1 MERFEQTHKF
11 KLIYVFSMPYD
22 THKGMLKVGETTLNT
37 DKKPNEL
44 VPNCHDLNQAAKA
57 RIDSYTKTASM
68 TYKLEYTE
76 LARYM
81 DCGEPFT
88 LSDKDVHKVLM
99 NSGVHKVQPNG
110 ATGEE
115 WFATD
120 LETVKAAIKAV
131 KNGKSTLSSADVIRE
146 TPYERIDF
154 REEQIDAI
162 EKTIKTFKKDDEM
175 LWYAKMRFG
184 KTLTALEVIRR
195 SQYRRVIIV
204 THRPVVDDG
213 WSEDFK
219 KVFFP
224 GNSEH
229 EYHYERKT
237 KDSAYTFDE
246 KTDYEND
253 LKIRKLDKDGTYFVY
268 FASIQDLR
276 GSQKVGGNFN
286 KNNAVFSLDWDL
298 IVIDEAHEGT
308 QTELGDNVV
317 KALKKD
323 KTKVLALSGT
333 PFNLLSKFGEDNVYT
348 WDYVM
353 EQKKKT
359 EWDLTHQGDHNPYA
373 DLPKMHIFTYDLGE
387 KLKKYVSDEYDTKAF
402 NFKEFFKVWYKGPNG
417 NRELPKNATEGKF
430 VHENDIKAFLDLMVR
445 EDTDSGYPY
454 STQEYRDMFRHTLWM
469 VPGVK
474 EAKAL
479 SELLRNH
486 PVFKNFG
493 IANVAGEGDRYEE
506 EHSKDALELV
516 RDTIKNYDYSITLS
530 CGKLTTGVTVKEW
543 TAVLMLSGSYSTAAA
558 QYMQTIFRV
567 QSAGTI
573 DGKQKTDCYVFDF
586 APDRTLKV
594 LTETV
599 HLSRKPGKSQQK
611 HREAM
616 SEFLNYCPVIAISG
630 SRTRTYSVESMMEQI
645 KQIYAERAVNSGF
658 EDESLYNDELLKL
671 DEIDASKFNELKNI
685 IGASKASKKKKDVVV
700 NGQGLTDEQV
710 EHIDDPEPPKE
721 KEPLT
726 KEELEER
733 KKKKQ
738 AKEAR
743 KKAIDILRGVSIR
756 MPLMI
761 YGANVPIYEDIDIE
775 DFVKIVDDE
784 SWKEFMPSGVTK
796 EIFKEFTKYYD
807 RDVFIAAGKRIRRLA
822 AAADKETPTR
832 RVIQIA
838 EIFRHFKN
846 PDKETVLTPWRVVNM
861 HMSET
866 LGGWCFYNEKFE
878 EDTQEEKHRLEEPRF
893 VDRGE
898 VTKTVFA
905 ENAKILEINSKTG
918 LYPLY
923 VAYSFYKQRMEGMSD
938 DDWTP
943 EKCQYFWNEV
953 IRDNVYV
960 ICKTPMAKSITLRTL
975 CGYSDIKCNAH
986 YFDDLVNML
995 KNKPEQFK
1003 KRVLKGSYW
1012 KKDVKEMK
1020 FDAVVGNPP
1029 YQDSVSVNN
1038 RQGAIYHYFYDIASE
1053 LSDRY
1058 SLISPARFLF
1068 NAGLTPKEWNK
1079 KMLNDSNFKVVR
1091 YESDATQIFPNTE
1104 IKGGVVITYR
1114 DKNIEFG
1121 AIEKFIPDKYLQS
1134 IVSHFKQDEEHN
1146 ISSIM
1151 YGGRSDLKFNDLFL
1165 ADYPQSVD
1173 DRLKAIQAEHP
1184 KVTKLGPNEEYELK
1198 SPTLDILSYAFV
1210 ETKPEN
1216 ADEYYKILGLIS
1228 GKRVYRYIPKKYMV
1242 PRYPS
1247 NNNLDGYKVFITKAS
1262 GNGSVGEKLS
1272 KPVVASPNTSAT
1284 PTFISIGNFKTEEEA
1299 VNVEKYIRTKFAR
1312 ILLSVLKITQDIVP
1326 SKWAY
1331 VPMQDFTSKSD
1342 IDWSKSVHDIDL
1354 QLYEKYGLNQ
1364 SEIDYIEDTAESMD
1378 PNVLSE
1384 YESLLA
1390 LSYNEVVKY
1399 LLKKYGAA
1407 KQSYFKDI
1415 ACTIKNPKVTR
1426 TNEGLYCH
1434 HIDEDKAIMLSN
1446 DKFAANNPYEYQK
1459 ADRLVYCNLLEHLLL
1474 HVKIA
1479 ENPNPDANENELPG
1493 IGGAINF
1500 ICKDLNDIYSGKE
1513 FTEDWRKNVAEKVKD
1528 SFDDYIAILRYLW
1541 NVVEKNPIYKAI
1553 ITKEMLCVG
1562 WDGKV
1567 NKEVMAALLDGE

>member
-1 MERFEQTHKF
+1 MEKFEQTYSY
-11 KLIYVFSMPYD
+11 KLIYVFSMPYE
-22 THKGMLKVGETTLNT
+22 THKGMLKVGEATLKT
-37 DKKPNEL
+37 DIMPNEL
-44 VPNCHDLNQAAKA
+44 VPNCHTLNQAAKA

-68 TYKLEYTE
+68 SYKLEYTE
-76 LARYM
+76 LALKTEFGYS
-81 DCGEPFT
+81 FT
-88 LSDKDVHKVLM
+88 FKDKDVHKVLM

-120 LETVKAAIKAV
+120 IETVKAAIKSV
-131 KNGKSTLSSADVIRE
+131 KNGKSTLSSSDFVRE
-146 TPYERIDF
+146 TRQETIDF
-154 REEQIDAI
+154 REEQINAI
-162 EKTIKTFKKDDEM
+162 EKTLKTFKKDDEM

-184 KTLTALEVIRR
+184 KTFSALEVIRR
-195 SQYRRVIIV
+195 SQYRRVIIA

-219 KVFFP
+219 KIFFP

-246 KTDYEND
+246 KTDAEND

-268 FASIQDLR
+268 FASVQDLR
-276 GSQKVGGNFN
+276 GSKIVGGKFN
-286 KNNAVFSLDWDL
+286 KNNAVFALDWDL
-298 IVIDEAHEGT
+298 IIIDEAHEGT

-323 KTKVLALSGT
+323 HTKVLALSGT
-333 PFNLLSKFGEDNVYT
+333 PFNLLDKFGEDNVYT

-402 NFKEFFKVWYKGPNG
+402 NFREFFRVWYKGPNG
-417 NRELPKNATEGKF
+417 NRELPKNAVEGKF
-430 VHENDIKAFLDLMVR
+430 VHENDVNAFLNLMVR

-474 EAKAL
+474 EAQAL

-486 PVFKNFG
+486 PVFKHFG
-493 IANVAGEGDRYEE
+493 IANVAGKGDRYEE
-506 EHSKDALELV
+506 EHSGDALELV
-516 RDTIKNYDYSITLS
+516 RDTIKNYAHSITLS

-611 HREAM
+611 RREAM
-616 SEFLNYCPVIAISG
+616 TEFLNYCPVIAISG
-630 SRTRTYSVESMMEQI
+630 SKTRTYSVESMMEQI

-671 DEIDASKFNELKNI
+671 DEIDASKFNELKDI

-710 EHIDDPEPPKE
+710 EHIDDPEPPTPPKD
-721 KEPLT
+721 LT
-726 KEELEER
+726 KEEQEER

-761 YGANVPIYEDIDIE
+761 YGADVPIEEDIDI
-775 DFVKIVDDE
+775 DSFVDIIDDE
-784 SWKEFMPSGVTK
+784 SWKEFMPTGVSK
-796 EIFKEFTKYYD
+796 KIFTEFTKYYD

-822 AAADKETPTR
+822 AAADRETPTR

-866 LGGWCFYNEKFE
+866 LGGWCFYNDKFE
-878 EDTQEEKHRLEEPRF
+878 EDTQEKKHRLEEPRF
-893 VDRGE
+893 VDHGE
-898 VTKTVFA
+898 VTEAVFA
-905 ENAKILEINSKTG
+905 KNSKILEINSKTG

-923 VAYSFYKQRMEGMSD
+923 VAYSFYKQRMDGMSD

-943 EKCQYFWNEV
+943 EECQYFWNEV

-960 ICKTPMAKSITLRTL
+960 ICKTPMAKSITRRTL
-975 CGYSDIKCNAH
+975 CGYSDVKCNAH

-1003 KRVLKGSYW
+1003 KRVMKGSYW

-1029 YQDSVSVNN
+1029 YQEETDAT
-1038 RQGAIYHYFYDIASE
+1038 RKPPIYNYFYDMAFELAPIAT
-1053 LSDRY
+1053 LVT
-1058 SLISPARFLF
+1058 PARFLF
-1068 NAGLTPKEWNK
+1068 DAGQTSKEWNR
-1079 KMLNDSNFKVVR
+1079 KMLSDEHFKVIR
-1091 YESDATQIFPNTE
+1091 YFENSKDVFDTVD
-1104 IKGGVVITYR
+1104 IKGGVAITYH
-1114 DKNIEFG
+1114 DSNTNFG
-1121 AIEKFIPDKYLQS
+1121 AIDIFTAYSELNEIISKVKHMCEPTMDTIISARGTYRTT
-1134 IVSHFKQDEEHN
+1134 N
-1146 ISSIM
+1146 I
-1151 YGGRSDLKFNDLFL
+1151 FN
-1165 ADYPQSVD
+1165 ADYPD
-1173 DRLKAIQAEHP
+1173 AIERLGKGTGNMLVSNFFEKVPEAIA
-1184 KVTKLGPNEEYELK
+1184 NETNEPCLR
-1198 SPTLDILSYAFV
+1198 ILCRV
-1210 ETKPEN
+1210 
-1216 ADEYYKILGLIS
+1216 G
-1228 GKRVYRYIPKKYMV
+1228 GKRSICNILKKYIQ
-1242 PRYPS
+1242 P
-1247 NNNLDGYKVFITKAS
+1247 NKFIDKY
-1262 GNGSVGEKLS
+1262 N
-1272 KPVVASPNTSAT
+1272 VASPEANSNGRFGERLTVGELLSPEEGAT
-1284 PTFISIGNFKTEEEA
+1284 DTFISLGAFD
-1299 VNVEKYIRTKFAR
+1299 TKFEALALQKYMKTKFFR
-1312 ILLSVLKITQDIVP
+1312 ALLGVKKVTQHCP
-1326 SKWAY
+1326 
-1331 VPMQDFTSKSD
+1331 PMVWEMIPCQEFSENSD
-1342 IDWSKSVHDIDL
+1342 IDWSKSIHEIDL
-1354 QLYEKYGLNQ
+1354 LLYKKYGL
-1364 SEIDYIEDTAESMD
+1364 SDEEIAFIESKVKPMDGTSYYESMLKTNYQD
-1378 PNVLSE
+1378 IVS
-1384 YESLLA
+1384 A
-1390 LSYNEVVKY
+1390 
-1399 LLKKYGAA
+1399 LLKKYGSA
-1407 KQSYFKDI
+1407 KHNYFKDT
-1415 ACTIKNPKVTR
+1415 ACKIKNPLVTR
-1426 TNEGLYCH
+1426 TNEGLFCH
-1434 HIDEDKAIMLSN
+1434 HIDEDKAIMLCN
-1446 DKFAANNPYEYQK
+1446 DKFAVNNPFEYQK

-1479 ENPNPDANENELPG
+1479 ENPSPDANENELPG

-1500 ICKDLNDIYSGKE
+1500 ICKDLNDIYSGKKFSDE
-1513 FTEDWRKNVAEKVKD
+1513 WRKNVADKVKD
-1528 SFDDYIAILRYLW
+1528 NFDDYIIILRYLW
-1541 NVVEKNPIYKAI
+1541 NIVEKNPVYKAI

-1567 NKEVMAALLDGE
+1567 VKEVMNALNANE

>member
-1 MERFEQTHKF
+1 MEKFEQTYSY
-11 KLIYVFSMPYD
+11 KLIYVFSMPYE
-22 THKGMLKVGETTLNT
+22 THKGMLKVGEATLKT
-37 DKKPNEL
+37 DIMPNEL
-44 VPNCHDLNQAAKA
+44 VPNCHTLNQAAKA

-68 TYKLEYTE
+68 SYKLEYTE
-76 LARYM
+76 LALKTEFGYS
-81 DCGEPFT
+81 FT
-88 LSDKDVHKVLM
+88 FKDKDVHKVLM

-120 LETVKAAIKAV
+120 IETVKAAIKSV
-131 KNGKSTLSSADVIRE
+131 KNGKSTLSSSDFVRE
-146 TPYERIDF
+146 TRQETIDF
-154 REEQIDAI
+154 REEQINAI
-162 EKTIKTFKKDDEM
+162 EKTLKTFKKDDEM

-184 KTLTALEVIRR
+184 KTLSALEVIRR
-195 SQYRRVIIV
+195 SQYRRVIIA

-219 KVFFP
+219 KIFFP

-246 KTDYEND
+246 KTDAEND
-253 LKIRKLDKDGTYFVY
+253 LKIRKMDKDGTYFVY
-268 FASIQDLR
+268 FASVQDLR
-276 GSQKVGGNFN
+276 GSKIVGGKFN
-286 KNNAVFSLDWDL
+286 KNNAVFALDWDL
-298 IVIDEAHEGT
+298 IIIDEAHEGT

-323 KTKVLALSGT
+323 HTKVLALSGT
-333 PFNLLSKFGEDNVYT
+333 PFNLLDKFGEDNVYT

-402 NFKEFFKVWYKGPNG
+402 NFREFFRVWYKGPNG
-417 NRELPKNATEGKF
+417 NRELPKNAVEGKF
-430 VHENDIKAFLDLMVR
+430 VHENDVNAFLNLMVR

-474 EAKAL
+474 EAQAL

-486 PVFKNFG
+486 PVFKHFG
-493 IANVAGEGDRYEE
+493 IANVAGKGDRYEE
-506 EHSKDALELV
+506 EHSGDALELV
-516 RDTIKNYDYSITLS
+516 RDTIKNYDHSITLS

-611 HREAM
+611 RREAM
-616 SEFLNYCPVIAISG
+616 TEFLNYCPVIAISG
-630 SRTRTYSVESMMEQI
+630 SKTRTYSVESMMEQI

-671 DEIDASKFNELKNI
+671 DEIDASKFNELKDI

-700 NGQGLTDEQV
+700 NGQGLTDEQI
-710 EHIDDPEPPKE
+710 EHIDDPEPPTPPKD
-721 KEPLT
+721 LT
-726 KEELEER
+726 KEEQEER

-761 YGANVPIYEDIDIE
+761 YGADVPMEEDIDINS
-775 DFVKIVDDE
+775 FVDIIDDE
-784 SWKEFMPSGVTK
+784 SWKEFMPTGVSK
-796 EIFKEFTKYYD
+796 KIFTEFTKYYD

-822 AAADKETPTR
+822 AAADRETPTR

-866 LGGWCFYNEKFE
+866 LGGWCFYNDKFE
-878 EDTQEEKHRLEEPRF
+878 EDTQEKKHRLEEPRF
-893 VDRGE
+893 VDHGE
-898 VTKTVFA
+898 VTEAVFA
-905 ENAKILEINSKTG
+905 KNSKILEINSKTG

-923 VAYSFYKQRMEGMSD
+923 VAYSFYKQRMDGMSD

-943 EKCQYFWNEV
+943 EECQYFWNEV

-960 ICKTPMAKSITLRTL
+960 ICKTPMAKSITRRTL
-975 CGYSDIKCNAH
+975 CGYSDVKCNAH

-1003 KRVLKGSYW
+1003 KRVMKGSYW

-1029 YQDSVSVNN
+1029 YQEETDAT
-1038 RQGAIYHYFYDIASE
+1038 RKPPIYNYFYDMAFELAPIAT
-1053 LSDRY
+1053 LVT
-1058 SLISPARFLF
+1058 PARFLF
-1068 NAGLTPKEWNK
+1068 DAGQTSKEWNR
-1079 KMLNDSNFKVVR
+1079 KMLSDEHFKVIR
-1091 YESDATQIFPNTE
+1091 YFENSKDVFDTVD
-1104 IKGGVVITYR
+1104 IKGGVAITYH
-1114 DKNIEFG
+1114 DSNTNFG
-1121 AIEKFIPDKYLQS
+1121 AIDIFTAYSELNEIISKVKHMCEPTMDTIISARGTYRTT
-1134 IVSHFKQDEEHN
+1134 N
-1146 ISSIM
+1146 I
-1151 YGGRSDLKFNDLFL
+1151 FN
-1165 ADYPQSVD
+1165 ADYPD
-1173 DRLKAIQAEHP
+1173 AIERLGKGTGNMLVSNFFEKVPEAIA
-1184 KVTKLGPNEEYELK
+1184 NETNEPCLR
-1198 SPTLDILSYAFV
+1198 ILCRV
-1210 ETKPEN
+1210 
-1216 ADEYYKILGLIS
+1216 G
-1228 GKRVYRYIPKKYMV
+1228 GKRSICNILKKYIQ
-1242 PRYPS
+1242 P
-1247 NNNLDGYKVFITKAS
+1247 NKFIDKY
-1262 GNGSVGEKLS
+1262 N
-1272 KPVVASPNTSAT
+1272 VASPEANSNGRFGERLTVGELLSPEEGAT
-1284 PTFISIGNFKTEEEA
+1284 DTFISLGAFD
-1299 VNVEKYIRTKFAR
+1299 TKFEALALQKYMKTKFFR
-1312 ILLSVLKITQDIVP
+1312 ALLGVKKVTQHCP
-1326 SKWAY
+1326 
-1331 VPMQDFTSKSD
+1331 PMVWEMIPCQEFSENSD
-1342 IDWSKSVHDIDL
+1342 IDWSKSIHEIDL
-1354 QLYEKYGLNQ
+1354 LLYKKYGL
-1364 SEIDYIEDTAESMD
+1364 SDEEIAFIESKVKPMDGTSYYESMLKTNYQD
-1378 PNVLSE
+1378 IVS
-1384 YESLLA
+1384 A
-1390 LSYNEVVKY
+1390 
-1399 LLKKYGAA
+1399 LLKKYGSA
-1407 KQSYFKDI
+1407 KHNYFKDT
-1415 ACTIKNPKVTR
+1415 ACKIKNPLVTR
-1426 TNEGLYCH
+1426 TNEGLFCH
-1434 HIDEDKAIMLSN
+1434 HIDEDKAIMLCN
-1446 DKFAANNPYEYQK
+1446 DKFAVNNPFEYQK

-1479 ENPNPDANENELPG
+1479 ENPSPDANENELPG

-1500 ICKDLNDIYSGKE
+1500 ICKDLNDIYSGKKFSDE
-1513 FTEDWRKNVAEKVKD
+1513 WRKNVADKVKD
-1528 SFDDYIAILRYLW
+1528 NFDDYIIILRYLW
-1541 NVVEKNPIYKAI
+1541 NIVEKNPVYKAI

-1567 NKEVMAALLDGE
+1567 VKEVMNALNANE

>member
-1 MERFEQTHKF
+1 MEKFEQTYSY
-11 KLIYVFSMPYD
+11 KLIYVFSMPYE
-22 THKGMLKVGETTLNT
+22 THKGMLKVGEATLKT
-37 DKKPNEL
+37 DIMPNEL
-44 VPNCHDLNQAAKA
+44 VPNCRTLNQAAKA

-68 TYKLEYTE
+68 SYKLEYTE
-76 LARYM
+76 LALKTEFGYS
-81 DCGEPFT
+81 FT
-88 LSDKDVHKVLM
+88 FKDKDVHKVLM

-120 LETVKAAIKAV
+120 IETVKAAIKSV
-131 KNGKSTLSSADVIRE
+131 KNGKSTLSSSDFVRE
-146 TPYERIDF
+146 TRQETIDF
-154 REEQIDAI
+154 REEQINAI
-162 EKTIKTFKKDDEM
+162 EKTLKTFKKDDEM

-184 KTLTALEVIRR
+184 KTLSALEVIRR
-195 SQYRRVIIV
+195 SQYRRVIIA

-219 KVFFP
+219 KIFFP

-246 KTDYEND
+246 KTDAEND

-268 FASIQDLR
+268 FASVQDLR
-276 GSQKVGGNFN
+276 GSKIVGGKFN
-286 KNNAVFSLDWDL
+286 KNNAVFALDWDL
-298 IVIDEAHEGT
+298 IIIDEAHEGT

-323 KTKVLALSGT
+323 HTKVLALSGT
-333 PFNLLSKFGEDNVYT
+333 PFNLLDKFGEDNVYT

-402 NFKEFFKVWYKGPNG
+402 NFREFFRVWYKGPNG
-417 NRELPKNATEGKF
+417 NRELPKNAVEGKF
-430 VHENDIKAFLDLMVR
+430 VHENDVNAFLNLMVR

-474 EAKAL
+474 EAQAL

-486 PVFKNFG
+486 PVFKHFG
-493 IANVAGEGDRYEE
+493 IANVAGKGDRYEE
-506 EHSKDALELV
+506 EHSGDALELV
-516 RDTIKNYDYSITLS
+516 RDTIKNYDHSITLS
-530 CGKLTTGVTVKEW
+530 CGKLTTGETVKEW

-611 HREAM
+611 RREAM
-616 SEFLNYCPVIAISG
+616 TEFLNYCPVIAISG
-630 SRTRTYSVESMMEQI
+630 SKTRTYSVESMMEQI

-671 DEIDASKFNELKNI
+671 DEIDASKFNELKDI

-710 EHIDDPEPPKE
+710 EHIDDPEPPTPPKD
-721 KEPLT
+721 LT
-726 KEELEER
+726 KEEQEER

-761 YGANVPIYEDIDIE
+761 YGADVPIEEDIDINS
-775 DFVKIVDDE
+775 FVDIIDDE
-784 SWKEFMPSGVTK
+784 SWKEFMPTGVSK
-796 EIFKEFTKYYD
+796 KIFTEFTKYYD

-822 AAADKETPTR
+822 AAADRETPTR

-866 LGGWCFYNEKFE
+866 LGGWCFYNDKFE
-878 EDTQEEKHRLEEPRF
+878 EDTQEKKHRLEEPRF
-893 VDRGE
+893 VDHGE
-898 VTKTVFA
+898 VTEAVFA
-905 ENAKILEINSKTG
+905 KNSKILEINSKTG

-923 VAYSFYKQRMEGMSD
+923 VAYSFYKQRMDGMSD

-943 EKCQYFWNEV
+943 EECQYFWNEV

-960 ICKTPMAKSITLRTL
+960 ICKTPMAKSITRRTL
-975 CGYSDIKCNAH
+975 CGYSDVKCNAH

-1003 KRVLKGSYW
+1003 KRVMKGSYW

-1029 YQDSVSVNN
+1029 YQEETDAT
-1038 RQGAIYHYFYDIASE
+1038 RKPPIYNYFYDMAFELAPIAT
-1053 LSDRY
+1053 LVT
-1058 SLISPARFLF
+1058 PARFLF
-1068 NAGLTPKEWNK
+1068 DAGQTSKEWNR
-1079 KMLNDSNFKVVR
+1079 KMLSDEHFKVIR
-1091 YESDATQIFPNTE
+1091 YFENSKDVFDTVD
-1104 IKGGVVITYR
+1104 IKGGVAITYH
-1114 DKNIEFG
+1114 DSNTNFG
-1121 AIEKFIPDKYLQS
+1121 AIDIFTAYSELNEIISKVKHMCEPTMDTIISARGTYRTT
-1134 IVSHFKQDEEHN
+1134 N
-1146 ISSIM
+1146 I
-1151 YGGRSDLKFNDLFL
+1151 FN
-1165 ADYPQSVD
+1165 ADYPD
-1173 DRLKAIQAEHP
+1173 AIERLGKGTGNMLVSNFFEKVPEAIA
-1184 KVTKLGPNEEYELK
+1184 NETNEPCLR
-1198 SPTLDILSYAFV
+1198 ILCRV
-1210 ETKPEN
+1210 
-1216 ADEYYKILGLIS
+1216 G
-1228 GKRVYRYIPKKYMV
+1228 GKRSICNILKKYIQ
-1242 PRYPS
+1242 P
-1247 NNNLDGYKVFITKAS
+1247 NKFIDKY
-1262 GNGSVGEKLS
+1262 N
-1272 KPVVASPNTSAT
+1272 VASPEANSNGRFGERLTVGELLSPEEGAT
-1284 PTFISIGNFKTEEEA
+1284 DTFISLGAFD
-1299 VNVEKYIRTKFAR
+1299 TKFEALALQKYMKTKFFR
-1312 ILLSVLKITQDIVP
+1312 ALLGVKKVTQHCP
-1326 SKWAY
+1326 
-1331 VPMQDFTSKSD
+1331 PMVWEMIPCQEFSENSD
-1342 IDWSKSVHDIDL
+1342 IDWSKSIHEIDL
-1354 QLYEKYGLNQ
+1354 LLYKKYGL
-1364 SEIDYIEDTAESMD
+1364 SDEEIAFIESKVKPMDGTSYYESMLKTNYQD
-1378 PNVLSE
+1378 IVS
-1384 YESLLA
+1384 A
-1390 LSYNEVVKY
+1390 
-1399 LLKKYGAA
+1399 LLKKYGSA
-1407 KQSYFKDI
+1407 KHNYFKDT
-1415 ACTIKNPKVTR
+1415 ACKIKNPLVTR
-1426 TNEGLYCH
+1426 TNEGLFCH
-1434 HIDEDKAIMLSN
+1434 HIDEDKAIMLCN
-1446 DKFAANNPYEYQK
+1446 DKFAVNNPFEYQK

-1479 ENPNPDANENELPG
+1479 ENPSPDANENELPG

-1500 ICKDLNDIYSGKE
+1500 ICKDLNDIYSGKKFSDE
-1513 FTEDWRKNVAEKVKD
+1513 WRKNVADKVKD
-1528 SFDDYIAILRYLW
+1528 NFDDYIIILRYLW
-1541 NVVEKNPIYKAI
+1541 NIVEKNPVYKAI

-1567 NKEVMAALLDGE
+1567 VKEVMNALNANE

>member
-1 MERFEQTHKF
+1 MEKFEQTYSY
-11 KLIYVFSMPYD
+11 KLIYVFSMPYE
-22 THKGMLKVGETTLNT
+22 THKGMLKVGEATLKT
-37 DKKPNEL
+37 DIMPNEL
-44 VPNCHDLNQAAKA
+44 VPNCHTLNQAAKA

-68 TYKLEYTE
+68 SYKLEYTE
-76 LARYM
+76 LALKTEFGYS
-81 DCGEPFT
+81 FT
-88 LSDKDVHKVLM
+88 FKDKDVHKVLM

-120 LETVKAAIKAV
+120 IETVKAAIKSV
-131 KNGKSTLSSADVIRE
+131 KNGKSTLSSSDFVRE
-146 TPYERIDF
+146 TRQETIDF
-154 REEQIDAI
+154 REEQINAI
-162 EKTIKTFKKDDEM
+162 EKTLKTFKKDDEM

-184 KTLTALEVIRR
+184 KTLSALEVIRR
-195 SQYRRVIIV
+195 SQYRRVIIA

-219 KVFFP
+219 KIFFP

-246 KTDYEND
+246 KTDAEND

-268 FASIQDLR
+268 FASVQDLR
-276 GSQKVGGNFN
+276 GSKIVGGKFN
-286 KNNAVFSLDWDL
+286 KNNAVFALDWDL
-298 IVIDEAHEGT
+298 IIIDEAHEGT

-323 KTKVLALSGT
+323 HTKVLALSGT
-333 PFNLLSKFGEDNVYT
+333 PFNLLDKFGEDNVYT

-402 NFKEFFKVWYKGPNG
+402 NFREFFRVWYKGPNG
-417 NRELPKNATEGKF
+417 NRELPKNAVEGKF
-430 VHENDIKAFLDLMVR
+430 VHENDVNAFLNLMVR

-474 EAKAL
+474 EAQAL

-486 PVFKNFG
+486 PVFKHFG
-493 IANVAGEGDRYEE
+493 IANVAGKGDRYEE
-506 EHSKDALELV
+506 EHSGDALELV
-516 RDTIKNYDYSITLS
+516 RDTIKNYDHSITLS

-611 HREAM
+611 RREAM
-616 SEFLNYCPVIAISG
+616 TEFLNYCPVIAISG
-630 SRTRTYSVESMMEQI
+630 SKTRTYSVESMMEQI

-671 DEIDASKFNELKNI
+671 DEIDASKFNELKDI

-710 EHIDDPEPPKE
+710 EHIDDPEPPTPPKD
-721 KEPLT
+721 LT
-726 KEELEER
+726 KEEQEER

-761 YGANVPIYEDIDIE
+761 YGADVPIEEDIHIDSFVDI
-775 DFVKIVDDE
+775 IGDE
-784 SWKEFMPSGVTK
+784 SWKEFMPTGVSK
-796 EIFKEFTKYYD
+796 KIFTEFTKYYD

-822 AAADKETPTR
+822 AAADRETPTR

-866 LGGWCFYNEKFE
+866 LGGWCFYNDKFE
-878 EDTQEEKHRLEEPRF
+878 EDTQEKKHRLEEPRF
-893 VDRGE
+893 VDHGE
-898 VTKTVFA
+898 VTEAVFA
-905 ENAKILEINSKTG
+905 KNSKILEINSKTG

-923 VAYSFYKQRMEGMSD
+923 VAYSFYKQRMDGMSD

-943 EKCQYFWNEV
+943 EECQYFWNEV

-960 ICKTPMAKSITLRTL
+960 ICKTPMAKSITRRTL
-975 CGYSDIKCNAH
+975 CGYSDVKCNAH

-1003 KRVLKGSYW
+1003 KRVMKGSYW

-1029 YQDSVSVNN
+1029 YQEETDAT
-1038 RQGAIYHYFYDIASE
+1038 RKPPIYNYFYDMAFELAPIAT
-1053 LSDRY
+1053 LVT
-1058 SLISPARFLF
+1058 PARFLF
-1068 NAGLTPKEWNK
+1068 DAGQTSKEWNR
-1079 KMLNDSNFKVVR
+1079 KMLSDEHFKVIR
-1091 YESDATQIFPNTE
+1091 YFENSKDVFDTVD
-1104 IKGGVVITYR
+1104 IKGGVAITYH
-1114 DKNIEFG
+1114 DSNTNFG
-1121 AIEKFIPDKYLQS
+1121 AIDIFTAYSELNEIISKVKHMCEPTMDTIISARGTYRTT
-1134 IVSHFKQDEEHN
+1134 N
-1146 ISSIM
+1146 I
-1151 YGGRSDLKFNDLFL
+1151 FN
-1165 ADYPQSVD
+1165 ADYPD
-1173 DRLKAIQAEHP
+1173 AIERLGKGTGNMLVSNFFEKVPEAIA
-1184 KVTKLGPNEEYELK
+1184 NETNEPCLR
-1198 SPTLDILSYAFV
+1198 ILCRV
-1210 ETKPEN
+1210 
-1216 ADEYYKILGLIS
+1216 G
-1228 GKRVYRYIPKKYMV
+1228 GKRSICNILKKYIQ
-1242 PRYPS
+1242 P
-1247 NNNLDGYKVFITKAS
+1247 NKFIDKY
-1262 GNGSVGEKLS
+1262 N
-1272 KPVVASPNTSAT
+1272 VASPEANSNGRFGERLTVGELLSPEEGAT
-1284 PTFISIGNFKTEEEA
+1284 DTFISLGAFD
-1299 VNVEKYIRTKFAR
+1299 TKFEALALQKYMKTKFFR
-1312 ILLSVLKITQDIVP
+1312 ALLGVKKVTQHCP
-1326 SKWAY
+1326 
-1331 VPMQDFTSKSD
+1331 PMVWEMIPCQEFSENSD
-1342 IDWSKSVHDIDL
+1342 IDWSKSIHEIDL
-1354 QLYEKYGLNQ
+1354 LLYKKYGL
-1364 SEIDYIEDTAESMD
+1364 SDEEIAFIESKVKPMDGTSYYESMLKTNYQD
-1378 PNVLSE
+1378 IVS
-1384 YESLLA
+1384 A
-1390 LSYNEVVKY
+1390 
-1399 LLKKYGAA
+1399 LLKKYGSA
-1407 KQSYFKDI
+1407 KHNYFKDT
-1415 ACTIKNPKVTR
+1415 ACKIKNPLVTR
-1426 TNEGLYCH
+1426 TNEGLFCH
-1434 HIDEDKAIMLSN
+1434 HIDEDKAIMLCN
-1446 DKFAANNPYEYQK
+1446 DKFAVNNPFEYQK

-1479 ENPNPDANENELPG
+1479 ENPSPDANENELPG

-1500 ICKDLNDIYSGKE
+1500 ICKDLNDIYSGKKFSDE
-1513 FTEDWRKNVAEKVKD
+1513 WRKNVADKVKD
-1528 SFDDYIAILRYLW
+1528 NFDDYIIILRYLW
-1541 NVVEKNPIYKAI
+1541 NIVEKNPVYKAI

-1567 NKEVMAALLDGE
+1567 VKEVMNALNANE

>member
-1 MERFEQTHKF
+1 MEKFEQTYSY
-11 KLIYVFSMPYD
+11 KLIYVFSMPYE
-22 THKGMLKVGETTLNT
+22 THKGMLKVGEATLKT
-37 DKKPNEL
+37 DIMPNEL
-44 VPNCHDLNQAAKA
+44 VPNCHTLNQAAKA

-68 TYKLEYTE
+68 SYKLEYTE
-76 LARYM
+76 LALKTEFGYS
-81 DCGEPFT
+81 FT
-88 LSDKDVHKVLM
+88 FKDKDVHKVLM

-120 LETVKAAIKAV
+120 IETVKAAIKSV
-131 KNGKSTLSSADVIRE
+131 KNGKSTLSSSDFVRE
-146 TPYERIDF
+146 TRQETIDF
-154 REEQIDAI
+154 REEQINAI
-162 EKTIKTFKKDDEM
+162 EKTLKTFKKDDEM

-184 KTLTALEVIRR
+184 KTLSALEVIRR
-195 SQYRRVIIV
+195 SQYRRVIIA

-219 KVFFP
+219 KIFFP

-246 KTDYEND
+246 KTDAEND

-268 FASIQDLR
+268 FASVQDLR
-276 GSQKVGGNFN
+276 GSKIVGGKFN
-286 KNNAVFSLDWDL
+286 KNNAVFALDWDL
-298 IVIDEAHEGT
+298 IIIDEAHEGT

-323 KTKVLALSGT
+323 HTKVLALSGT
-333 PFNLLSKFGEDNVYT
+333 PFNLLDKFGEDNVYT

-402 NFKEFFKVWYKGPNG
+402 NFREFFRVWYKGPNG
-417 NRELPKNATEGKF
+417 NRELPKNAVEGKF
-430 VHENDIKAFLDLMVR
+430 VHENDVNAFLNLMVR

-474 EAKAL
+474 EAQAL

-486 PVFKNFG
+486 PVFKHFG
-493 IANVAGEGDRYEE
+493 IANVAGKGDRYEE
-506 EHSKDALELV
+506 EHSGDALELV
-516 RDTIKNYDYSITLS
+516 RDTIKNYDHSITLS

-611 HREAM
+611 RREAM
-616 SEFLNYCPVIAISG
+616 TEFLNYCPVIAISG
-630 SRTRTYSVESMMEQI
+630 SKTRTYSVESMMEQI

-671 DEIDASKFNELKNI
+671 DEIDASKFNELKDI

-710 EHIDDPEPPKE
+710 EHIDDPEPPTPPKD
-721 KEPLT
+721 LT
-726 KEELEER
+726 KEEQEER

-761 YGANVPIYEDIDIE
+761 YGADVPIEEDIDINS
-775 DFVKIVDDE
+775 FVDIIDDE
-784 SWKEFMPSGVTK
+784 SWKEFMPTGVSK
-796 EIFKEFTKYYD
+796 KIFTEFTKYYD

-822 AAADKETPTR
+822 AAADRETPTR

-866 LGGWCFYNEKFE
+866 LGGWCFYNDKFE
-878 EDTQEEKHRLEEPRF
+878 EDTQEKKHRLEEPRF
-893 VDRGE
+893 VDHGE
-898 VTKTVFA
+898 VTEAVFA
-905 ENAKILEINSKTG
+905 KNSKILEINSKTG

-923 VAYSFYKQRMEGMSD
+923 VAYSFYKQRMDGMSD

-943 EKCQYFWNEV
+943 EECQYFWNEV

-960 ICKTPMAKSITLRTL
+960 ICKTPMAKSITRRTL
-975 CGYSDIKCNAH
+975 CGYSDVKCNAH

-1003 KRVLKGSYW
+1003 KRVMKGSYW

-1029 YQDSVSVNN
+1029 YQEETDAT
-1038 RQGAIYHYFYDIASE
+1038 RKPPIYNYFYDMAFELAPIAT
-1053 LSDRY
+1053 LVT
-1058 SLISPARFLF
+1058 PARFLF
-1068 NAGLTPKEWNK
+1068 DAGQTSKEWNR
-1079 KMLNDSNFKVVR
+1079 KMLSDEHFKVIR
-1091 YESDATQIFPNTE
+1091 YFENSKDVFDTVD
-1104 IKGGVVITYR
+1104 IKGGVAITYH
-1114 DKNIEFG
+1114 DSNTNFG
-1121 AIEKFIPDKYLQS
+1121 AIDIFTAYSELNEIISKVKHMCEPTMDTIISARGTYRTT
-1134 IVSHFKQDEEHN
+1134 N
-1146 ISSIM
+1146 I
-1151 YGGRSDLKFNDLFL
+1151 FN
-1165 ADYPQSVD
+1165 ADYPD
-1173 DRLKAIQAEHP
+1173 AIERLGKGTGNMLVSNFFEKVPEAIA
-1184 KVTKLGPNEEYELK
+1184 NETNEPCLR
-1198 SPTLDILSYAFV
+1198 ILCRV
-1210 ETKPEN
+1210 
-1216 ADEYYKILGLIS
+1216 G
-1228 GKRVYRYIPKKYMV
+1228 GKRSICNILKKYIQ
-1242 PRYPS
+1242 P
-1247 NNNLDGYKVFITKAS
+1247 NKFIDKY
-1262 GNGSVGEKLS
+1262 N
-1272 KPVVASPNTSAT
+1272 VASPEANSNGRFGERLTVGELLSPEEGAT
-1284 PTFISIGNFKTEEEA
+1284 DTFISLGAFD
-1299 VNVEKYIRTKFAR
+1299 TKFEALALQKYMKTKFFR
-1312 ILLSVLKITQDIVP
+1312 ALLGVKKVTQHCP
-1326 SKWAY
+1326 
-1331 VPMQDFTSKSD
+1331 PMVWEMIPCQEFSENSD
-1342 IDWSKSVHDIDL
+1342 IDWSKSIHEIDL
-1354 QLYEKYGLNQ
+1354 LLYKKYGL
-1364 SEIDYIEDTAESMD
+1364 SDEEIAFIESKVKPMDGTSYYESMLKKNYQD
-1378 PNVLSE
+1378 IVS
-1384 YESLLA
+1384 A
-1390 LSYNEVVKY
+1390 
-1399 LLKKYGAA
+1399 LLKKYGSA
-1407 KQSYFKDI
+1407 KHNYFKDT
-1415 ACTIKNPKVTR
+1415 ACKIKNPLVTR
-1426 TNEGLYCH
+1426 TNEGLFCH
-1434 HIDEDKAIMLSN
+1434 HIDEDKAIMLCN
-1446 DKFAANNPYEYQK
+1446 DKFAVNNLFEYQK

-1479 ENPNPDANENELPG
+1479 ENPSPDANENELPG

-1500 ICKDLNDIYSGKE
+1500 ICKDLNDIYSGKKFSDE
-1513 FTEDWRKNVAEKVKD
+1513 WRKNVADKVKD
-1528 SFDDYIAILRYLW
+1528 NFDDYIIILRYLW
-1541 NVVEKNPIYKAI
+1541 NIVEKNPVYKAI

-1567 NKEVMAALLDGE
+1567 VKEVMNALNANE

>member
-1 MERFEQTHKF
+1 MEKFEQTYSY
-11 KLIYVFSMPYD
+11 KLIYVFSMPYE
-22 THKGMLKVGETTLNT
+22 THKGMLKVGEATLKT
-37 DKKPNEL
+37 DIMPNEL
-44 VPNCHDLNQAAKA
+44 VPNCHTLNQAAKA

-68 TYKLEYTE
+68 SYKLEYTE
-76 LARYM
+76 LALKTEFGYS
-81 DCGEPFT
+81 FT
-88 LSDKDVHKVLM
+88 FKDKDVHKVLM

-120 LETVKAAIKAV
+120 IETVKAAIKSV
-131 KNGKSTLSSADVIRE
+131 KNGKSTLSSSDFVRE
-146 TPYERIDF
+146 TRQETIDF
-154 REEQIDAI
+154 REEQINAI
-162 EKTIKTFKKDDEM
+162 EKTLKTFKKDDEM

-184 KTLTALEVIRR
+184 KTLSALEVIRR
-195 SQYRRVIIV
+195 SQYRRVIIA

-219 KVFFP
+219 KIFFP

-246 KTDYEND
+246 KTDAEND

-268 FASIQDLR
+268 FASVQDLR
-276 GSQKVGGNFN
+276 GSKIVGGKFN
-286 KNNAVFSLDWDL
+286 KNNAVFALDWDL
-298 IVIDEAHEGT
+298 IIIDEAHEGT

-323 KTKVLALSGT
+323 HTKVLALSGT
-333 PFNLLSKFGEDNVYT
+333 PFNLLDKFGEDNVYT

-402 NFKEFFKVWYKGPNG
+402 NFREFFRVWYKGPNG
-417 NRELPKNATEGKF
+417 NRELPKNAVEGKF
-430 VHENDIKAFLDLMVR
+430 VHENDVNAFLNLMVR

-474 EAKAL
+474 EAQAL

-486 PVFKNFG
+486 PVFKHFG
-493 IANVAGEGDRYEE
+493 IANVAGKGDRYEE
-506 EHSKDALELV
+506 EHSGDALELV
-516 RDTIKNYDYSITLS
+516 RDTIKNYDHSITLS

-611 HREAM
+611 RREAM
-616 SEFLNYCPVIAISG
+616 TEFLNYCPGIAISG
-630 SRTRTYSVESMMEQI
+630 SKTRTYSVESMMEQI

-671 DEIDASKFNELKNI
+671 DEIDASKFNELKDI

-710 EHIDDPEPPKE
+710 EHIDDPEPPTPPKD
-721 KEPLT
+721 LT
-726 KEELEER
+726 KEEQEER

-761 YGANVPIYEDIDIE
+761 YGADVPIEEDIDINR
-775 DFVKIVDDE
+775 FVDIIDDE
-784 SWKEFMPSGVTK
+784 SWKEFMPTGVSK
-796 EIFKEFTKYYD
+796 KIFTEFTKYYD

-822 AAADKETPTR
+822 AAADRETPTR

-866 LGGWCFYNEKFE
+866 LGGWCFYNDKFE
-878 EDTQEEKHRLEEPRF
+878 EDTQEKKHRLEEPRF
-893 VDRGE
+893 VDHGE
-898 VTKTVFA
+898 VTEAVFA
-905 ENAKILEINSKTG
+905 KNSKILEINSKTG

-923 VAYSFYKQRMEGMSD
+923 VAYSFYKQRMDGMSD

-943 EKCQYFWNEV
+943 EECQYFWNEV

-960 ICKTPMAKSITLRTL
+960 ICKTPMAKSITRRTL
-975 CGYSDIKCNAH
+975 CGYSDVKCNAH

-1003 KRVLKGSYW
+1003 KRVMKGSYW

-1029 YQDSVSVNN
+1029 YQEETDAT
-1038 RQGAIYHYFYDIASE
+1038 RKPPIYNYFYDMAFELAPIAT
-1053 LSDRY
+1053 LVT
-1058 SLISPARFLF
+1058 PARFLF
-1068 NAGLTPKEWNK
+1068 DAGQTSKEWNR
-1079 KMLNDSNFKVVR
+1079 KMLSDEHFKVIR
-1091 YESDATQIFPNTE
+1091 YFENSKDVFDTVD
-1104 IKGGVVITYR
+1104 IKGGVAITYH
-1114 DKNIEFG
+1114 DSNTNFG
-1121 AIEKFIPDKYLQS
+1121 AIDIFTAYSELNEIISKVKHMCEPTMDTIISARGTYRTT
-1134 IVSHFKQDEEHN
+1134 N
-1146 ISSIM
+1146 I
-1151 YGGRSDLKFNDLFL
+1151 FN
-1165 ADYPQSVD
+1165 ADYPD
-1173 DRLKAIQAEHP
+1173 AIERLGKGTGNMLVSNFFEKVPEAIA
-1184 KVTKLGPNEEYELK
+1184 NETNEPCLR
-1198 SPTLDILSYAFV
+1198 ILCRV
-1210 ETKPEN
+1210 
-1216 ADEYYKILGLIS
+1216 G
-1228 GKRVYRYIPKKYMV
+1228 GKRSICNILKKYIQ
-1242 PRYPS
+1242 P
-1247 NNNLDGYKVFITKAS
+1247 NKFIDKY
-1262 GNGSVGEKLS
+1262 N
-1272 KPVVASPNTSAT
+1272 VASPEANSNGRFGERLTVGELLSPEEGAT
-1284 PTFISIGNFKTEEEA
+1284 DTFISLGAFD
-1299 VNVEKYIRTKFAR
+1299 TKFEALALQKYMKTKFFR
-1312 ILLSVLKITQDIVP
+1312 ALLGVKKVTQHCP
-1326 SKWAY
+1326 
-1331 VPMQDFTSKSD
+1331 PMVWEMIPCQEFSENSD
-1342 IDWSKSVHDIDL
+1342 IDWSKSIHEIDL
-1354 QLYEKYGLNQ
+1354 LLYKKYGL
-1364 SEIDYIEDTAESMD
+1364 SDEEIAFIESKVKPMDGTSYYESMLKTNYQD
-1378 PNVLSE
+1378 IVS
-1384 YESLLA
+1384 A
-1390 LSYNEVVKY
+1390 
-1399 LLKKYGAA
+1399 LLKKYGSA
-1407 KQSYFKDI
+1407 KHNYFKDT
-1415 ACTIKNPKVTR
+1415 ACKIKNPLVTR
-1426 TNEGLYCH
+1426 TNEGLFCH
-1434 HIDEDKAIMLSN
+1434 HIDEDKAIMLCN
-1446 DKFAANNPYEYQK
+1446 DKFAVNNPLVYQK

-1479 ENPNPDANENELPG
+1479 ENPSPDANENELPG

-1500 ICKDLNDIYSGKE
+1500 ICKDLNDIYSGKKFSDE
-1513 FTEDWRKNVAEKVKD
+1513 WRKNVADKVKD
-1528 SFDDYIAILRYLW
+1528 NFDDYIIILRYLW
-1541 NVVEKNPIYKAI
+1541 NIVEKNPVYKAI

-1567 NKEVMAALLDGE
+1567 VKEVMNALNANE

>member
-1 MERFEQTHKF
+1 MEKFEQTYSY
-11 KLIYVFSMPYD
+11 KLIYVFSMPYE
-22 THKGMLKVGETTLNT
+22 THKGMLKVVEATLKT
-37 DKKPNEL
+37 DIMPNEL
-44 VPNCHDLNQAAKA
+44 VPNCHTLNQAAKA

-68 TYKLEYTE
+68 SYKLEYTE
-76 LARYM
+76 LALKTEFGYS
-81 DCGEPFT
+81 FT
-88 LSDKDVHKVLM
+88 FKDKDVHKVLM

-120 LETVKAAIKAV
+120 IETVKAAIKSV
-131 KNGKSTLSSADVIRE
+131 KNGKSTLSSSDFVRE
-146 TPYERIDF
+146 TRQETIDF
-154 REEQIDAI
+154 REEQINAI
-162 EKTIKTFKKDDEM
+162 EKTLKTFKKDDEM

-184 KTLTALEVIRR
+184 KTLSALEVIRR
-195 SQYRRVIIV
+195 SQYRRVIIA

-219 KVFFP
+219 KIFFP

-246 KTDYEND
+246 KTDAEND

-268 FASIQDLR
+268 FASVQDLR
-276 GSQKVGGNFN
+276 GSKIVGGKFN
-286 KNNAVFSLDWDL
+286 KNNAVFALDWDL
-298 IVIDEAHEGT
+298 IIIDEAHEGT

-323 KTKVLALSGT
+323 HTKVLALSGT
-333 PFNLLSKFGEDNVYT
+333 PFNLLDKFGEDNVYT

-402 NFKEFFKVWYKGPNG
+402 NFREFFRVWYKGPNG
-417 NRELPKNATEGKF
+417 NRELPKNAVEGKF
-430 VHENDIKAFLDLMVR
+430 VHENDVNAFLNLMVR

-474 EAKAL
+474 EAQAL

-486 PVFKNFG
+486 PVFKHFG
-493 IANVAGEGDRYEE
+493 IANVAGKGDRYEE
-506 EHSKDALELV
+506 EHSGDALELV
-516 RDTIKNYDYSITLS
+516 RDTIKNYDHSITLS

-611 HREAM
+611 RREAM
-616 SEFLNYCPVIAISG
+616 TEFLNYCPVIAISG
-630 SRTRTYSVESMMEQI
+630 SKTRTYSVESMMEQI

-671 DEIDASKFNELKNI
+671 DEIDASKFNELKDI

-710 EHIDDPEPPKE
+710 EHIDDPEPPTPPKD
-721 KEPLT
+721 LT
-726 KEELEER
+726 KEEQEER

-761 YGANVPIYEDIDIE
+761 YGADVPIEEDIDINS
-775 DFVKIVDDE
+775 FVDIIDDE
-784 SWKEFMPSGVTK
+784 SWKEFMPTGVSK
-796 EIFKEFTKYYD
+796 KIFTEFTKYYD

-822 AAADKETPTR
+822 AAADRETPTR

-866 LGGWCFYNEKFE
+866 LGGWCFYNDKFE
-878 EDTQEEKHRLEEPRF
+878 EDTQEKKHRLEEPRF
-893 VDRGE
+893 VDHGE
-898 VTKTVFA
+898 VTEAVFA
-905 ENAKILEINSKTG
+905 KNSKILEINSKTG

-923 VAYSFYKQRMEGMSD
+923 VAYSFYKQRMDGMSD

-943 EKCQYFWNEV
+943 EECQYFWNEV

-960 ICKTPMAKSITLRTL
+960 ICKTPMAKSITRRTL
-975 CGYSDIKCNAH
+975 CGYSDVKCNAH

-1003 KRVLKGSYW
+1003 KRVMKGSYW

-1029 YQDSVSVNN
+1029 YQEETDAT
-1038 RQGAIYHYFYDIASE
+1038 RKPPIYNYFYDMAFELAPIAT
-1053 LSDRY
+1053 LVT
-1058 SLISPARFLF
+1058 PARFLF
-1068 NAGLTPKEWNK
+1068 DAGQTSKEWNR
-1079 KMLNDSNFKVVR
+1079 KMLSDEHFKVIR
-1091 YESDATQIFPNTE
+1091 YFENSKDVFDTVD
-1104 IKGGVVITYR
+1104 IKGGVAITYH
-1114 DKNIEFG
+1114 DSNTNFG
-1121 AIEKFIPDKYLQS
+1121 AIDIFTAYSELNEIISKVKHMCEPTMDTIISARGTYRTT
-1134 IVSHFKQDEEHN
+1134 N
-1146 ISSIM
+1146 I
-1151 YGGRSDLKFNDLFL
+1151 FN
-1165 ADYPQSVD
+1165 ADYPD
-1173 DRLKAIQAEHP
+1173 AIERLGKGTGNMLVSNFFEKVPEAIA
-1184 KVTKLGPNEEYELK
+1184 NETNEPCLR
-1198 SPTLDILSYAFV
+1198 ILCRV
-1210 ETKPEN
+1210 
-1216 ADEYYKILGLIS
+1216 G
-1228 GKRVYRYIPKKYMV
+1228 GKRSICNILKKYIQ
-1242 PRYPS
+1242 P
-1247 NNNLDGYKVFITKAS
+1247 NKFIDKY
-1262 GNGSVGEKLS
+1262 N
-1272 KPVVASPNTSAT
+1272 VASPEANSNGRFGERLTVGELLSPEEGAT
-1284 PTFISIGNFKTEEEA
+1284 DTFISLGAFD
-1299 VNVEKYIRTKFAR
+1299 TKFEALALQKYMKTKFFR
-1312 ILLSVLKITQDIVP
+1312 ALLGVKKVTQHCP
-1326 SKWAY
+1326 
-1331 VPMQDFTSKSD
+1331 PMVWEMIPCQEFSENSD
-1342 IDWSKSVHDIDL
+1342 IDWSKSIHEIDL
-1354 QLYEKYGLNQ
+1354 LLYKKYGL
-1364 SEIDYIEDTAESMD
+1364 SDEEIAFIESKVKPMDGTSYYESMLKTNYQD
-1378 PNVLSE
+1378 IVS
-1384 YESLLA
+1384 A
-1390 LSYNEVVKY
+1390 
-1399 LLKKYGAA
+1399 LLKKYGSA
-1407 KQSYFKDI
+1407 KHNYFKDT
-1415 ACTIKNPKVTR
+1415 ACKIKNPLVTR
-1426 TNEGLYCH
+1426 TNEGLFCH
-1434 HIDEDKAIMLSN
+1434 HIDEDKAIMLCN
-1446 DKFAANNPYEYQK
+1446 DKFAVNNPFEYQK

-1479 ENPNPDANENELPG
+1479 ENPSPDANENELPG

-1500 ICKDLNDIYSGKE
+1500 ICKDLNDIYSGKKFSDE
-1513 FTEDWRKNVAEKVKD
+1513 WRKNVADKVKD
-1528 SFDDYIAILRYLW
+1528 NFDDYIIILRYLW
-1541 NVVEKNPIYKAI
+1541 NIVEKNPVYKAI

-1567 NKEVMAALLDGE
+1567 VKEVMNALNANE

>member
-1 MERFEQTHKF
+1 MERFEQTLAY

-22 THKGMLKVGETTLNT
+22 DHKGLLKVGEATLKSN
-37 DKKPNEL
+37 KQPNDIL
-44 VPNCHDLNQAAKA
+44 PNSRDLNQAAHA
-57 RIDSYTKTASM
+57 RIKQEVGTASVRY
-68 TYKLEYTE
+68 TLLHTE
-76 LARYM
+76 LAVRTVGNYLAA
-81 DCGEPFT
+81 F
-88 LSDKDVHKVLM
+88 SDKDVQKVLM
-99 NSGVHKVQPNG
+99 NSGIHKVQPNG
-110 ATGEE
+110 KTGAE
-115 WFATD
+115 WFATNI
-120 LETVKAAIKAV
+120 ETAKAAIKAL
-131 KNGKSTLSSADVIRE
+131 KEGKSSLSSADIAKNTPHE
-146 TPYERIDF
+146 TIEF
-154 REEQIDAI
+154 REEQIDAVN
-162 EKTIKTFKKDDEM
+162 KTLRTFKKDDEM

-195 SQYRRVIIV
+195 NQYRRVIIV

-213 WSEDFK
+213 WSDDFK
-219 KVFFP
+219 KVFFH

-229 EYHYERKT
+229 DYYYERKT

-246 KTDYEND
+246 KTDSEND
-253 LKIRKLDKDGTYFVY
+253 LKIRNHDKNGDHFIY
-268 FASIQDLR
+268 FASMQDLR
-276 GSQKVGGNFN
+276 GSQIVGGNFN
-286 KNNAVFSLDWDL
+286 KNNAVFALDWDL

-308 QTELGDNVV
+308 QTKLGDNVV
-317 KALKKD
+317 KALKKEH
-323 KTKVLALSGT
+323 TKVLALSGT
-333 PFNLLSKFGEDNVYT
+333 PFNLLDKFGEDNVYT

-359 EWDLTHQGDHNPYA
+359 EWDLAHYGDHNPYA
-373 DLPKMHIFTYDLGE
+373 DLPQMHIYTYDLGE
-387 KLKKYVSDEYDTKAF
+387 KLKKYISDDYGTKAF
-402 NFKEFFKVWYKGPNG
+402 NFREFFRVWYKGPNG
-417 NRELPKNATEGKF
+417 NRELPKKAVEGKF
-430 VHENDIKAFLDLMVR
+430 VHENDVNAFLDLMVT
-445 EDTDSGYPY
+445 EDANSGYPY

-479 SELLRNH
+479 SELLRSH
-486 PVFKNFG
+486 HVFKNFG
-493 IANVAGEGDRYEE
+493 IANVAGEGDKYEE
-506 EHSKDALELV
+506 EHLNDALELV
-516 RDTIKNYDYSITLS
+516 RKTIEENDYSITLS

-567 QSAGTI
+567 QSAGAI

-611 HREAM
+611 RREAM
-616 SEFLNYCPVIAISG
+616 TEFLNYCPVIAIAG
-630 SRTRTYSVESMMEQI
+630 SRTKTYSVESMMEQI

-671 DEIDASKFNELKNI
+671 NEIDASKFNELKDI

-700 NGQGLTDEQV
+700 NGQGLTDEQI
-710 EHIDDPEPPKE
+710 EHLDDPEPATP
-721 KEPLT
+721 PT
-726 KEELEER
+726 SSTPEELEDR

-761 YGANVPIYEDIDIE
+761 YGADVPIDEDIDI
-775 DFVKIVDDE
+775 DSFVDIVDDE
-784 SWKEFMPSGVTK
+784 SWKEFMPTGVSK
-796 EIFKEFTKYYD
+796 KIFTEFTKYYD

-822 AAADKETPTR
+822 AAADRETPTR

-866 LGGWCFYNEKFE
+866 LGGWCFFNENFE
-878 EDTQEEKHRLEEPRF
+878 DDTQEEKHRLEEPRF

-898 VTKTVFA
+898 VTNTVFA

-938 DDWTP
+938 DDWAP
-943 EKCQYFWNEV
+943 EECQYFWNEV

-960 ICKTPMAKSITLRTL
+960 ICKTPMAKSITRRTL
-975 CGYSDIKCNAH
+975 CGYSDVKCNAH

-1029 YQDSVSVNN
+1029 YQEESNGDSNAKKS
-1038 RQGAIYHYFYDIASE
+1038 IYNYFIDSGEE
-1053 LSDRY
+1053 LADRVT
-1058 SLISPARFLF
+1058 LIHPARFLF
-1068 NAGLTPKEWNK
+1068 NAGDTPKAWNEK
-1079 KMLNDSNFKVVR
+1079 KLNDIHYQVIK
-1091 YESDATQIFPNTE
+1091 YWSDSSDIFPTVD
-1104 IKGGVVITYR
+1104 IKGGVAVTYWDKRKEFKPIKLFTAFDELHSILEKVEKLNEDSLSSIITNRGTYKYSNLAYTEQPDEMMKTADRRIAPSSFERMPKLFTEEKPNDKHEYVQILGNIKNERCYRWFRKDYISPVDNLEKYKVIVP
-1114 DKNIEFG
+1114 KANGSG
-1121 AIEKFIPDKYLQS
+1121 AIGE
-1134 IVSHFKQDEEHN
+1134 V
-1146 ISSIM
+1146 
-1151 YGGRSDLKFNDLFL
+1151 
-1165 ADYPQSVD
+1165 
-1173 DRLKAIQAEHP
+1173 
-1184 KVTKLGPNEEYELK
+1184 
-1198 SPTLDILSYAFV
+1198 LSTPLIGTPLIGYT
-1210 ETKPEN
+1210 ET
-1216 ADEYYKILGLIS
+1216 Y
-1228 GKRVYRYIPKKYMV
+1228 
-1242 PRYPS
+1242 
-1247 NNNLDGYKVFITKAS
+1247 
-1262 GNGSVGEKLS
+1262 
-1272 KPVVASPNTSAT
+1272 
-1284 PTFISIGNFKTEEEA
+1284 ISIGSTDSFSEA
-1299 VNVEKYIRTKFAR
+1299 EAILKYVKTKFAR
-1312 ILLSVLKITQDIVP
+1312 TMLGILKVTQNNP
-1326 SKWAY
+1326 KETWQY
-1331 VPMQDFTSKSD
+1331 VPMQDFTDNSD
-1342 IDWSKSVHDIDL
+1342 IDWSKSVHEIDL
-1354 QLYEKYGLNQ
+1354 QLYKKYGL
-1364 SEIDYIEDTAESMD
+1364 SDEEIAFIESKVKPMDGTSYYESM
-1378 PNVLSE
+1378 LKM
-1384 YESLLA
+1384 
-1390 LSYNEVVKY
+1390 SYQDIVSA
-1399 LLKKYGAA
+1399 LLKKYGSA
-1407 KQSYFKDI
+1407 KHNYFKDT
-1415 ACTIKNPKVTR
+1415 ACKAKNPLVTR
-1426 TNEGLYCH
+1426 TNEGLFCH
-1434 HIDEDKAIMLSN
+1434 HIDEDKAIMLCN
-1446 DKFAANNPYEYQK
+1446 DKFAVNNPFEYQK

-1513 FTEDWRKNVAEKVKD
+1513 FADEWRKNVANKVKD
-1528 SFDDYIAILRYLW
+1528 NFDDYIIILRYLW
-1541 NVVEKNPIYKAI
+1541 NIVEKNPVYKAI

-1567 NKEVMAALLDGE
+1567 VKEVMNALNDGE

>member
-1 MERFEQTHKF
+1 MERFEQTLAY

-22 THKGMLKVGETTLNT
+22 DHKGLLKVGEATLKSN
-37 DKKPNEL
+37 KQPNDIL
-44 VPNCHDLNQAAKA
+44 PNSRDLNQAAHA
-57 RIDSYTKTASM
+57 RIKQEVGTASVRY
-68 TYKLEYTE
+68 TLLHTE
-76 LARYM
+76 LAVRTVGNYLAA
-81 DCGEPFT
+81 F
-88 LSDKDVHKVLM
+88 SDKDVQKVLM
-99 NSGVHKVQPNG
+99 NSGIHKVQPNG
-110 ATGEE
+110 KTGAE
-115 WFATD
+115 WFATNI
-120 LETVKAAIKAV
+120 ETAKAAIKAL
-131 KNGKSTLSSADVIRE
+131 KEGKSSLSSADIAKITPHE
-146 TPYERIDF
+146 TIEF
-154 REEQIDAI
+154 REEQIDAVN
-162 EKTIKTFKKDDEM
+162 KTLKAFKKDDEM

-195 SQYRRVIIV
+195 NQYRRVIIV

-213 WSEDFK
+213 WSDDFK

-229 EYHYERKT
+229 DYFYERKT
-237 KDSAYTFDE
+237 KDSAYIFDE

-253 LKIRKLDKDGTYFVY
+253 LKIRNHDKNGDHFIY
-268 FASIQDLR
+268 FASMQDLR
-276 GSQKVGGNFN
+276 GSQIVGGNFN
-286 KNNAVFSLDWDL
+286 KNNAVFALDWDL

-317 KALKKD
+317 KALKKEH
-323 KTKVLALSGT
+323 TKVLALSGT
-333 PFNLLSKFGEDNVYT
+333 PFNLLDKFGEENVYT

-353 EQKKKT
+353 EQKKKS
-359 EWDLTHQGDHNPYA
+359 EWDLVHYGDHNPYA
-373 DLPKMHIFTYDLGE
+373 DLPQMHIYTYDLGE
-387 KLKKYVSDEYDTKAF
+387 KLKKYISDDYGTKAF
-402 NFKEFFKVWYKGPNG
+402 NFREFFRVWYKGPNG
-417 NRELPKNATEGKF
+417 NRELPKNAVEGKF
-430 VHENDIKAFLDLMVR
+430 VHENDVNAFFDLMVT
-445 EDTDSGYPY
+445 EDANSGYPY

-479 SELLRNH
+479 SELLRSH

-493 IANVAGEGDRYEE
+493 IANVAGEGDKYEE
-506 EHSKDALELV
+506 EHSNDALELV
-516 RDTIKNYDYSITLS
+516 RDTIKNYDHSITLS

-611 HREAM
+611 RREAM
-616 SEFLNYCPVIAISG
+616 TEFLNYCPVIAIAG
-630 SRTRTYSVESMMEQI
+630 SKTKTYSVESMMEQI

-671 DEIDASKFNELKNI
+671 NEIDASKFNELKDI

-700 NGQGLTDEQV
+700 NGQGLTDEQI
-710 EHIDDPEPPKE
+710 EHLDDPEPATP
-721 KEPLT
+721 PT
-726 KEELEER
+726 PSTPEELEGR

-761 YGANVPIYEDIDIE
+761 YGADVPIDEDIDI
-775 DFVKIVDDE
+775 DSFVDIVDDE
-784 SWKEFMPSGVTK
+784 SWKEFMPTGVTK
-796 EIFKEFTKYYD
+796 EIFSEFTKYYD

-822 AAADKETPTR
+822 ASADRETPTR
-832 RVIQIA
+832 RVVQIA

-866 LGGWCFYNEKFE
+866 LGGWCFFNENFE
-878 EDTQEEKHRLEEPRF
+878 DDTQEEKHRLEEPRF

-898 VTKTVFA
+898 VTKTVFS

-938 DDWTP
+938 DDWAP
-943 EKCQYFWNEV
+943 EECQYFWNEV

-960 ICKTPMAKSITLRTL
+960 ICKTPMAKSITRRTL
-975 CGYSDIKCNAH
+975 CGYSDVKCNAH

-1029 YQDSVSVNN
+1029 YQEETGGSS
-1038 RQGAIYHYFYDIASE
+1038 RQATPIYN
-1053 LSDRY
+1053 
-1058 SLISPARFLF
+1058 LF
-1068 NAGLTPKEWNK
+1068 VEEA
-1079 KMLNDSNFKVVR
+1079 KMLNPRFISMIMPSRWFAGGMKTLDEFRDEMIHDKRIVSIKDFVNAKDCFPSSSISGGVCFFLFDEMYSGNCAFTNVFNGVESTKIRPLDEFDTLIRYNDAVDIVHKLHYHNFIPFDNIISPLMPFGLPTNYRGRSKPSPKDNLNLYASNGLT
-1091 YESDATQIFPNTE
+1091 YISQNEI
-1104 IKGGVVITYR
+1104 IKGSEYIGKYKVLMSKMSAEHAGEP
-1114 DKNIEFG
+1114 DKNGMFSVFTKTMKVLEPNEVCTHSYFLIGCFDTKSE
-1121 AIEKFIPDKYLQS
+1121 AEAVLKYLKTRF
-1134 IVSHFKQDEEHN
+1134 V
-1146 ISSIM
+1146 
-1151 YGGRSDLKFNDLFL
+1151 RFL
-1165 ADYPQSVD
+1165 VM
-1173 DRLKAIQAEHP
+1173 I
-1184 KVTKLGPNEEYELK
+1184 
-1198 SPTLDILSYAFV
+1198 TLTAV
-1210 ETKPEN
+1210 N
-1216 ADEYYKILGLIS
+1216 
-1228 GKRVYRYIPKKYMV
+1228 
-1242 PRYPS
+1242 
-1247 NNNLDGYKVFITKAS
+1247 
-1262 GNGSVGEKLS
+1262 LS
-1272 KPVVASPNTSAT
+1272 KLVFFN
-1284 PTFISIGNFKTEEEA
+1284 
-1299 VNVEKYIRTKFAR
+1299 
-1312 ILLSVLKITQDIVP
+1312 
-1326 SKWAY
+1326 
-1331 VPMQDFTSKSD
+1331 VPMQNFSEDSD
-1342 IDWSKSVHDIDL
+1342 IDWSRNVTDIES
-1354 QLYEKYGLNQ
+1354 QLYEKYELTDN
-1364 SEIDYIEDTAESMD
+1364 EIELINSMIKPMDATSYYESM
-1378 PNVLSE
+1378 LKM
-1384 YESLLA
+1384 
-1390 LSYNEVVKY
+1390 SYQDIVSA
-1399 LLKKYGAA
+1399 LLKKYGSA
-1407 KQSYFKDI
+1407 KHNYFKDT
-1415 ACTIKNPKVTR
+1415 ACKAKNPLVTR
-1426 TNEGLYCH
+1426 TNEGLFCH
-1434 HIDEDKAIMLSN
+1434 HIDEDKAIMLCN
-1446 DKFAANNPYEYQK
+1446 DKFAVNNHFEYQK

-1513 FTEDWRKNVAEKVKD
+1513 FADEWRKNVANKVKD
-1528 SFDDYIAILRYLW
+1528 NFDDYIIILRYLW
-1541 NVVEKNPIYKAI
+1541 NIVEKNPIYKLI
-1553 ITKEMLCVG
+1553 ITKDMLFLNSA
-1562 WDGKV
+1562 DKV
-1567 NKEVMAALLDGE
+1567 VEIVKTSFNDGE

>member
-1 MERFEQTHKF
+1 MEKFEQTYSY
-11 KLIYVFSMPYD
+11 KLIYVFSMPYE
-22 THKGMLKVGETTLNT
+22 THKGMLKVGEATLKT
-37 DKKPNEL
+37 DIMPNEL
-44 VPNCHDLNQAAKA
+44 VPNCHTLNQAAKA

-68 TYKLEYTE
+68 SYKLEYTE
-76 LARYM
+76 LALKTEFGYS
-81 DCGEPFT
+81 FT
-88 LSDKDVHKVLM
+88 FKDKDVHKVLM

-120 LETVKAAIKAV
+120 IETVKAAIKSV
-131 KNGKSTLSSADVIRE
+131 KNGKSTLSSSDFVRE
-146 TPYERIDF
+146 TRQETIDF
-154 REEQIDAI
+154 REEQINAI
-162 EKTIKTFKKDDEM
+162 EKTLKTFKKDDEM

-184 KTLTALEVIRR
+184 KTLSALEVIRR
-195 SQYRRVIIV
+195 SQYRRVIIA

-219 KVFFP
+219 KIFFP

-229 EYHYERKT
+229 EYQYERKT

-246 KTDYEND
+246 KTDAEND

-268 FASIQDLR
+268 FASVQDLR
-276 GSQKVGGNFN
+276 GSKIVGGKFN
-286 KNNAVFSLDWDL
+286 KNNAVFALDWDL
-298 IVIDEAHEGT
+298 IIIDEAHEGT

-323 KTKVLALSGT
+323 HTKVLALSGT
-333 PFNLLSKFGEDNVYT
+333 PFNLLDKFGEDNVYT

-402 NFKEFFKVWYKGPNG
+402 NFREFFRVWYKGPNG
-417 NRELPKNATEGKF
+417 NRELPKNAVEGKF
-430 VHENDIKAFLDLMVR
+430 VHENDVNAFLNLMVR

-474 EAKAL
+474 EAQAL

-486 PVFKNFG
+486 PVFKHFG
-493 IANVAGEGDRYEE
+493 IANVAGKGDRYEE
-506 EHSKDALELV
+506 EHSGDALELV
-516 RDTIKNYDYSITLS
+516 RDTIKNYDHSITLS

-611 HREAM
+611 RREAM
-616 SEFLNYCPVIAISG
+616 TEFLNYCPVIAISG
-630 SRTRTYSVESMMEQI
+630 SKTRTYSVESMMEQI

-671 DEIDASKFNELKNI
+671 DEIDASKFNELKDI

-710 EHIDDPEPPKE
+710 EHIDDPEPPTPPKD
-721 KEPLT
+721 LT
-726 KEELEER
+726 KEEQEER

-761 YGANVPIYEDIDIE
+761 YGADVPIEEDIDINS
-775 DFVKIVDDE
+775 FVDIIDDE
-784 SWKEFMPSGVTK
+784 SWKEFMPTGVSK
-796 EIFKEFTKYYD
+796 KIFTEFTKYYD

-822 AAADKETPTR
+822 AAADRETPTR

-866 LGGWCFYNEKFE
+866 LGGWCFYNDKFE
-878 EDTQEEKHRLEEPRF
+878 EDTQEKKHRLEEPRF
-893 VDRGE
+893 VDHGE
-898 VTKTVFA
+898 VTEAVFA
-905 ENAKILEINSKTG
+905 KNSKILEINSKTG

-923 VAYSFYKQRMEGMSD
+923 VAYSFYKQRMDGMSD

-943 EKCQYFWNEV
+943 EECQYFWNEV

-960 ICKTPMAKSITLRTL
+960 ICKTPMAKSITRRTL
-975 CGYSDIKCNAH
+975 CGYSDVKCNAH

-1003 KRVLKGSYW
+1003 KRVMKGSYW

-1029 YQDSVSVNN
+1029 YQEETDAT
-1038 RQGAIYHYFYDIASE
+1038 RKPPIYNYFYDMAFELAPIAT
-1053 LSDRY
+1053 LVT
-1058 SLISPARFLF
+1058 PARFLF
-1068 NAGLTPKEWNK
+1068 DAGQTSKEWNR
-1079 KMLNDSNFKVVR
+1079 KMLSDEHFKVIR
-1091 YESDATQIFPNTE
+1091 YFENSKDVFDTVD
-1104 IKGGVVITYR
+1104 IKGGVAITYH
-1114 DKNIEFG
+1114 DSNTNFG
-1121 AIEKFIPDKYLQS
+1121 AIDIFTAYSELNEIISKVKHMCEPTMDTIISARGTYRTT
-1134 IVSHFKQDEEHN
+1134 N
-1146 ISSIM
+1146 I
-1151 YGGRSDLKFNDLFL
+1151 FN
-1165 ADYPQSVD
+1165 ADYPD
-1173 DRLKAIQAEHP
+1173 AIERLGKGTGNMLVSNFFEKVPEAIA
-1184 KVTKLGPNEEYELK
+1184 NETNEPCLR
-1198 SPTLDILSYAFV
+1198 ILCRV
-1210 ETKPEN
+1210 
-1216 ADEYYKILGLIS
+1216 G
-1228 GKRVYRYIPKKYMV
+1228 GKRSICNILKKYIQ
-1242 PRYPS
+1242 P
-1247 NNNLDGYKVFITKAS
+1247 NKFIDKY
-1262 GNGSVGEKLS
+1262 N
-1272 KPVVASPNTSAT
+1272 VASPEANSNGRFGERLTVGELLSPEEGAT
-1284 PTFISIGNFKTEEEA
+1284 DTFISLGAFD
-1299 VNVEKYIRTKFAR
+1299 TKFEALALQKYMKTKFFR
-1312 ILLSVLKITQDIVP
+1312 ALLGVKKVTQHCP
-1326 SKWAY
+1326 
-1331 VPMQDFTSKSD
+1331 PMVWEMIPCQEFSENSD
-1342 IDWSKSVHDIDL
+1342 IDWSKSIHEIDL
-1354 QLYEKYGLNQ
+1354 LLYKKYGL
-1364 SEIDYIEDTAESMD
+1364 SDEEIAFIESKVKPMDGTSYYESMLKTNYQD
-1378 PNVLSE
+1378 IVS
-1384 YESLLA
+1384 A
-1390 LSYNEVVKY
+1390 
-1399 LLKKYGAA
+1399 LLKKYGSA
-1407 KQSYFKDI
+1407 KHNYFKDT
-1415 ACTIKNPKVTR
+1415 ACKIKNPLVTR
-1426 TNEGLYCH
+1426 TNEGLFCH
-1434 HIDEDKAIMLSN
+1434 HIDEDKAIMLCN
-1446 DKFAANNPYEYQK
+1446 DKFAVNNPFEYQK

-1479 ENPNPDANENELPG
+1479 ENPSPDANENELPG

-1500 ICKDLNDIYSGKE
+1500 ICKDLNDIYSGKKFSDE
-1513 FTEDWRKNVAEKVKD
+1513 WRKNVADKVKD
-1528 SFDDYIAILRYLW
+1528 NFDDYIIILRYLW
-1541 NVVEKNPIYKAI
+1541 NIVEKNPVYKAI

-1567 NKEVMAALLDGE
+1567 VKEVMNALNANE

>member
-1 MERFEQTHKF
+1 MEKFEQTYSY
-11 KLIYVFSMPYD
+11 KLIYVFSMPYE
-22 THKGMLKVGETTLNT
+22 THKGMLKVGEATLKT
-37 DKKPNEL
+37 DIMPNEL
-44 VPNCHDLNQAAKA
+44 VPNCHTLNQAAKA

-68 TYKLEYTE
+68 SYKLEYTE
-76 LARYM
+76 LALKTEFGYS
-81 DCGEPFT
+81 FT
-88 LSDKDVHKVLM
+88 FKDKDVHKVLM

-120 LETVKAAIKAV
+120 IETVKAAIKSV
-131 KNGKSTLSSADVIRE
+131 KNGKSTLSSSDFVRKTRQE
-146 TPYERIDF
+146 TIDF
-154 REEQIDAI
+154 REEQINAI
-162 EKTIKTFKKDDEM
+162 EKTLKTFKKDDEM

-184 KTLTALEVIRR
+184 KTLSALEVIRR
-195 SQYRRVIIV
+195 SQYRRVIIA

-219 KVFFP
+219 KIFFP

-246 KTDYEND
+246 KTDAEND

-268 FASIQDLR
+268 FASVQDLR
-276 GSQKVGGNFN
+276 GSKIVGGKFN
-286 KNNAVFSLDWDL
+286 KNNAVFALDWDL
-298 IVIDEAHEGT
+298 IIIDEAHEGT

-323 KTKVLALSGT
+323 HTKVLALSGT
-333 PFNLLSKFGEDNVYT
+333 PFNLLDKFGEDNVYT

-402 NFKEFFKVWYKGPNG
+402 NFREFFRVWYKGPNG
-417 NRELPKNATEGKF
+417 NRELPKNAVEGKF
-430 VHENDIKAFLDLMVR
+430 VHENDVNAFLNLMVR

-474 EAKAL
+474 EAQAL

-486 PVFKNFG
+486 PVFKHFG
-493 IANVAGEGDRYEE
+493 IANVAGKGDRYEE
-506 EHSKDALELV
+506 EHSGDALELV
-516 RDTIKNYDYSITLS
+516 RDTIKNYDHSITLS

-611 HREAM
+611 RREAM
-616 SEFLNYCPVIAISG
+616 TEFLNYCPVIAISG
-630 SRTRTYSVESMMEQI
+630 SKTRTYSVESMMEQI

-671 DEIDASKFNELKNI
+671 DEIDASKFNELKDI

-710 EHIDDPEPPKE
+710 EHIDDPEPPTPPKD
-721 KEPLT
+721 LT
-726 KEELEER
+726 KEEQEER

-761 YGANVPIYEDIDIE
+761 YGADVPIEEDIDINS
-775 DFVKIVDDE
+775 FVDIIDDE
-784 SWKEFMPSGVTK
+784 SWKEFMPTGVSK
-796 EIFKEFTKYYD
+796 KIFTEFTKYYD

-822 AAADKETPTR
+822 AAADRETPTR

-866 LGGWCFYNEKFE
+866 LGGWCFYNDKFE
-878 EDTQEEKHRLEEPRF
+878 EDTQEKKHRLEEPRF
-893 VDRGE
+893 VDHGE
-898 VTKTVFA
+898 VTEAVFA
-905 ENAKILEINSKTG
+905 KNSKILEINSKTG

-923 VAYSFYKQRMEGMSD
+923 VAYSFYKQRMDGMSD

-943 EKCQYFWNEV
+943 EECQYFWNEV

-960 ICKTPMAKSITLRTL
+960 ICKTPMAKSITRRTL
-975 CGYSDIKCNAH
+975 CGYSDVKCNAH

-1003 KRVLKGSYW
+1003 KRVMKGSYW

-1029 YQDSVSVNN
+1029 YQEETDAT
-1038 RQGAIYHYFYDIASE
+1038 RKPPIYNYFYDMAFELAPIAT
-1053 LSDRY
+1053 LVT
-1058 SLISPARFLF
+1058 PARFLF
-1068 NAGLTPKEWNK
+1068 DAGQTSKEWNR
-1079 KMLNDSNFKVVR
+1079 KMLSDEHFKVIR
-1091 YESDATQIFPNTE
+1091 YFENSKDVFDTVD
-1104 IKGGVVITYR
+1104 IKGGVAITYH
-1114 DKNIEFG
+1114 DSNTNFG
-1121 AIEKFIPDKYLQS
+1121 AIDIFTAYSELNEIISKVKHMCEPTMDTIISARGTYRTT
-1134 IVSHFKQDEEHN
+1134 N
-1146 ISSIM
+1146 I
-1151 YGGRSDLKFNDLFL
+1151 FN
-1165 ADYPQSVD
+1165 ADYPD
-1173 DRLKAIQAEHP
+1173 AIERLGKGTGNMLVSNFFEKVPEAIA
-1184 KVTKLGPNEEYELK
+1184 NETNEPCLR
-1198 SPTLDILSYAFV
+1198 ILCRV
-1210 ETKPEN
+1210 
-1216 ADEYYKILGLIS
+1216 G
-1228 GKRVYRYIPKKYMV
+1228 GKRSICNILKKYIQ
-1242 PRYPS
+1242 P
-1247 NNNLDGYKVFITKAS
+1247 NKFIDKY
-1262 GNGSVGEKLS
+1262 N
-1272 KPVVASPNTSAT
+1272 VASPEANSNGRFGERLTVGELLSPEEGAT
-1284 PTFISIGNFKTEEEA
+1284 DTFISLGAFD
-1299 VNVEKYIRTKFAR
+1299 TKFEALALQKYMKTKFFR
-1312 ILLSVLKITQDIVP
+1312 ALLGVKKVTQHCP
-1326 SKWAY
+1326 
-1331 VPMQDFTSKSD
+1331 PMVWEMIPCQEFSENSD
-1342 IDWSKSVHDIDL
+1342 IDWSKSIHEIDL
-1354 QLYEKYGLNQ
+1354 LLYKKYGL
-1364 SEIDYIEDTAESMD
+1364 SDEEIAFIESKVKPMDGTSYYESMLKTNYQD
-1378 PNVLSE
+1378 IVS
-1384 YESLLA
+1384 A
-1390 LSYNEVVKY
+1390 
-1399 LLKKYGAA
+1399 LLKKYGSA
-1407 KQSYFKDI
+1407 KHNYFKDT
-1415 ACTIKNPKVTR
+1415 ACKIKNPLVTR
-1426 TNEGLYCH
+1426 TNEGLFCH
-1434 HIDEDKAIMLSN
+1434 HIDEDKAIMLCN
-1446 DKFAANNPYEYQK
+1446 DKFAVNNPFEYQK

-1479 ENPNPDANENELPG
+1479 ENPSPDANENELPG

-1500 ICKDLNDIYSGKE
+1500 ICKDLNDIYSGKKFSDE
-1513 FTEDWRKNVAEKVKD
+1513 WRKDVADKVKD
-1528 SFDDYIAILRYLW
+1528 NFDDYIIILRYLW
-1541 NVVEKNPIYKAI
+1541 NIVEKNPVYKAI

-1567 NKEVMAALLDGE
+1567 VKEVMNALNANE

>member
-1 MERFEQTHKF
+1 MEKFEQTYSY
-11 KLIYVFSMPYD
+11 KLIYVFSMPYE
-22 THKGMLKVGETTLNT
+22 THKGMLKVGEATLKT
-37 DKKPNEL
+37 DIMPNEL
-44 VPNCHDLNQAAKA
+44 VPNCHTLNQAAKA

-68 TYKLEYTE
+68 SYKLEYTE
-76 LARYM
+76 LALKTEFGYS
-81 DCGEPFT
+81 FT
-88 LSDKDVHKVLM
+88 FKDKDVHKVLM

-120 LETVKAAIKAV
+120 IETVKAAIKSV
-131 KNGKSTLSSADVIRE
+131 KNGKSTLSSSDFVRE
-146 TPYERIDF
+146 TRQETIDF
-154 REEQIDAI
+154 REEQINAI
-162 EKTIKTFKKDDEM
+162 EKTLKTFKKDDEM

-184 KTLTALEVIRR
+184 KTLSALEVIRR
-195 SQYRRVIIV
+195 SQYRRVIIA

-219 KVFFP
+219 KIFFP

-246 KTDYEND
+246 KTDAEND

-268 FASIQDLR
+268 FASVQDLR
-276 GSQKVGGNFN
+276 GSKIVGGKFN
-286 KNNAVFSLDWDL
+286 KNNAVFALDWDL
-298 IVIDEAHEGT
+298 IIIDEAHEGT

-323 KTKVLALSGT
+323 HTKVLALSGT
-333 PFNLLSKFGEDNVYT
+333 PFNLLDKFGEDNVYT

-402 NFKEFFKVWYKGPNG
+402 NFREFFRVWYKGPNG
-417 NRELPKNATEGKF
+417 NRELPKNAVEGKF
-430 VHENDIKAFLDLMVR
+430 VHENDVNAFLNLMVR

-474 EAKAL
+474 EAQAL

-486 PVFKNFG
+486 PVFKHFG
-493 IANVAGEGDRYEE
+493 IANVAGKGDRYEE
-506 EHSKDALELV
+506 EHSGDALELV
-516 RDTIKNYDYSITLS
+516 RDTIKNYDHSITLS

-611 HREAM
+611 RREAM
-616 SEFLNYCPVIAISG
+616 TEFLNYCPVIAISG
-630 SRTRTYSVESMMEQI
+630 SKTRTYSVESMMEQI

-671 DEIDASKFNELKNI
+671 DEIDASKFNELKDI

-710 EHIDDPEPPKE
+710 EHIDDPEPPTPPKD
-721 KEPLT
+721 LT
-726 KEELEER
+726 KEEQEER

-743 KKAIDILRGVSIR
+743 KKAIDILRGVSVR

-761 YGANVPIYEDIDIE
+761 YGADVPIEEDIDINS
-775 DFVKIVDDE
+775 FVDIIDDE
-784 SWKEFMPSGVTK
+784 SWKEFMPTGVSK
-796 EIFKEFTKYYD
+796 KIFTEFTKYYD

-822 AAADKETPTR
+822 AAADRETPTR

-866 LGGWCFYNEKFE
+866 LGGWCFYNDKFE
-878 EDTQEEKHRLEEPRF
+878 EDTQEKKHRLEEPRF
-893 VDRGE
+893 VDHGE
-898 VTKTVFA
+898 VTEAVFA
-905 ENAKILEINSKTG
+905 KNSKILEINSKTG

-923 VAYSFYKQRMEGMSD
+923 VAYSFYKQRMDGMSD

-943 EKCQYFWNEV
+943 EECQYFWNEV

-960 ICKTPMAKSITLRTL
+960 ICKTPMAKSITRRTL
-975 CGYSDIKCNAH
+975 CGYSDVKCNAH

-1003 KRVLKGSYW
+1003 KRVMKGSYW

-1029 YQDSVSVNN
+1029 YQEETDAT
-1038 RQGAIYHYFYDIASE
+1038 RKPPIYNYFYDMAFELAPIAT
-1053 LSDRY
+1053 LVT
-1058 SLISPARFLF
+1058 PARFLF
-1068 NAGLTPKEWNK
+1068 DAGQTSKEWNR
-1079 KMLNDSNFKVVR
+1079 KMLSDEHFKVIR
-1091 YESDATQIFPNTE
+1091 YFENSKDVFDTVD
-1104 IKGGVVITYR
+1104 IKGGVAITYH
-1114 DKNIEFG
+1114 DSNTNFG
-1121 AIEKFIPDKYLQS
+1121 AIDIFTAYSELNEIISKVKHMCEPTMDTIISARGTYRTT
-1134 IVSHFKQDEEHN
+1134 N
-1146 ISSIM
+1146 I
-1151 YGGRSDLKFNDLFL
+1151 FN
-1165 ADYPQSVD
+1165 ADYPD
-1173 DRLKAIQAEHP
+1173 AIERLGKGTGNMLVSNFFEKVPEAIA
-1184 KVTKLGPNEEYELK
+1184 NETNEPCLR
-1198 SPTLDILSYAFV
+1198 ILCRV
-1210 ETKPEN
+1210 
-1216 ADEYYKILGLIS
+1216 G
-1228 GKRVYRYIPKKYMV
+1228 GKRSICNILKKYIQ
-1242 PRYPS
+1242 P
-1247 NNNLDGYKVFITKAS
+1247 NKFIDKY
-1262 GNGSVGEKLS
+1262 N
-1272 KPVVASPNTSAT
+1272 VASPEANSNGRFGERLTVGELLSPEEGAT
-1284 PTFISIGNFKTEEEA
+1284 DTFISLGAFD
-1299 VNVEKYIRTKFAR
+1299 TKFEALALQKYMKTKFFR
-1312 ILLSVLKITQDIVP
+1312 ALLGVKKVTQHCP
-1326 SKWAY
+1326 
-1331 VPMQDFTSKSD
+1331 PMVWEMIPCQEFSENSD
-1342 IDWSKSVHDIDL
+1342 IDWSKSIHEIDL
-1354 QLYEKYGLNQ
+1354 LLYKKYGL
-1364 SEIDYIEDTAESMD
+1364 SDEEIAFIESKVKPMDGTSYYESMLKTNYQD
-1378 PNVLSE
+1378 IVS
-1384 YESLLA
+1384 A
-1390 LSYNEVVKY
+1390 
-1399 LLKKYGAA
+1399 LLKKYGSA
-1407 KQSYFKDI
+1407 KHNYFKDT
-1415 ACTIKNPKVTR
+1415 ACKIKNPLVTR
-1426 TNEGLYCH
+1426 TNEGLFCH
-1434 HIDEDKAIMLSN
+1434 HIDEDKAIMLCN
-1446 DKFAANNPYEYQK
+1446 DKFAVNNPFEYQK

-1479 ENPNPDANENELPG
+1479 ENPSPDANENELPG

-1500 ICKDLNDIYSGKE
+1500 ICKDLNDIYSGKKFSDE
-1513 FTEDWRKNVAEKVKD
+1513 WRKNVADKVKD
-1528 SFDDYIAILRYLW
+1528 NFDDYIIILRYLW
-1541 NVVEKNPIYKAI
+1541 NIVEKNPVYKAI

-1567 NKEVMAALLDGE
+1567 VKEVMNALNANE

>member
-1 MERFEQTHKF
+1 MEKFEQTYSY
-11 KLIYVFSMPYD
+11 KLIYVFSMPYE
-22 THKGMLKVGETTLNT
+22 THKGMLKVGETTLKT
-37 DKKPNEL
+37 DIMPNEL
-44 VPNCHDLNQAAKA
+44 VPNCHTLNQAAKA

-68 TYKLEYTE
+68 SYKLEYTE
-76 LARYM
+76 LALKTEFGYS
-81 DCGEPFT
+81 FT
-88 LSDKDVHKVLM
+88 FKDKDVHKVLM

-120 LETVKAAIKAV
+120 IETVKAAIKSV
-131 KNGKSTLSSADVIRE
+131 KNGKSTLSSSDFVRE
-146 TPYERIDF
+146 TRQETIDF
-154 REEQIDAI
+154 REEQINAI
-162 EKTIKTFKKDDEM
+162 EKTLKTFKKDDEM

-184 KTLTALEVIRR
+184 KTLSALEVIRR
-195 SQYRRVIIV
+195 SQYRRVIIA

-219 KVFFP
+219 KIFFP

-246 KTDYEND
+246 KTDAEND

-268 FASIQDLR
+268 FASVQDLR
-276 GSQKVGGNFN
+276 GSKIVGGKFN
-286 KNNAVFSLDWDL
+286 KNNAVFALDWDL
-298 IVIDEAHEGT
+298 IIIDEAHEGT

-323 KTKVLALSGT
+323 HTKVLALSGT
-333 PFNLLSKFGEDNVYT
+333 PFNLLDKFGEDNVYT

-402 NFKEFFKVWYKGPNG
+402 NFREFFRVWYKGPNG
-417 NRELPKNATEGKF
+417 NRELPKNAVEGKF
-430 VHENDIKAFLDLMVR
+430 VHENDVNAFLNLMVR

-474 EAKAL
+474 EAQAL

-486 PVFKNFG
+486 PVFKHFG
-493 IANVAGEGDRYEE
+493 IANVAGKGDRYEE
-506 EHSKDALELV
+506 EHSGDALELV
-516 RDTIKNYDYSITLS
+516 RDTIKNYDHSITLS

-611 HREAM
+611 RREAM
-616 SEFLNYCPVIAISG
+616 TEFLNYCPVIAISG
-630 SRTRTYSVESMMEQI
+630 SKTRTYSVESMMEQI

-671 DEIDASKFNELKNI
+671 DEIDASKFNELKDI

-710 EHIDDPEPPKE
+710 EHIDDPEPPTPPKD
-721 KEPLT
+721 LT
-726 KEELEER
+726 KEEQEER

-761 YGANVPIYEDIDIE
+761 YGADVPIEEDIDI
-775 DFVKIVDDE
+775 DSFVDIIDDE
-784 SWKEFMPSGVTK
+784 SWKEFMPTGVSK
-796 EIFKEFTKYYD
+796 KIFTEFTKYYD

-822 AAADKETPTR
+822 AAADRETPTR

-866 LGGWCFYNEKFE
+866 LGGWCFYNDKFE
-878 EDTQEEKHRLEEPRF
+878 EDTQEKKHRLEEPRF
-893 VDRGE
+893 VDHGE
-898 VTKTVFA
+898 VTEAVFA
-905 ENAKILEINSKTG
+905 KNSKILEINSKTG

-923 VAYSFYKQRMEGMSD
+923 VAYSFYKQRMDGMSD

-943 EKCQYFWNEV
+943 EECQYFWNEV

-960 ICKTPMAKSITLRTL
+960 ICKTPMAKSITRRTL
-975 CGYSDIKCNAH
+975 CGYSDVKCNAH

-1003 KRVLKGSYW
+1003 KRVMKGSYW

-1029 YQDSVSVNN
+1029 YQEETDAT
-1038 RQGAIYHYFYDIASE
+1038 RKPPIYNYFYDMAFELAPIAT
-1053 LSDRY
+1053 LVT
-1058 SLISPARFLF
+1058 PARFLF
-1068 NAGLTPKEWNK
+1068 DAGQTSKEWNR
-1079 KMLNDSNFKVVR
+1079 KMLSDEHFKVIR
-1091 YESDATQIFPNTE
+1091 YFENSKDVFDTVD
-1104 IKGGVVITYR
+1104 IKGGVAITYH
-1114 DKNIEFG
+1114 DSNTNFG
-1121 AIEKFIPDKYLQS
+1121 AIDIFTAYSELNKIISKVKHMCEPTMDTIISARGTYRTT
-1134 IVSHFKQDEEHN
+1134 N
-1146 ISSIM
+1146 I
-1151 YGGRSDLKFNDLFL
+1151 FN
-1165 ADYPQSVD
+1165 ADYPD
-1173 DRLKAIQAEHP
+1173 AIERLGKGTGNMLVSNFFEKVPEAIA
-1184 KVTKLGPNEEYELK
+1184 NETNEPCLR
-1198 SPTLDILSYAFV
+1198 ILCRV
-1210 ETKPEN
+1210 
-1216 ADEYYKILGLIS
+1216 G
-1228 GKRVYRYIPKKYMV
+1228 GKRSICNILKKYIQ
-1242 PRYPS
+1242 P
-1247 NNNLDGYKVFITKAS
+1247 NKFIDKY
-1262 GNGSVGEKLS
+1262 N
-1272 KPVVASPNTSAT
+1272 VASPEANSNGRFGERLTVGELLSPEEGAT
-1284 PTFISIGNFKTEEEA
+1284 DTFISLGAFD
-1299 VNVEKYIRTKFAR
+1299 TKFEALALQKYMKTKFFR
-1312 ILLSVLKITQDIVP
+1312 ALLGVKKVTQHCP
-1326 SKWAY
+1326 
-1331 VPMQDFTSKSD
+1331 PMVWEMIPCQEFSENSD
-1342 IDWSKSVHDIDL
+1342 IDWSKSIHEIDL
-1354 QLYEKYGLNQ
+1354 LLYKKYGL
-1364 SEIDYIEDTAESMD
+1364 SDEEIAFIESKVKPMDGTSYYESMLKTNYQD
-1378 PNVLSE
+1378 IVS
-1384 YESLLA
+1384 A
-1390 LSYNEVVKY
+1390 
-1399 LLKKYGAA
+1399 LLKKYGSA
-1407 KQSYFKDI
+1407 KHNYFKDT
-1415 ACTIKNPKVTR
+1415 ACKIKNPLVTR
-1426 TNEGLYCH
+1426 TNEGLFCH
-1434 HIDEDKAIMLSN
+1434 HIDEDKAIMLCN
-1446 DKFAANNPYEYQK
+1446 DKFAVNNPFEYQK

-1479 ENPNPDANENELPG
+1479 ENPSPDANENELPG

-1500 ICKDLNDIYSGKE
+1500 ICKDLNDIYSGKKFSDE
-1513 FTEDWRKNVAEKVKD
+1513 WRKNVADKVKD
-1528 SFDDYIAILRYLW
+1528 NFDDYIIILRYLW
-1541 NVVEKNPIYKAI
+1541 NIVEKNPVYKAI

-1567 NKEVMAALLDGE
+1567 VKEVMNALNANE

>member
-1 MERFEQTHKF
+1 MEKFEQTYSY
-11 KLIYVFSMPYD
+11 KLIYVFSMPYE
-22 THKGMLKVGETTLNT
+22 THKGMLKVGEATLKT
-37 DKKPNEL
+37 DIMPNEL
-44 VPNCHDLNQAAKA
+44 VPNCRTLNQAAKA

-68 TYKLEYTE
+68 SYKLEYTE
-76 LARYM
+76 LALKTEFGYS
-81 DCGEPFT
+81 FT
-88 LSDKDVHKVLM
+88 FKDKDVHKVLM

-120 LETVKAAIKAV
+120 IETVKAAIKSV
-131 KNGKSTLSSADVIRE
+131 KNGKSTLSSSDFVRE
-146 TPYERIDF
+146 TRQETIDF

-162 EKTIKTFKKDDEM
+162 EKTLKTFKKDDEM

-184 KTLTALEVIRR
+184 KTLSALEVIRR
-195 SQYRRVIIV
+195 SQYRRVIIA

-219 KVFFP
+219 KIFFP

-246 KTDYEND
+246 KTDAEND

-268 FASIQDLR
+268 FASVQDLR
-276 GSQKVGGNFN
+276 GSKIVGGKFN
-286 KNNAVFSLDWDL
+286 KNNAVFALDWDL
-298 IVIDEAHEGT
+298 IIIDEAHEGT

-323 KTKVLALSGT
+323 HTKVLALSGT
-333 PFNLLSKFGEDNVYT
+333 PFNLLDKFGEDNVYT

-402 NFKEFFKVWYKGPNG
+402 NFREFFRVWYKGPNG
-417 NRELPKNATEGKF
+417 NRELPKNAVEGKF
-430 VHENDIKAFLDLMVR
+430 VHENDVNTFLNLMVR

-474 EAKAL
+474 EAQAL

-486 PVFKNFG
+486 PVFKHFG

-506 EHSKDALELV
+506 EHSGDALELV
-516 RDTIKNYDYSITLS
+516 RDTIKNYNHSITLS

-611 HREAM
+611 RREAM
-616 SEFLNYCPVIAISG
+616 TEFLNYCPVIAISG
-630 SRTRTYSVESMMEQI
+630 SKTRTYSVESMMEQI

-658 EDESLYNDELLKL
+658 EDESLYNDKLLKL
-671 DEIDASKFNELKNI
+671 DEIDASKFNELKDI
-685 IGASKASKKKKDVVV
+685 IGASKASKKKEDVVV

-710 EHIDDPEPPKE
+710 EHIDDPEPPTPPKD
-721 KEPLT
+721 LT
-726 KEELEER
+726 KEEQEER

-761 YGANVPIYEDIDIE
+761 YGADVPIDEDIDI
-775 DFVKIVDDE
+775 DSFVDIVDDE
-784 SWKEFMPSGVTK
+784 SWKEFMPAGVTK
-796 EIFKEFTKYYD
+796 EIFSEFTKYYD

-822 AAADKETPTR
+822 AAADRETPTR

-866 LGGWCFYNEKFE
+866 LGGWCFYNDKFE
-878 EDTQEEKHRLEEPRF
+878 EDTQEKKHRLEEPRF
-893 VDRGE
+893 VDHGE
-898 VTKTVFA
+898 VTKTVFS

-943 EKCQYFWNEV
+943 EECQYFWNEV

-960 ICKTPMAKSITLRTL
+960 ICETPMAKSITRRTL
-975 CGYSDIKCNAH
+975 CGYSDVNCNAH

-1029 YQDSVSVNN
+1029 YQEETDAT
-1038 RQGAIYHYFYDIASE
+1038 RKPPIYNYFYDMAFELAPIAT
-1053 LSDRY
+1053 LVT
-1058 SLISPARFLF
+1058 PARFLF
-1068 NAGLTPKEWNK
+1068 DAGQTPKEWNR
-1079 KMLNDSNFKVVR
+1079 KMLSDNHFKVIHYFENSKDVF
-1091 YESDATQIFPNTE
+1091 DTVD
-1104 IKGGVVITYR
+1104 IKGGVAITYHN
-1114 DKNIEFG
+1114 KNKDFG
-1121 AIEKFIPDKYLQS
+1121 KINIFTAYPRLTDIVQKVIKSKNGATGLNQIIASQGLYRFSDYFFKKNPYALDYIGNGTGNK
-1134 IVSHFKQDEEHN
+1134 IVSSVMEKLPDIFIDNVSSKDNYIRILGRIKNQRVWKWIKREYIIENEYLDSYNLFVPEANNTGKFGETLTAPSYGIPGDATADTYLSAGVFKTKIETEN
-1146 ISSIM
+1146 LNKYM
-1151 YGGRSDLKFNDLFL
+1151 KTKFFRALL
-1165 ADYPQSVD
+1165 GV
-1173 DRLKAIQAEHP
+1173 K
-1184 KVTKLGPNEEYELK
+1184 KVTQHCPPMVWEM
-1198 SPTLDILSYAFV
+1198 
-1210 ETKPEN
+1210 
-1216 ADEYYKILGLIS
+1216 
-1228 GKRVYRYIPKKYMV
+1228 IPC
-1242 PRYPS
+1242 
-1247 NNNLDGYKVFITKAS
+1247 
-1262 GNGSVGEKLS
+1262 
-1272 KPVVASPNTSAT
+1272 
-1284 PTFISIGNFKTEEEA
+1284 
-1299 VNVEKYIRTKFAR
+1299 
-1312 ILLSVLKITQDIVP
+1312 
-1326 SKWAY
+1326 
-1331 VPMQDFTSKSD
+1331 QDFTEDSD
-1342 IDWSKSVHDIDL
+1342 IDWSKSVHEIDL
-1354 QLYEKYGLNQ
+1354 QLYKKYGL
-1364 SEIDYIEDTAESMD
+1364 SDEEIAFIESKVKPMDGTSYYESM
-1378 PNVLSE
+1378 LKM
-1384 YESLLA
+1384 
-1390 LSYNEVVKY
+1390 SYQDIVSA
-1399 LLKKYGAA
+1399 LLKKYGSA
-1407 KQSYFKDI
+1407 KHNYFKDT
-1415 ACTIKNPKVTR
+1415 ACKTKNSLVTR
-1426 TNEGLYCH
+1426 TNEGLFCH
-1434 HIDEDKAIMLSN
+1434 HIDEDKAIMLCN
-1446 DKFAANNPYEYQK
+1446 DKFAVNNPIEYQK

-1479 ENPNPDANENELPG
+1479 ENPSPDANENELPG
-1493 IGGAINF
+1493 IGGAIDF

-1513 FTEDWRKNVAEKVKD
+1513 FSDEWRKNVADKVKD
-1528 SFDDYIAILRYLW
+1528 NFDDYIIILRYLW
-1541 NVVEKNPIYKAI
+1541 NIVEKNPVYKAI

-1567 NKEVMAALLDGE
+1567 VKEVMNALNANE

>member
-1 MERFEQTHKF
+1 MEKFEQTYSY
-11 KLIYVFSMPYD
+11 KLIYVFSMPYE
-22 THKGMLKVGETTLNT
+22 THKGMLKVGEATLKT
-37 DKKPNEL
+37 DIMPNEL
-44 VPNCHDLNQAAKA
+44 VPNCHTLNQAAKA

-68 TYKLEYTE
+68 SYKLEYTE
-76 LARYM
+76 LALKTEFGYS
-81 DCGEPFT
+81 FT
-88 LSDKDVHKVLM
+88 FKDKDVHKVLM

-120 LETVKAAIKAV
+120 IETVKAAIKSV
-131 KNGKSTLSSADVIRE
+131 KNGKSTLSSSDFVRE
-146 TPYERIDF
+146 TRQETIDF
-154 REEQIDAI
+154 REEQINAI
-162 EKTIKTFKKDDEM
+162 EKTLKTFKKDDEM

-184 KTLTALEVIRR
+184 KTLSALEVIRR
-195 SQYRRVIIV
+195 SQYRRVIIA

-219 KVFFP
+219 KIFFP

-246 KTDYEND
+246 KTDAEND
-253 LKIRKLDKDGTYFVY
+253 LKICKLDKDGTYFVY
-268 FASIQDLR
+268 FASVQDLR
-276 GSQKVGGNFN
+276 GSKIVGGKFN
-286 KNNAVFSLDWDL
+286 KNNAVFALDWDL
-298 IVIDEAHEGT
+298 IIIDEAHEGT

-323 KTKVLALSGT
+323 HTKVLALSGT
-333 PFNLLSKFGEDNVYT
+333 PFNLLDKFGEDNVYT

-402 NFKEFFKVWYKGPNG
+402 NFREFFRVWYKGPNG
-417 NRELPKNATEGKF
+417 NRELPKNAVEGKF
-430 VHENDIKAFLDLMVR
+430 VHENDVNAFLNLMVR

-474 EAKAL
+474 EAQAL

-486 PVFKNFG
+486 PVFKHFG
-493 IANVAGEGDRYEE
+493 IANVAGKGDRYEE
-506 EHSKDALELV
+506 EHSGDALELV
-516 RDTIKNYDYSITLS
+516 RDTIKNYDHSITLS

-611 HREAM
+611 RREAM
-616 SEFLNYCPVIAISG
+616 TEFLNYCPVIAISG
-630 SRTRTYSVESMMEQI
+630 SKTRTYSVESMMEQI

-671 DEIDASKFNELKNI
+671 DEIDASKFNELKDI

-710 EHIDDPEPPKE
+710 EHIDDPEPPTPPKD
-721 KEPLT
+721 LT
-726 KEELEER
+726 KEEQEER

-761 YGANVPIYEDIDIE
+761 YGADVPIEEDIDINS
-775 DFVKIVDDE
+775 FVDIIDDE
-784 SWKEFMPSGVTK
+784 SWKEFMPTGVSK
-796 EIFKEFTKYYD
+796 KIFTEFTKYYD

-822 AAADKETPTR
+822 AAADRETPTR

-866 LGGWCFYNEKFE
+866 LGGWCFYNDKFE
-878 EDTQEEKHRLEEPRF
+878 EDTQEKKHRLEEPRF
-893 VDRGE
+893 VDHGE
-898 VTKTVFA
+898 VTEAVFA
-905 ENAKILEINSKTG
+905 KNSKILEINSKTG

-923 VAYSFYKQRMEGMSD
+923 VAYSFYKQRMDGMSD

-943 EKCQYFWNEV
+943 EECQYFWNEV

-960 ICKTPMAKSITLRTL
+960 ICKTPMAKSITRRTL
-975 CGYSDIKCNAH
+975 CGYSDVKCNAH

-1003 KRVLKGSYW
+1003 KRVMKGSYW

-1029 YQDSVSVNN
+1029 YQEETDAT
-1038 RQGAIYHYFYDIASE
+1038 RKPPIYNYFYDMAFELAPIAT
-1053 LSDRY
+1053 LVT
-1058 SLISPARFLF
+1058 PARFLF
-1068 NAGLTPKEWNK
+1068 DAGQTSKEWNR
-1079 KMLNDSNFKVVR
+1079 KMLSDEHFKVIR
-1091 YESDATQIFPNTE
+1091 YFENSKDVFDTVD
-1104 IKGGVVITYR
+1104 IKGGVAITYH
-1114 DKNIEFG
+1114 DSNTNFG
-1121 AIEKFIPDKYLQS
+1121 AIDIFTAYSELNEIISKVKHMCEPTMDTIISARGTYRTT
-1134 IVSHFKQDEEHN
+1134 N
-1146 ISSIM
+1146 I
-1151 YGGRSDLKFNDLFL
+1151 FN
-1165 ADYPQSVD
+1165 ADYPD
-1173 DRLKAIQAEHP
+1173 AIERLGKGTGNMLVSNFFEKVPEAIA
-1184 KVTKLGPNEEYELK
+1184 NETNEPCLR
-1198 SPTLDILSYAFV
+1198 ILCRV
-1210 ETKPEN
+1210 
-1216 ADEYYKILGLIS
+1216 G
-1228 GKRVYRYIPKKYMV
+1228 GKRSICNILKKYIQ
-1242 PRYPS
+1242 P
-1247 NNNLDGYKVFITKAS
+1247 NKFIDKY
-1262 GNGSVGEKLS
+1262 N
-1272 KPVVASPNTSAT
+1272 VASPEANSNGRFGERLTVGELLSPEEGAT
-1284 PTFISIGNFKTEEEA
+1284 DTFISLGAFD
-1299 VNVEKYIRTKFAR
+1299 TKFEALALQKYMKTKFFR
-1312 ILLSVLKITQDIVP
+1312 ALLGVKKVTQHCP
-1326 SKWAY
+1326 
-1331 VPMQDFTSKSD
+1331 PMVWEMIPCQEFSENSD
-1342 IDWSKSVHDIDL
+1342 IDWSKSIHEIDL
-1354 QLYEKYGLNQ
+1354 LLYKKYGL
-1364 SEIDYIEDTAESMD
+1364 SDEEIAFIESKVKPMDGTSYYESMLKTNYQD
-1378 PNVLSE
+1378 IVS
-1384 YESLLA
+1384 A
-1390 LSYNEVVKY
+1390 
-1399 LLKKYGAA
+1399 LLKKYGSA
-1407 KQSYFKDI
+1407 KHNYFKDT
-1415 ACTIKNPKVTR
+1415 ACKIKNPLVTR
-1426 TNEGLYCH
+1426 TNEGLFCH
-1434 HIDEDKAIMLSN
+1434 HIDEDKAIMLCN
-1446 DKFAANNPYEYQK
+1446 DKFAVNNPFEYQK

-1479 ENPNPDANENELPG
+1479 ENPSPDANENELPG

-1500 ICKDLNDIYSGKE
+1500 ICKDLNDIYSGKKFSDE
-1513 FTEDWRKNVAEKVKD
+1513 WRKNVADKVKD
-1528 SFDDYIAILRYLW
+1528 NFDDYIIILRYLW
-1541 NVVEKNPIYKAI
+1541 NIVEKNPVYKAI

-1567 NKEVMAALLDGE
+1567 VKEVMNALNANE

>member
-1 MERFEQTHKF
+1 MEKFEQTYSY
-11 KLIYVFSMPYD
+11 KLIYVFSMPYE
-22 THKGMLKVGETTLNT
+22 THKGMLKVGEATLKT
-37 DKKPNEL
+37 DIMPNEL
-44 VPNCHDLNQAAKA
+44 VPNCHTLNQAAKA

-68 TYKLEYTE
+68 SYKLEYTE
-76 LARYM
+76 LALKTEFGYS
-81 DCGEPFT
+81 FT
-88 LSDKDVHKVLM
+88 FKDKDVHKVLM

-120 LETVKAAIKAV
+120 IETVKAAIKSV
-131 KNGKSTLSSADVIRE
+131 KNGKSTLSSSDFVRE
-146 TPYERIDF
+146 TRQETIDF
-154 REEQIDAI
+154 REEQINAI
-162 EKTIKTFKKDDEM
+162 EKTLKTFKKDDEM

-184 KTLTALEVIRR
+184 KTLSALEVIRR
-195 SQYRRVIIV
+195 SQYRRVIIA

-219 KVFFP
+219 KIFFP

-246 KTDYEND
+246 KTDAEND

-268 FASIQDLR
+268 FAAVQDLR
-276 GSQKVGGNFN
+276 GSKIVGGKFN
-286 KNNAVFSLDWDL
+286 KNNAVFALDWDL
-298 IVIDEAHEGT
+298 IIIDEAHEGT

-323 KTKVLALSGT
+323 HTKVLALSGT
-333 PFNLLSKFGEDNVYT
+333 PFNLLDKFGEDNVYT

-402 NFKEFFKVWYKGPNG
+402 NFREFFRVWYKGPNG
-417 NRELPKNATEGKF
+417 NRELPKNAVEGKF
-430 VHENDIKAFLDLMVR
+430 VHENDVNAFLNLMVR

-474 EAKAL
+474 EAQAL

-486 PVFKNFG
+486 PVFKHFG
-493 IANVAGEGDRYEE
+493 IANVAGKGDRYEE
-506 EHSKDALELV
+506 EHSGDALELV
-516 RDTIKNYDYSITLS
+516 RDTIKNYDHSITLS

-611 HREAM
+611 RREAM
-616 SEFLNYCPVIAISG
+616 TEFLNYCPVIAISG
-630 SRTRTYSVESMMEQI
+630 SKTRTYSVESMMEQI

-671 DEIDASKFNELKNI
+671 DEIDASKFNELKDI

-710 EHIDDPEPPKE
+710 EHIDDPEPPTPPKD
-721 KEPLT
+721 LT
-726 KEELEER
+726 KEEQEER

-761 YGANVPIYEDIDIE
+761 YGADVPIEEDIDINS
-775 DFVKIVDDE
+775 FVDIIDDE
-784 SWKEFMPSGVTK
+784 SWKEFMPTGVSK
-796 EIFKEFTKYYD
+796 KIFTEFTKYYD

-822 AAADKETPTR
+822 AAADRETPTR

-866 LGGWCFYNEKFE
+866 LGGWCFYNDKFE
-878 EDTQEEKHRLEEPRF
+878 EDTQEKKHRLEEPRF
-893 VDRGE
+893 VDHGE
-898 VTKTVFA
+898 VTEAVFA
-905 ENAKILEINSKTG
+905 KNSKILEINSKTG

-923 VAYSFYKQRMEGMSD
+923 VAYSFYKQRMDGMSD

-943 EKCQYFWNEV
+943 EECQYFWNEV

-960 ICKTPMAKSITLRTL
+960 ICKTPMAKSITRRTL
-975 CGYSDIKCNAH
+975 CGYSDVKCNAH

-1003 KRVLKGSYW
+1003 KRVMKGSYW

-1029 YQDSVSVNN
+1029 YQEETDAT
-1038 RQGAIYHYFYDIASE
+1038 RKPPIYNYFYDMAFELAPIAT
-1053 LSDRY
+1053 LVT
-1058 SLISPARFLF
+1058 PARFLF
-1068 NAGLTPKEWNK
+1068 DAGQTSKEWNR
-1079 KMLNDSNFKVVR
+1079 KMLSDEHFKVIR
-1091 YESDATQIFPNTE
+1091 YFENSKDVFDTVD
-1104 IKGGVVITYR
+1104 IKGGVAITYH
-1114 DKNIEFG
+1114 DSNTNFG
-1121 AIEKFIPDKYLQS
+1121 AIDIFTAYSELNEIISKVKHMCEPTMDTIISARGTYRTT
-1134 IVSHFKQDEEHN
+1134 N
-1146 ISSIM
+1146 I
-1151 YGGRSDLKFNDLFL
+1151 FN
-1165 ADYPQSVD
+1165 ADYPD
-1173 DRLKAIQAEHP
+1173 AIERLGKGTGNMLVSNFFEKVPEAIA
-1184 KVTKLGPNEEYELK
+1184 NETNEPCLR
-1198 SPTLDILSYAFV
+1198 ILCRV
-1210 ETKPEN
+1210 
-1216 ADEYYKILGLIS
+1216 G
-1228 GKRVYRYIPKKYMV
+1228 GKRSICNILKKYIQ
-1242 PRYPS
+1242 P
-1247 NNNLDGYKVFITKAS
+1247 NKFIDKY
-1262 GNGSVGEKLS
+1262 N
-1272 KPVVASPNTSAT
+1272 VASPEANSNGRFGERLTVGELLSPEEGAT
-1284 PTFISIGNFKTEEEA
+1284 DTFISLGAFD
-1299 VNVEKYIRTKFAR
+1299 TKFEALALQKYMKTKFFR
-1312 ILLSVLKITQDIVP
+1312 ALLGVKKVTQHCP
-1326 SKWAY
+1326 
-1331 VPMQDFTSKSD
+1331 PMVWEMIPCQEFSENSD
-1342 IDWSKSVHDIDL
+1342 IDWSKSIHEIDL
-1354 QLYEKYGLNQ
+1354 LLYKKYGL
-1364 SEIDYIEDTAESMD
+1364 SDEEIAFIESKVKPMDGTSYYESMLKTNYQD
-1378 PNVLSE
+1378 IVS
-1384 YESLLA
+1384 A
-1390 LSYNEVVKY
+1390 
-1399 LLKKYGAA
+1399 LLKKYGSA
-1407 KQSYFKDI
+1407 KHNYFKDT
-1415 ACTIKNPKVTR
+1415 ACKIKNPLVTR
-1426 TNEGLYCH
+1426 TNEGLFCH
-1434 HIDEDKAIMLSN
+1434 HIDEDKAIMLCN
-1446 DKFAANNPYEYQK
+1446 DKFAVNNPFEYQK

-1479 ENPNPDANENELPG
+1479 ENPSPDANENELPG

-1500 ICKDLNDIYSGKE
+1500 ICKDLNDIYSGKKFSDE
-1513 FTEDWRKNVAEKVKD
+1513 WRKNVADKVKD
-1528 SFDDYIAILRYLW
+1528 NFDDYIIILRYLW
-1541 NVVEKNPIYKAI
+1541 NIVEKNPVYKAI

-1567 NKEVMAALLDGE
+1567 VKEVMNALNANE

>member
-1 MERFEQTHKF
+1 MEKFEQTYSY
-11 KLIYVFSMPYD
+11 KLIYVFSMPYE
-22 THKGMLKVGETTLNT
+22 THKGMLKVGEATLKT
-37 DKKPNEL
+37 DIMPNEL
-44 VPNCHDLNQAAKA
+44 VPNCHTLNQAAKA

-68 TYKLEYTE
+68 SYKLEYTE
-76 LARYM
+76 LALKTEFGYS
-81 DCGEPFT
+81 FT
-88 LSDKDVHKVLM
+88 FKDKDVHKVLM

-120 LETVKAAIKAV
+120 IETVKAAIKSV
-131 KNGKSTLSSADVIRE
+131 KNGKSTLSSSDFVRE
-146 TPYERIDF
+146 TRQETIDF
-154 REEQIDAI
+154 REEQINAI
-162 EKTIKTFKKDDEM
+162 EKTLKTFKKDDEM

-184 KTLTALEVIRR
+184 KTLSALEVIRR
-195 SQYRRVIIV
+195 SQYRRVIIA

-219 KVFFP
+219 KIFFP

-246 KTDYEND
+246 KTDAEND

-268 FASIQDLR
+268 FASVQDLR
-276 GSQKVGGNFN
+276 GSKIVGGKFN
-286 KNNAVFSLDWDL
+286 KNNAVFALDWDL
-298 IVIDEAHEGT
+298 IIIDEAHEGT

-323 KTKVLALSGT
+323 HTKVLALSGT
-333 PFNLLSKFGEDNVYT
+333 PFNLLDKFGEDNVYT

-402 NFKEFFKVWYKGPNG
+402 NFREFFRVWYKGPNG
-417 NRELPKNATEGKF
+417 NRELPKNAVEGKF
-430 VHENDIKAFLDLMVR
+430 VHENDVNAFLNLMVR

-474 EAKAL
+474 EAQAL

-486 PVFKNFG
+486 PVFKHFG
-493 IANVAGEGDRYEE
+493 IANVAGKGDRYEE
-506 EHSKDALELV
+506 EHSGDALELV
-516 RDTIKNYDYSITLS
+516 RDTIKNYDHSITLS

-611 HREAM
+611 RREAM
-616 SEFLNYCPVIAISG
+616 TEFLNYCPVIAISG
-630 SRTRTYSVESMMEQI
+630 SKTRTYSVESMMEQI

-671 DEIDASKFNELKNI
+671 DEIDASKFNELKDI

-710 EHIDDPEPPKE
+710 EHIDDPEPPTPPKD
-721 KEPLT
+721 LT
-726 KEELEER
+726 KEEQEER

-761 YGANVPIYEDIDIE
+761 YGADVPIEEDIDINS
-775 DFVKIVDDE
+775 FVDIIDDE
-784 SWKEFMPSGVTK
+784 SWKEFMPTGVSK
-796 EIFKEFTKYYD
+796 KIFTEFTKYYD

-822 AAADKETPTR
+822 AAADRETPTR

-866 LGGWCFYNEKFE
+866 LGGWCFYNDKFE
-878 EDTQEEKHRLEEPRF
+878 EDTQEKKNRLEEPRF
-893 VDRGE
+893 VDHGE
-898 VTKTVFA
+898 VTEAVFA
-905 ENAKILEINSKTG
+905 KNSKILEINSKTG

-923 VAYSFYKQRMEGMSD
+923 VAYSFYKQRMDGMSD

-943 EKCQYFWNEV
+943 EECQYFWNEV

-960 ICKTPMAKSITLRTL
+960 ICKTPMAKSITRRTL
-975 CGYSDIKCNAH
+975 CGYSDVKCNAH

-1003 KRVLKGSYW
+1003 KRVMKGSYW

-1029 YQDSVSVNN
+1029 YQEETDAT
-1038 RQGAIYHYFYDIASE
+1038 RKPPIYNYFYDMAFELAPIAT
-1053 LSDRY
+1053 LVT
-1058 SLISPARFLF
+1058 PARFLF
-1068 NAGLTPKEWNK
+1068 DAGQTSKEWNR
-1079 KMLNDSNFKVVR
+1079 KMLSDEHFKVIR
-1091 YESDATQIFPNTE
+1091 YFENSKDVFDTVD
-1104 IKGGVVITYR
+1104 IKGGVAITYH
-1114 DKNIEFG
+1114 DSNTNFG
-1121 AIEKFIPDKYLQS
+1121 AIDIFTAYSELNEIISKVKHMCEPTMDTIISARGTYRTT
-1134 IVSHFKQDEEHN
+1134 N
-1146 ISSIM
+1146 I
-1151 YGGRSDLKFNDLFL
+1151 FN
-1165 ADYPQSVD
+1165 ADYPD
-1173 DRLKAIQAEHP
+1173 AIERLGKGTGNMLVSNFFEKVPEAIA
-1184 KVTKLGPNEEYELK
+1184 NETNEPCLR
-1198 SPTLDILSYAFV
+1198 ILCRV
-1210 ETKPEN
+1210 
-1216 ADEYYKILGLIS
+1216 G
-1228 GKRVYRYIPKKYMV
+1228 GKRSICNILKKYIQ
-1242 PRYPS
+1242 P
-1247 NNNLDGYKVFITKAS
+1247 NKFIDKY
-1262 GNGSVGEKLS
+1262 N
-1272 KPVVASPNTSAT
+1272 VASPEANSNGRFGERLTVGELLSPEEGAT
-1284 PTFISIGNFKTEEEA
+1284 DTFISLGAFD
-1299 VNVEKYIRTKFAR
+1299 TKFEALALQKYMKTKFFR
-1312 ILLSVLKITQDIVP
+1312 ALLGVKKVTQHCP
-1326 SKWAY
+1326 
-1331 VPMQDFTSKSD
+1331 PMVWEMIPCQEFSENSD
-1342 IDWSKSVHDIDL
+1342 IDWSKSIHEIDL
-1354 QLYEKYGLNQ
+1354 LLYKKYGL
-1364 SEIDYIEDTAESMD
+1364 SDEEIAFIESKVKPMDGTSYYESMLKTNYQD
-1378 PNVLSE
+1378 IVS
-1384 YESLLA
+1384 A
-1390 LSYNEVVKY
+1390 
-1399 LLKKYGAA
+1399 LLKKYGSA
-1407 KQSYFKDI
+1407 KHNYFKDT
-1415 ACTIKNPKVTR
+1415 ACKIKNPLVTR
-1426 TNEGLYCH
+1426 TNEGLFCH
-1434 HIDEDKAIMLSN
+1434 HIDEDKAIMLCN
-1446 DKFAANNPYEYQK
+1446 DKFAVNNPFEYQK

-1479 ENPNPDANENELPG
+1479 ENPSPDANENELPG

-1500 ICKDLNDIYSGKE
+1500 ICKDLNDIYSGKKFSDE
-1513 FTEDWRKNVAEKVKD
+1513 WRKNVADKVKD
-1528 SFDDYIAILRYLW
+1528 NFDDYIIILRYLW
-1541 NVVEKNPIYKAI
+1541 NIVEKNPVYKAI

-1567 NKEVMAALLDGE
+1567 VKEVMNALNANE

>member
-1 MERFEQTHKF
+1 MEKFEQTYSY
-11 KLIYVFSMPYD
+11 KLIYVFSMPYE
-22 THKGMLKVGETTLNT
+22 THKGMLKVGEATLKT
-37 DKKPNEL
+37 DIMPNEL
-44 VPNCHDLNQAAKA
+44 VPNCHTLNQAAKA

-68 TYKLEYTE
+68 SYKLEYTE
-76 LARYM
+76 LALKTEFGYS
-81 DCGEPFT
+81 FT
-88 LSDKDVHKVLM
+88 FKDKDVHKVLM

-120 LETVKAAIKAV
+120 IETVKAAIKSV
-131 KNGKSTLSSADVIRE
+131 KNGKSTLSSSDFVRE
-146 TPYERIDF
+146 TRQETIDF
-154 REEQIDAI
+154 REEQINAI
-162 EKTIKTFKKDDEM
+162 EKTLKTFKKDDEM

-184 KTLTALEVIRR
+184 KTLSALEVIRR
-195 SQYRRVIIV
+195 SQYRRVIIA

-219 KVFFP
+219 KIFFP

-246 KTDYEND
+246 KTDAEND

-268 FASIQDLR
+268 FASVQDLR
-276 GSQKVGGNFN
+276 GSKIVGGKFN
-286 KNNAVFSLDWDL
+286 KNNAVFALDWDL
-298 IVIDEAHEGT
+298 IIIDEAHEGT

-323 KTKVLALSGT
+323 HTKVLALSGT
-333 PFNLLSKFGEDNVYT
+333 PFNLLDKFGEDNVYT

-402 NFKEFFKVWYKGPNG
+402 NFREFFRVWYKGPNG
-417 NRELPKNATEGKF
+417 NRELPKNAVEGKF
-430 VHENDIKAFLDLMVR
+430 VHENDVNAFLNLMVR

-474 EAKAL
+474 EAQAL

-486 PVFKNFG
+486 PVFKHFG
-493 IANVAGEGDRYEE
+493 IANVAGKGDRYEE
-506 EHSKDALELV
+506 EHSGDALELV
-516 RDTIKNYDYSITLS
+516 RDTIKNYDHSITLS

-611 HREAM
+611 RREAM
-616 SEFLNYCPVIAISG
+616 TEFLNYCPVIAISG
-630 SRTRTYSVESMMEQI
+630 SKARTYSVESMMEQI

-671 DEIDASKFNELKNI
+671 DEIDASKFNELKDI

-700 NGQGLTDEQV
+700 NGQGLTDEQI
-710 EHIDDPEPPKE
+710 EHIDDPEPPTPPKD
-721 KEPLT
+721 LT
-726 KEELEER
+726 KEEQEER

-761 YGANVPIYEDIDIE
+761 YGADVPMEEDIDINS
-775 DFVKIVDDE
+775 FVDIIDDE
-784 SWKEFMPSGVTK
+784 SWKEFMPTGVSK
-796 EIFKEFTKYYD
+796 KIFTEFTKYYD

-822 AAADKETPTR
+822 AAADRETPTK

-866 LGGWCFYNEKFE
+866 LGGWCFYNDKFE
-878 EDTQEEKHRLEEPRF
+878 EDTQEKKHRLEEPRF
-893 VDRGE
+893 VDHGE
-898 VTKTVFA
+898 VTEAVFA
-905 ENAKILEINSKTG
+905 KNSKILEINSKTG

-923 VAYSFYKQRMEGMSD
+923 VAYSFYKQRMDGMSD

-943 EKCQYFWNEV
+943 EECQYFWNEV

-960 ICKTPMAKSITLRTL
+960 ICKTPMAKSITRRTL
-975 CGYSDIKCNAH
+975 CGYSDVKCNAH

-1003 KRVLKGSYW
+1003 KRVMKGSYW

-1029 YQDSVSVNN
+1029 YQEETDAT
-1038 RQGAIYHYFYDIASE
+1038 RKPPIYNYFYDMAFELAPIAT
-1053 LSDRY
+1053 LVT
-1058 SLISPARFLF
+1058 PARFLF
-1068 NAGLTPKEWNK
+1068 DAGQTSKEWNR
-1079 KMLNDSNFKVVR
+1079 KMLSDEHFKVIR
-1091 YESDATQIFPNTE
+1091 YFENSKDVFDTVD
-1104 IKGGVVITYR
+1104 IKGGVAITYH
-1114 DKNIEFG
+1114 DSNTNFG
-1121 AIEKFIPDKYLQS
+1121 AIDIFTAYSELNEIISKVKHMCEPTMDTIISARGTYRTT
-1134 IVSHFKQDEEHN
+1134 N
-1146 ISSIM
+1146 I
-1151 YGGRSDLKFNDLFL
+1151 FN
-1165 ADYPQSVD
+1165 ADYPD
-1173 DRLKAIQAEHP
+1173 AIERLGKGTGNMLVSNFFEKVPEAIA
-1184 KVTKLGPNEEYELK
+1184 NETNEPCLR
-1198 SPTLDILSYAFV
+1198 ILCRV
-1210 ETKPEN
+1210 
-1216 ADEYYKILGLIS
+1216 G
-1228 GKRVYRYIPKKYMV
+1228 GKRSICNILKKYIQ
-1242 PRYPS
+1242 P
-1247 NNNLDGYKVFITKAS
+1247 NKFIDKY
-1262 GNGSVGEKLS
+1262 N
-1272 KPVVASPNTSAT
+1272 VASPEANSNGRFGERLTVGELLSPEEGAT
-1284 PTFISIGNFKTEEEA
+1284 DTFISLGAFD
-1299 VNVEKYIRTKFAR
+1299 TKFEALALQKYMKTKFFR
-1312 ILLSVLKITQDIVP
+1312 ALLGVKKVTQHCP
-1326 SKWAY
+1326 
-1331 VPMQDFTSKSD
+1331 PMVWEMIPCQEFSENSD
-1342 IDWSKSVHDIDL
+1342 IDWSKSIHEIDL
-1354 QLYEKYGLNQ
+1354 LLYKKYGL
-1364 SEIDYIEDTAESMD
+1364 SDEEIAFIESKVKPMDGTSYYESMLKTNYQD
-1378 PNVLSE
+1378 IVS
-1384 YESLLA
+1384 A
-1390 LSYNEVVKY
+1390 
-1399 LLKKYGAA
+1399 LLKKYGSA
-1407 KQSYFKDI
+1407 KHNYFKDT
-1415 ACTIKNPKVTR
+1415 ACKIKNPLVTR
-1426 TNEGLYCH
+1426 TNEGLFCH
-1434 HIDEDKAIMLSN
+1434 HIDEDKAIMLCN
-1446 DKFAANNPYEYQK
+1446 DKFAVNNPFEYQK

-1479 ENPNPDANENELPG
+1479 ENPSPDANENELPG

-1500 ICKDLNDIYSGKE
+1500 ICKDLNDIYSGKKFSDE
-1513 FTEDWRKNVAEKVKD
+1513 WRKNVADKVKD
-1528 SFDDYIAILRYLW
+1528 NFDDYIIILRYLW
-1541 NVVEKNPIYKAI
+1541 NIVEKNPVYKAI

-1567 NKEVMAALLDGE
+1567 VKEVMNALNANE

>member
-1 MERFEQTHKF
+1 MEKFEQTYSY
-11 KLIYVFSMPYD
+11 KLIYVFSMPYE
-22 THKGMLKVGETTLNT
+22 THKGMLKVGEATLKT
-37 DKKPNEL
+37 DIMPNEL
-44 VPNCHDLNQAAKA
+44 VPNCHTLNQAAKA

-68 TYKLEYTE
+68 SYKLEYTE
-76 LARYM
+76 LALKTEFGYS
-81 DCGEPFT
+81 FT
-88 LSDKDVHKVLM
+88 FKDKDVHKVLM

-120 LETVKAAIKAV
+120 IETVKAAIKSV
-131 KNGKSTLSSADVIRE
+131 KNGKSTLSSSDFVRE
-146 TPYERIDF
+146 TRQETIDF
-154 REEQIDAI
+154 REEQINAI
-162 EKTIKTFKKDDEM
+162 EKTLKTFKKDDEM

-184 KTLTALEVIRR
+184 KTLSALEVIRR
-195 SQYRRVIIV
+195 SQYRRVIIA

-219 KVFFP
+219 KIFFP

-246 KTDYEND
+246 KTDAEND

-268 FASIQDLR
+268 FASVQDLR
-276 GSQKVGGNFN
+276 GSKIVGGKFN
-286 KNNAVFSLDWDL
+286 KNNAVFALDWDL
-298 IVIDEAHEGT
+298 IIIDEAHEGT

-323 KTKVLALSGT
+323 HTKVLALSGT
-333 PFNLLSKFGEDNVYT
+333 PFNLLDKFGEDNVYT

-402 NFKEFFKVWYKGPNG
+402 NFREFFRVWYKGPNG
-417 NRELPKNATEGKF
+417 NRELPKNAVEGKF
-430 VHENDIKAFLDLMVR
+430 VHENDVNAFLNLMVR

-454 STQEYRDMFRHTLWM
+454 STQEYCDMFRHTLWM

-474 EAKAL
+474 EAQAL

-486 PVFKNFG
+486 PVFKHFG
-493 IANVAGEGDRYEE
+493 IANVAGKGDRYEE
-506 EHSKDALELV
+506 EHSGDALELV
-516 RDTIKNYDYSITLS
+516 RDTIKNYDHSITLS

-611 HREAM
+611 RREAM
-616 SEFLNYCPVIAISG
+616 TEFLNYCPVIAISG
-630 SRTRTYSVESMMEQI
+630 SKTRTYSVESMMEQI

-671 DEIDASKFNELKNI
+671 DEIDASKFNELKDI

-710 EHIDDPEPPKE
+710 EHIDDPEPPTPPKD
-721 KEPLT
+721 LT
-726 KEELEER
+726 KEEQEER

-761 YGANVPIYEDIDIE
+761 YGADVPIEEDIDINS
-775 DFVKIVDDE
+775 FVDIIDDE
-784 SWKEFMPSGVTK
+784 SWKEFMPTGVSK
-796 EIFKEFTKYYD
+796 KIFTEFTKYYD

-822 AAADKETPTR
+822 AAADRETPTR

-866 LGGWCFYNEKFE
+866 LGGWCFYNDKFE
-878 EDTQEEKHRLEEPRF
+878 EDTQEKKHRLEEPRF
-893 VDRGE
+893 VDHGE
-898 VTKTVFA
+898 VTEAVFA
-905 ENAKILEINSKTG
+905 KNSKILEINSKTG

-923 VAYSFYKQRMEGMSD
+923 VAYSFYKQRMDGMSD

-943 EKCQYFWNEV
+943 EECQYFWNEV

-960 ICKTPMAKSITLRTL
+960 ICKTPMAKSITRRTL
-975 CGYSDIKCNAH
+975 CGYSDVKCNAH

-1003 KRVLKGSYW
+1003 KRVMKGSYW

-1029 YQDSVSVNN
+1029 YQEETDAT
-1038 RQGAIYHYFYDIASE
+1038 RKPPIYNYFYDMAFELAPIAT
-1053 LSDRY
+1053 LVT
-1058 SLISPARFLF
+1058 PARFLF
-1068 NAGLTPKEWNK
+1068 DAGQTSKEWNR
-1079 KMLNDSNFKVVR
+1079 KMLSDEHFKVIR
-1091 YESDATQIFPNTE
+1091 YFENSKDVFDTVD
-1104 IKGGVVITYR
+1104 IKGGVAITYH
-1114 DKNIEFG
+1114 DSNTNFG
-1121 AIEKFIPDKYLQS
+1121 AIDIFTAYSELNEIISKVKHMCEPTMDTIISARGTYRTT
-1134 IVSHFKQDEEHN
+1134 N
-1146 ISSIM
+1146 I
-1151 YGGRSDLKFNDLFL
+1151 FN
-1165 ADYPQSVD
+1165 ADYPD
-1173 DRLKAIQAEHP
+1173 AIERLGKGTGNMLVSNFFEKVPEAIA
-1184 KVTKLGPNEEYELK
+1184 NETNEPCLR
-1198 SPTLDILSYAFV
+1198 ILCRV
-1210 ETKPEN
+1210 
-1216 ADEYYKILGLIS
+1216 G
-1228 GKRVYRYIPKKYMV
+1228 GKRSICNILKKYIQ
-1242 PRYPS
+1242 P
-1247 NNNLDGYKVFITKAS
+1247 NKFIDKY
-1262 GNGSVGEKLS
+1262 N
-1272 KPVVASPNTSAT
+1272 VASPEANSNGRFGERLTVGELLSPEEGAT
-1284 PTFISIGNFKTEEEA
+1284 DTFISLGAFD
-1299 VNVEKYIRTKFAR
+1299 TKFEA
-1312 ILLSVLKITQDIVP
+1312 
-1326 SKWAY
+1326 
-1331 VPMQDFTSKSD
+1331 
-1342 IDWSKSVHDIDL
+1342 
-1354 QLYEKYGLNQ
+1354 
-1364 SEIDYIEDTAESMD
+1364 
-1378 PNVLSE
+1378 
-1384 YESLLA
+1384 LA
-1390 LSYNEVVKY
+1390 LQN
-1399 LLKKYGAA
+1399 
-1407 KQSYFKDI
+1407 
-1415 ACTIKNPKVTR
+1415 T
-1426 TNEGLYCH
+1426 
-1434 HIDEDKAIMLSN
+1434 
-1446 DKFAANNPYEYQK
+1446 
-1459 ADRLVYCNLLEHLLL
+1459 
-1474 HVKIA
+1474 
-1479 ENPNPDANENELPG
+1479 
-1493 IGGAINF
+1493 
-1500 ICKDLNDIYSGKE
+1500 
-1513 FTEDWRKNVAEKVKD
+1513 
-1528 SFDDYIAILRYLW
+1528 
-1541 NVVEKNPIYKAI
+1541 
-1553 ITKEMLCVG
+1553 
-1562 WDGKV
+1562 
-1567 NKEVMAALLDGE
+1567 

>member
-1 MERFEQTHKF
+1 MEKFEQTYSY
-11 KLIYVFSMPYD
+11 KLIYVFSMPYE
-22 THKGMLKVGETTLNT
+22 THKGMLKVGEATLKT
-37 DKKPNEL
+37 DIMPNEL
-44 VPNCHDLNQAAKA
+44 VPNCHTLNQAAKA

-68 TYKLEYTE
+68 SYKLEYTE
-76 LARYM
+76 LALKTEFGYS
-81 DCGEPFT
+81 FT
-88 LSDKDVHKVLM
+88 FKDKDVHKVLM

-120 LETVKAAIKAV
+120 IETVKAAIKSV
-131 KNGKSTLSSADVIRE
+131 KNGKSTLSSSDFVRE
-146 TPYERIDF
+146 TRQETIDF
-154 REEQIDAI
+154 REEQINAI
-162 EKTIKTFKKDDEM
+162 EKTLKTFKKDDEM

-184 KTLTALEVIRR
+184 KTLSALEVIRR
-195 SQYRRVIIV
+195 SQYRRVIIA

-219 KVFFP
+219 KIFFP

-246 KTDYEND
+246 KTDAEND

-268 FASIQDLR
+268 FASVQDLR
-276 GSQKVGGNFN
+276 GSKIVGGKFN
-286 KNNAVFSLDWDL
+286 KNNAVFALDWDL
-298 IVIDEAHEGT
+298 IIIDEAHEGT

-323 KTKVLALSGT
+323 HTKVLALSGT
-333 PFNLLSKFGEDNVYT
+333 PFNLLDKFGEDNVYT

-402 NFKEFFKVWYKGPNG
+402 NFREFFRVWYKGPNG
-417 NRELPKNATEGKF
+417 NRELPKNAVEGKF
-430 VHENDIKAFLDLMVR
+430 VHENDVNAFLNLMVR

-474 EAKAL
+474 EAQAL

-486 PVFKNFG
+486 PVFKHFG
-493 IANVAGEGDRYEE
+493 IANVAGKGDRYEE
-506 EHSKDALELV
+506 EHSGDALELV
-516 RDTIKNYDYSITLS
+516 RDTIKNYDHSITLS

-611 HREAM
+611 RREAM
-616 SEFLNYCPVIAISG
+616 TEFLNYCPVIAISG
-630 SRTRTYSVESMMEQI
+630 SKTRTYSVESMMEQI

-671 DEIDASKFNELKNI
+671 DEIDASKFNELKDI

-710 EHIDDPEPPKE
+710 EHIDDPEPPTPPKD
-721 KEPLT
+721 LT
-726 KEELEER
+726 KEEQEER

-761 YGANVPIYEDIDIE
+761 YGADVPIEEDIDINS
-775 DFVKIVDDE
+775 FVDIIDDE
-784 SWKEFMPSGVTK
+784 SWKEFMPTGVSK
-796 EIFKEFTKYYD
+796 KIFTEFTKYYD

-822 AAADKETPTR
+822 AAADRETPTR

-866 LGGWCFYNEKFE
+866 LGGWCFYNDKFE
-878 EDTQEEKHRLEEPRF
+878 EDTQEKKHRLEEPRF
-893 VDRGE
+893 VDHGE
-898 VTKTVFA
+898 VTEAVFA
-905 ENAKILEINSKTG
+905 KNSKILEINSKTG

-923 VAYSFYKQRMEGMSD
+923 VAYSFYKQRMDGMSD

-943 EKCQYFWNEV
+943 EECQYFWNEV

-960 ICKTPMAKSITLRTL
+960 ICKTPMAKSITRRTL
-975 CGYSDIKCNAH
+975 CGYSDVKCNAH

-1003 KRVLKGSYW
+1003 KRVMKGSYW

-1029 YQDSVSVNN
+1029 YQEETDAT
-1038 RQGAIYHYFYDIASE
+1038 RKPPIYNYFYDMAFELAPIAT
-1053 LSDRY
+1053 LVT
-1058 SLISPARFLF
+1058 PARFLF
-1068 NAGLTPKEWNK
+1068 DAGQTSKEWNR
-1079 KMLNDSNFKVVR
+1079 KMLSDEHFKVIR
-1091 YESDATQIFPNTE
+1091 YFENSKDVFDTVD
-1104 IKGGVVITYR
+1104 IKGGVAITYH
-1114 DKNIEFG
+1114 DSNTNFG
-1121 AIEKFIPDKYLQS
+1121 AIDIFTAYSELNEIISKVKHMCEPTMDTIISARGTYRTT
-1134 IVSHFKQDEEHN
+1134 N
-1146 ISSIM
+1146 I
-1151 YGGRSDLKFNDLFL
+1151 FN
-1165 ADYPQSVD
+1165 ADYPD
-1173 DRLKAIQAEHP
+1173 AIERLGKGTGNMLVSNFFEKVPEAIA
-1184 KVTKLGPNEEYELK
+1184 NETNEPCLR
-1198 SPTLDILSYAFV
+1198 ILCRV
-1210 ETKPEN
+1210 
-1216 ADEYYKILGLIS
+1216 G
-1228 GKRVYRYIPKKYMV
+1228 GKRSICNILKKYIQ
-1242 PRYPS
+1242 P
-1247 NNNLDGYKVFITKAS
+1247 NKFIDKY
-1262 GNGSVGEKLS
+1262 N
-1272 KPVVASPNTSAT
+1272 VASPEANSNGRFGERLTVGELLSPEEGAT
-1284 PTFISIGNFKTEEEA
+1284 DTFISLGAFD
-1299 VNVEKYIRTKFAR
+1299 TKFEALALQKYMKTKFFR
-1312 ILLSVLKITQDIVP
+1312 ALLGVKKVTQHCP
-1326 SKWAY
+1326 
-1331 VPMQDFTSKSD
+1331 PMVWEMIPCQEFSENSD
-1342 IDWSKSVHDIDL
+1342 IDWSKSIHEIDL
-1354 QLYEKYGLNQ
+1354 LLYKKYGL
-1364 SEIDYIEDTAESMD
+1364 SDEEIAFIESKVKPMDGTSYYESMLKTNYQD
-1378 PNVLSE
+1378 IVS
-1384 YESLLA
+1384 A
-1390 LSYNEVVKY
+1390 
-1399 LLKKYGAA
+1399 LLKKYGSA
-1407 KQSYFKDI
+1407 KHNYFKDT
-1415 ACTIKNPKVTR
+1415 ACKIKNPLVTR
-1426 TNEGLYCH
+1426 TNEGLFCH
-1434 HIDEDKAIMLSN
+1434 HIDEDKAIMLCN
-1446 DKFAANNPYEYQK
+1446 DKFAVNNPFEYQK

-1479 ENPNPDANENELPG
+1479 ENPSPDANENELPG

-1500 ICKDLNDIYSGKE
+1500 ICKDLNDIYSGKKFSDE
-1513 FTEDWRKNVAEKVKD
+1513 WRKNVADKVKD
-1528 SFDDYIAILRYLW
+1528 NFDDYIIILRYLW
-1541 NVVEKNPIYKAI
+1541 NIVDKNPVYKAI

-1567 NKEVMAALLDGE
+1567 FKEVMNALNANE

>member
-1 MERFEQTHKF
+1 MERFEQTLAY

-22 THKGMLKVGETTLNT
+22 DHKGLLKVGEATLKSN
-37 DKKPNEL
+37 KQPNDIL
-44 VPNCHDLNQAAKA
+44 PNSRDLNQAAHA
-57 RIDSYTKTASM
+57 RIKQEVGTASVRY
-68 TYKLEYTE
+68 TLLHTE
-76 LARYM
+76 LAVRTVGNYLAA
-81 DCGEPFT
+81 F
-88 LSDKDVHKVLM
+88 SDKDVQKVLM
-99 NSGVHKVQPNG
+99 NSGIHKVQPNG
-110 ATGEE
+110 KTGAE
-115 WFATD
+115 WFATNI
-120 LETVKAAIKAV
+120 ETAKAAIKAL
-131 KNGKSTLSSADVIRE
+131 KEGKSSLSSADIAKNTPHE
-146 TPYERIDF
+146 TIEF
-154 REEQIDAI
+154 REEQIDAVN
-162 EKTIKTFKKDDEM
+162 KTLRTFKKDDEM

-195 SQYRRVIIV
+195 NQYRRVIIV

-213 WSEDFK
+213 WSDDFK
-219 KVFFP
+219 KVFFH

-229 EYHYERKT
+229 DYYYERKT

-246 KTDYEND
+246 KTDSEND
-253 LKIRKLDKDGTYFVY
+253 LKIRNHDKNGDHFIY
-268 FASIQDLR
+268 FASMQDLR
-276 GSQKVGGNFN
+276 GSQIVGGNFN
-286 KNNAVFSLDWDL
+286 KNNAVFALDWDL

-308 QTELGDNVV
+308 QTKLGDNVV
-317 KALKKD
+317 KALKKEH
-323 KTKVLALSGT
+323 TKVLALSGT
-333 PFNLLSKFGEDNVYT
+333 PFNLLDKFGEDNVYT

-359 EWDLTHQGDHNPYA
+359 EWDLAHYGDHNPYA
-373 DLPKMHIFTYDLGE
+373 DLPQMHIYTYDLGE
-387 KLKKYVSDEYDTKAF
+387 KLKKYISDDYGTKAF
-402 NFKEFFKVWYKGPNG
+402 NFREFFRVWYKGPNG
-417 NRELPKNATEGKF
+417 NRELPKNAVEGKF
-430 VHENDIKAFLDLMVR
+430 VHENDVNAFLDLMVT
-445 EDTDSGYPY
+445 EDANSGYPY

-479 SELLRNH
+479 SELLRSH
-486 PVFKNFG
+486 HVFKNFG
-493 IANVAGEGDRYEE
+493 IANVAGEGDKYEE
-506 EHSKDALELV
+506 EHLNDALELV
-516 RDTIKNYDYSITLS
+516 RKTIEENDYSITLS

-567 QSAGTI
+567 QSAGAI

-611 HREAM
+611 RREAM
-616 SEFLNYCPVIAISG
+616 TEFLNYCPVIAIAG
-630 SRTRTYSVESMMEQI
+630 SRTKTYSVESMMEQI

-671 DEIDASKFNELKNI
+671 NEIDASKFNELKDI

-700 NGQGLTDEQV
+700 NGQGLTDEQI
-710 EHIDDPEPPKE
+710 EHLDDPEPATP
-721 KEPLT
+721 PT
-726 KEELEER
+726 SSTPEELEDR

-761 YGANVPIYEDIDIE
+761 YGADVPIDEDIDI
-775 DFVKIVDDE
+775 DSFVDIVDDE
-784 SWKEFMPSGVTK
+784 SWKEFMPTGVSK
-796 EIFKEFTKYYD
+796 KIFTEFTKYYD

-822 AAADKETPTR
+822 AAADRETPTR

-866 LGGWCFYNEKFE
+866 LGGWCFFNENFE
-878 EDTQEEKHRLEEPRF
+878 DDTQEEKHRLEEPRF

-898 VTKTVFA
+898 VTNTVFA

-938 DDWTP
+938 DDWAP
-943 EKCQYFWNEV
+943 EECQYFWNEV

-960 ICKTPMAKSITLRTL
+960 ICKTPMAKSITRRTL
-975 CGYSDIKCNAH
+975 CGYSDVKCNAH

-1029 YQDSVSVNN
+1029 YQEESNGDSNAKKS
-1038 RQGAIYHYFYDIASE
+1038 IYNYFIDSGEE
-1053 LSDRY
+1053 LADRVT
-1058 SLISPARFLF
+1058 LIHPARFLF
-1068 NAGLTPKEWNK
+1068 NAGDTPKAWNEK
-1079 KMLNDSNFKVVR
+1079 KLNDIHYQVIK
-1091 YESDATQIFPNTE
+1091 YWSDSSDIFPTVD
-1104 IKGGVVITYR
+1104 IKGGVAVTYWDKRKEFKPIKLFTAFDELHSILEKVEKLNEDSLSSIITNRGTYKYSNLAYTEQPDEMMKTADRRIAPSSFERMPKLFTEEKPNDKHEYVQILGNIKNERCYRWFRKDYISPVDNLEKYKVIVP
-1114 DKNIEFG
+1114 KANGSG
-1121 AIEKFIPDKYLQS
+1121 AIGE
-1134 IVSHFKQDEEHN
+1134 V
-1146 ISSIM
+1146 
-1151 YGGRSDLKFNDLFL
+1151 
-1165 ADYPQSVD
+1165 
-1173 DRLKAIQAEHP
+1173 
-1184 KVTKLGPNEEYELK
+1184 
-1198 SPTLDILSYAFV
+1198 LSTPLIGTPLIGYT
-1210 ETKPEN
+1210 ET
-1216 ADEYYKILGLIS
+1216 Y
-1228 GKRVYRYIPKKYMV
+1228 
-1242 PRYPS
+1242 
-1247 NNNLDGYKVFITKAS
+1247 
-1262 GNGSVGEKLS
+1262 
-1272 KPVVASPNTSAT
+1272 
-1284 PTFISIGNFKTEEEA
+1284 ISIGSTDSFSEA
-1299 VNVEKYIRTKFAR
+1299 EAILKYVKTKFAR
-1312 ILLSVLKITQDIVP
+1312 TMLGILKVTQNNP
-1326 SKWAY
+1326 KETWQY
-1331 VPMQDFTSKSD
+1331 VPMQDFTDNSD
-1342 IDWSKSVHDIDL
+1342 IDWSKSVHEIDL
-1354 QLYEKYGLNQ
+1354 QLYKKYGL
-1364 SEIDYIEDTAESMD
+1364 SDEEIAFIESKVKPMDGTSYYESM
-1378 PNVLSE
+1378 LKM
-1384 YESLLA
+1384 
-1390 LSYNEVVKY
+1390 SYQDIVSA
-1399 LLKKYGAA
+1399 LLKKYGSA
-1407 KQSYFKDI
+1407 KHNYFKDT
-1415 ACTIKNPKVTR
+1415 ACKAKNPLVTR
-1426 TNEGLYCH
+1426 TNEGLFCH
-1434 HIDEDKAIMLSN
+1434 HIDEDKAIMLCN
-1446 DKFAANNPYEYQK
+1446 DKFAVNNPFEYQK

-1513 FTEDWRKNVAEKVKD
+1513 FADEWRKNVANKVKD
-1528 SFDDYIAILRYLW
+1528 NFDDYIIILRYLW
-1541 NVVEKNPIYKAI
+1541 NIVEKNPVYKAI

-1567 NKEVMAALLDGE
+1567 VKEVMNALNDGE

>member
-1 MERFEQTHKF
+1 MEKFEQTYSY
-11 KLIYVFSMPYD
+11 KLIYVFSMPYE
-22 THKGMLKVGETTLNT
+22 THKGMLKVGEATLKT
-37 DKKPNEL
+37 DIMPNEL
-44 VPNCHDLNQAAKA
+44 VPNCHTLNQAAKA

-68 TYKLEYTE
+68 SYKLEYTE
-76 LARYM
+76 LALKTEFGYS
-81 DCGEPFT
+81 FT
-88 LSDKDVHKVLM
+88 FKDKDVHKVLM

-120 LETVKAAIKAV
+120 IETVKAAIKSV
-131 KNGKSTLSSADVIRE
+131 KNGKSTLSSSDFVRE
-146 TPYERIDF
+146 TRQETIDF
-154 REEQIDAI
+154 REEQINAI
-162 EKTIKTFKKDDEM
+162 EKTLKTFKKDDEM

-184 KTLTALEVIRR
+184 KTLSALEVIRR
-195 SQYRRVIIV
+195 SQYRRVIIA

-219 KVFFP
+219 KIFFP

-246 KTDYEND
+246 KTDAEND

-268 FASIQDLR
+268 FASVQDLR
-276 GSQKVGGNFN
+276 GSKIVGGKFN
-286 KNNAVFSLDWDL
+286 KNNAVFALDWDL
-298 IVIDEAHEGT
+298 IIIDEAHEGT

-323 KTKVLALSGT
+323 HTKVLALSGT
-333 PFNLLSKFGEDNVYT
+333 PFNLLDKFGEDNVYT

-402 NFKEFFKVWYKGPNG
+402 NFREFFRVWYKGPNG
-417 NRELPKNATEGKF
+417 NRELPKNAVEGKF
-430 VHENDIKAFLDLMVR
+430 VHENDVNAFLNLMVR

-474 EAKAL
+474 EAQAL

-486 PVFKNFG
+486 PVFKHFG
-493 IANVAGEGDRYEE
+493 IANVAGKGDRYEE
-506 EHSKDALELV
+506 EHSGDALELV
-516 RDTIKNYDYSITLS
+516 RDTIKNYDHSITLS

-611 HREAM
+611 RREAM
-616 SEFLNYCPVIAISG
+616 TEFLNYCPVIAISG
-630 SRTRTYSVESMMEQI
+630 SKTRTYSVESMMEQI

-671 DEIDASKFNELKNI
+671 DEIDASKFNELKDI

-710 EHIDDPEPPKE
+710 EHIDDPEPPTPPKD
-721 KEPLT
+721 LT
-726 KEELEER
+726 KEEQEER

-743 KKAIDILRGVSIR
+743 KKAIDILRGVSVR

-761 YGANVPIYEDIDIE
+761 YGADVPIEEDIDINS
-775 DFVKIVDDE
+775 FVDIIDDE
-784 SWKEFMPSGVTK
+784 SWKEFMPTGVSK
-796 EIFKEFTKYYD
+796 KIFTEFTKYYD

-822 AAADKETPTR
+822 ASADRETPTR

-866 LGGWCFYNEKFE
+866 LGGWCFFNENFE
-878 EDTQEEKHRLEEPRF
+878 DDTQEEKHRLEEPRF
-893 VDRGE
+893 VDRDE
-898 VTKTVFA
+898 VTNTVFA

-938 DDWTP
+938 DDWAP
-943 EKCQYFWNEV
+943 EECQYFWNEV

-960 ICKTPMAKSITLRTL
+960 ICKTPMAKSITRRTL
-975 CGYSDIKCNAH
+975 CGYSDVKCNAH

-1003 KRVLKGSYW
+1003 KRVMKGSYW

-1029 YQDSVSVNN
+1029 YQEETDAT
-1038 RQGAIYHYFYDIASE
+1038 RKPPIYNYFYDMAFELAPIAT
-1053 LSDRY
+1053 LVT
-1058 SLISPARFLF
+1058 PARFLF
-1068 NAGLTPKEWNK
+1068 DAGQTSKEWNR
-1079 KMLNDSNFKVVR
+1079 KMLSDEHFKVIR
-1091 YESDATQIFPNTE
+1091 YFENSKDVFDTVD
-1104 IKGGVVITYR
+1104 IKGGVAITYH
-1114 DKNIEFG
+1114 DSNTNFG
-1121 AIEKFIPDKYLQS
+1121 AIDIFTAYSELNEIISKVKHMCEPTMDTIISARGTYRTT
-1134 IVSHFKQDEEHN
+1134 N
-1146 ISSIM
+1146 I
-1151 YGGRSDLKFNDLFL
+1151 FN
-1165 ADYPQSVD
+1165 ADYPD
-1173 DRLKAIQAEHP
+1173 AIERLGKGTGNMLVSNFFEKVPEAIA
-1184 KVTKLGPNEEYELK
+1184 NETNEPCLR
-1198 SPTLDILSYAFV
+1198 ILCRV
-1210 ETKPEN
+1210 
-1216 ADEYYKILGLIS
+1216 G
-1228 GKRVYRYIPKKYMV
+1228 GKRSICNILKKYIQ
-1242 PRYPS
+1242 P
-1247 NNNLDGYKVFITKAS
+1247 NKFIDKY
-1262 GNGSVGEKLS
+1262 N
-1272 KPVVASPNTSAT
+1272 VASPEANSNGRFGERLTVGELLSPEEGAT
-1284 PTFISIGNFKTEEEA
+1284 DTFISLGAFD
-1299 VNVEKYIRTKFAR
+1299 TKFEALALQKYMKTKFFR
-1312 ILLSVLKITQDIVP
+1312 ALLGVKKVTQHCP
-1326 SKWAY
+1326 
-1331 VPMQDFTSKSD
+1331 PMVWEMIPCQEFSENSD
-1342 IDWSKSVHDIDL
+1342 IDWSKSIHEIDL
-1354 QLYEKYGLNQ
+1354 LLYKKYGL
-1364 SEIDYIEDTAESMD
+1364 SDEEIAFIESKVKPMDGTSYYESMLKTNYQD
-1378 PNVLSE
+1378 IVS
-1384 YESLLA
+1384 A
-1390 LSYNEVVKY
+1390 
-1399 LLKKYGAA
+1399 LLKKYGSA
-1407 KQSYFKDI
+1407 KHNYFKDT
-1415 ACTIKNPKVTR
+1415 ACKIKNPLVTR
-1426 TNEGLYCH
+1426 TNEGLFCH
-1434 HIDEDKAIMLSN
+1434 HIDEDKAIMLCN
-1446 DKFAANNPYEYQK
+1446 DKFAVNNPFEYQK

-1479 ENPNPDANENELPG
+1479 ENPSPDANENELPG

-1500 ICKDLNDIYSGKE
+1500 ICKDLNDIYSGKKFSDE
-1513 FTEDWRKNVAEKVKD
+1513 WRKNVADKVKD
-1528 SFDDYIAILRYLW
+1528 NFDDYIIILRYLW
-1541 NVVEKNPIYKAI
+1541 NIVEKNPVYKAI

-1567 NKEVMAALLDGE
+1567 VKEVMNALNANE

>member
-1 MERFEQTHKF
+1 MEKFEQTYSY
-11 KLIYVFSMPYD
+11 KLIYVFSMPYE
-22 THKGMLKVGETTLNT
+22 THKGMLKVGEATLKT
-37 DKKPNEL
+37 DIMPNEL
-44 VPNCHDLNQAAKA
+44 VPNCHTLNQAAKA

-68 TYKLEYTE
+68 SYKVEYTE
-76 LARYM
+76 LALKTEFGYS
-81 DCGEPFT
+81 FT
-88 LSDKDVHKVLM
+88 FKDKDVHKVLM

-120 LETVKAAIKAV
+120 IETVKAAIKSV
-131 KNGKSTLSSADVIRE
+131 KNGKSTLSSSDFVRE
-146 TPYERIDF
+146 TRQETIDF
-154 REEQIDAI
+154 REEQINAI
-162 EKTIKTFKKDDEM
+162 EKTLKTFKKDDEM

-184 KTLTALEVIRR
+184 KTLSALEVIRR
-195 SQYRRVIIV
+195 SQYRRVIIA

-219 KVFFP
+219 KIFFP

-246 KTDYEND
+246 KTDAEND

-268 FASIQDLR
+268 FASVQDLR
-276 GSQKVGGNFN
+276 GSKIVGGKFN
-286 KNNAVFSLDWDL
+286 KNNAVFALDWDL
-298 IVIDEAHEGT
+298 IIIDEAHEGT

-323 KTKVLALSGT
+323 HTKVLALSGT
-333 PFNLLSKFGEDNVYT
+333 PFNLLDKFGEDNVYT

-402 NFKEFFKVWYKGPNG
+402 NFREFFRVWYKGPNG
-417 NRELPKNATEGKF
+417 NRELPKNAVEGKF
-430 VHENDIKAFLDLMVR
+430 VHENDVNAFLNLMVR

-474 EAKAL
+474 EAQAL

-486 PVFKNFG
+486 PVFKHFG
-493 IANVAGEGDRYEE
+493 IANVAGKGDRYEE
-506 EHSKDALELV
+506 EHSGDALELV
-516 RDTIKNYDYSITLS
+516 RDTIKNYDHSITLS

-611 HREAM
+611 RREAM
-616 SEFLNYCPVIAISG
+616 TEFLNYCPVIAISG
-630 SRTRTYSVESMMEQI
+630 SKTRTYSVESMMEQI

-671 DEIDASKFNELKNI
+671 DEIDASKFNELKDI
-685 IGASKASKKKKDVVV
+685 IGASKASKTKKDVVV

-710 EHIDDPEPPKE
+710 EHIDDPEPPTPPKD
-721 KEPLT
+721 LT
-726 KEELEER
+726 KEEQEER

-761 YGANVPIYEDIDIE
+761 YGADVPIEEDIDINS
-775 DFVKIVDDE
+775 FVDIIDDE
-784 SWKEFMPSGVTK
+784 SWKEFMPTGVSK
-796 EIFKEFTKYYD
+796 KIFTEFTKYYD

-822 AAADKETPTR
+822 AAADRETPTR

-866 LGGWCFYNEKFE
+866 LGGWCFYNDKFE
-878 EDTQEEKHRLEEPRF
+878 EDTQEKKHRLEEPRF
-893 VDRGE
+893 VDHGE
-898 VTKTVFA
+898 VTEAVFA
-905 ENAKILEINSKTG
+905 KNSKILEINSKTG

-923 VAYSFYKQRMEGMSD
+923 VAYSFYKQRMDGMSD

-943 EKCQYFWNEV
+943 EECQYFWNEV

-960 ICKTPMAKSITLRTL
+960 ICKTPMAKSITRRTL
-975 CGYSDIKCNAH
+975 CGYSDVKCNAH

-1003 KRVLKGSYW
+1003 KRVMKGSYW

-1029 YQDSVSVNN
+1029 YQEETDAT
-1038 RQGAIYHYFYDIASE
+1038 RKPPIYNYFYDMAFELAPIAT
-1053 LSDRY
+1053 LVT
-1058 SLISPARFLF
+1058 PARFLF
-1068 NAGLTPKEWNK
+1068 DAGQTSKEWNR
-1079 KMLNDSNFKVVR
+1079 KMLSDEHFKVIR
-1091 YESDATQIFPNTE
+1091 YFENSKDVFDTVD
-1104 IKGGVVITYR
+1104 IKGGVAITYH
-1114 DKNIEFG
+1114 DSNTNFG
-1121 AIEKFIPDKYLQS
+1121 AIDIFTAYSELNEIISKVKHMCEPTMDTIISARGTYRTT
-1134 IVSHFKQDEEHN
+1134 N
-1146 ISSIM
+1146 I
-1151 YGGRSDLKFNDLFL
+1151 FN
-1165 ADYPQSVD
+1165 ADYPD
-1173 DRLKAIQAEHP
+1173 AIERLGKGTGNMLVSNFFEKVPEAIA
-1184 KVTKLGPNEEYELK
+1184 NETNEPCLR
-1198 SPTLDILSYAFV
+1198 ILCRV
-1210 ETKPEN
+1210 
-1216 ADEYYKILGLIS
+1216 G
-1228 GKRVYRYIPKKYMV
+1228 GKRSICNILKKYIQ
-1242 PRYPS
+1242 P
-1247 NNNLDGYKVFITKAS
+1247 NKFIDKY
-1262 GNGSVGEKLS
+1262 N
-1272 KPVVASPNTSAT
+1272 VASPEANSNGRFGERLTVGELLSPEEGAT
-1284 PTFISIGNFKTEEEA
+1284 DTFISLGAFD
-1299 VNVEKYIRTKFAR
+1299 TKFEALALQKYMKTKFFR
-1312 ILLSVLKITQDIVP
+1312 ALLGVKKVTQHCP
-1326 SKWAY
+1326 
-1331 VPMQDFTSKSD
+1331 PMVWEMIPCQEFSENSD
-1342 IDWSKSVHDIDL
+1342 IDWSKSIHEIDL
-1354 QLYEKYGLNQ
+1354 LLYKKYGL
-1364 SEIDYIEDTAESMD
+1364 SDEEIAFIESKVKPMDGTSYYESMLKTNYQD
-1378 PNVLSE
+1378 IVS
-1384 YESLLA
+1384 A
-1390 LSYNEVVKY
+1390 
-1399 LLKKYGAA
+1399 LLKKYGSA
-1407 KQSYFKDI
+1407 KHNYFKDT
-1415 ACTIKNPKVTR
+1415 ACKIKNPLVTR
-1426 TNEGLYCH
+1426 TNEGLFCH
-1434 HIDEDKAIMLSN
+1434 HIDEDKAIMLCN
-1446 DKFAANNPYEYQK
+1446 DKFAVNNPFEYQK

-1479 ENPNPDANENELPG
+1479 ENPSPDANENELPG

-1500 ICKDLNDIYSGKE
+1500 ICKDLNDIYSGKKFSDE
-1513 FTEDWRKNVAEKVKD
+1513 WRKNVADKVKD
-1528 SFDDYIAILRYLW
+1528 NFDDYIIILRYLW
-1541 NVVEKNPIYKAI
+1541 NIVEKNPVYKAI

-1567 NKEVMAALLDGE
+1567 VKEVMNALNANE

>member
-1 MERFEQTHKF
+1 MERFEQTLAY

-22 THKGMLKVGETTLNT
+22 DHKGLLKVGEATLKSN
-37 DKKPNEL
+37 KQPNDIL
-44 VPNCHDLNQAAKA
+44 PNSRDLNQAAHA
-57 RIDSYTKTASM
+57 RIKQEVGTASVRY
-68 TYKLEYTE
+68 TLLHTE
-76 LARYM
+76 LAVRTVGNYLAA
-81 DCGEPFT
+81 F
-88 LSDKDVHKVLM
+88 SDKDVQKVLM
-99 NSGVHKVQPNG
+99 NSGIHKVQPNG
-110 ATGEE
+110 KTGAE
-115 WFATD
+115 WFATNI
-120 LETVKAAIKAV
+120 ETAKAAIKAL
-131 KNGKSTLSSADVIRE
+131 KEGKSSLSSADIAKNTPHE
-146 TPYERIDF
+146 TIEF
-154 REEQIDAI
+154 REEQIDAVN
-162 EKTIKTFKKDDEM
+162 KTLRTFKKDDEM

-213 WSEDFK
+213 WSDDFK

-229 EYHYERKT
+229 DYYYERKT

-246 KTDYEND
+246 KTDSEND
-253 LKIRKLDKDGTYFVY
+253 LKIRNHDKNGDHFIY
-268 FASIQDLR
+268 FASMQDLR
-276 GSQKVGGNFN
+276 GSQIVGGNFN
-286 KNNAVFSLDWDL
+286 KNNAVFALDWDL

-308 QTELGDNVV
+308 QTKLGDNVV
-317 KALKKD
+317 KALKKEH
-323 KTKVLALSGT
+323 TKVLALSGT
-333 PFNLLSKFGEDNVYT
+333 PFNLLDKFGEDNVYT

-353 EQKKKT
+353 EQKKKS
-359 EWDLTHQGDHNPYA
+359 EWDLVHYGDHNPYA

-387 KLKKYVSDEYDTKAF
+387 KLKEYVSDEYGTKAF
-402 NFKEFFKVWYKGPNG
+402 NFKEFFRVWYKGPNG
-417 NRELPKNATEGKF
+417 NRTLPENATEGKF
-430 VHENDIKAFLDLMVR
+430 VHENDVNAFLDLMVT
-445 EDTDSGYPY
+445 EDANSGYPY

-493 IANVAGEGDRYEE
+493 IANVAGEGDKYEE
-506 EHSKDALELV
+506 EHSNDALELV
-516 RDTIKNYDYSITLS
+516 RDTIKNYDHSITLS

-567 QSAGTI
+567 QSAGAI

-611 HREAM
+611 RREAM
-616 SEFLNYCPVIAISG
+616 TEFLNYCPVIAIAG
-630 SRTRTYSVESMMEQI
+630 SKTKTYSVESMMEQI

-671 DEIDASKFNELKNI
+671 NEIDASKFNELKDI

-700 NGQGLTDEQV
+700 NGQGLTDEQI
-710 EHIDDPEPPKE
+710 EHLDDPEPATP
-721 KEPLT
+721 PT
-726 KEELEER
+726 PSTPEEQEER

-761 YGANVPIYEDIDIE
+761 YGADVPIDEDIDI
-775 DFVKIVDDE
+775 DSFVDIVDDE
-784 SWKEFMPSGVTK
+784 SWKEFMPAGVTK
-796 EIFKEFTKYYD
+796 EIFSEFTKYYD

-822 AAADKETPTR
+822 AAADRETPTR
-832 RVIQIA
+832 RVVQIA

-866 LGGWCFYNEKFE
+866 LGGWCFFNENFE
-878 EDTQEEKHRLEEPRF
+878 DDTQEEKHRLEEPRF

-898 VTKTVFA
+898 VTNTVFA

-938 DDWTP
+938 DDWAP
-943 EKCQYFWNEV
+943 EECQYFWNEV

-960 ICKTPMAKSITLRTL
+960 ICKTPMAKSITRRTL
-975 CGYSDIKCNAH
+975 CGYSDVKCNAH

-1029 YQDSVSVNN
+1029 YQEETDAT
-1038 RQGAIYHYFYDIASE
+1038 RKPPIYNYFYDMAFE
-1053 LSDRY
+1053 LAPIVT
-1058 SLISPARFLF
+1058 LVTPARFLF
-1068 NAGLTPKEWNK
+1068 DAGQTPKEWNR
-1079 KMLNDSNFKVVR
+1079 KMLGDNHFKVIHYFENSKDVF
-1091 YESDATQIFPNTE
+1091 DTVD
-1104 IKGGVVITYR
+1104 IKGGVAITYR
-1114 DKNIEFG
+1114 DRNSDFGPINIFTPNKTLDRILKKVVQSEAFVSLSDYISSRG
-1121 AIEKFIPDKYLQS
+1121 NYRFTDLFFKDFPDALKQLEKGTGNMITSNAFDVMPYAFHSEVSNQENYKIVGRSNNIRMVKSIEKKYVQKSKFID
-1134 IVSHFKQDEEHN
+1134 
-1146 ISSIM
+1146 
-1151 YGGRSDLKFNDLFL
+1151 KFNVLF
-1165 ADYPQSVD
+1165 
-1173 DRLKAIQAEHP
+1173 P
-1184 KVTKLGPNEEYELK
+1184 KSSGRGLFGE
-1198 SPTLDILSYAFV
+1198 
-1210 ETKPEN
+1210 
-1216 ADEYYKILGLIS
+1216 KI
-1228 GKRVYRYIPKKYMV
+1228 
-1242 PRYPS
+1242 
-1247 NNNLDGYKVFITKAS
+1247 AS
-1262 GNGSVGEKLS
+1262 GNIVEPG
-1272 KPVVASPNTSAT
+1272 TIAT
-1284 PTFISIGNFKTEEEA
+1284 DTYISIGMFDNKNCAERFC
-1299 VNVEKYIRTKFAR
+1299 KYMKTKFFRTMLGIKKATQDNAKTVWEYVPYFDFNSEVIDCNVSIAEIDR
-1312 ILLSVLKITQDIVP
+1312 QLYDKYSLTKDEIDFIEKNVTSMDGASYYGSMLKMSYQDIV
-1326 SKWAY
+1326 SA
-1331 VPMQDFTSKSD
+1331 
-1342 IDWSKSVHDIDL
+1342 
-1354 QLYEKYGLNQ
+1354 
-1364 SEIDYIEDTAESMD
+1364 
-1378 PNVLSE
+1378 
-1384 YESLLA
+1384 
-1390 LSYNEVVKY
+1390 
-1399 LLKKYGAA
+1399 LLKKYGSA
-1407 KQSYFKDI
+1407 KHNYFKDT
-1415 ACTIKNPKVTR
+1415 ACKAKNPLVTR
-1426 TNEGLYCH
+1426 TNEGLFCH
-1434 HIDEDKAIMLSN
+1434 HIDEDKAIMLCN
-1446 DKFAANNPYEYQK
+1446 DKFAVNNPFEYQK

-1513 FTEDWRKNVAEKVKD
+1513 FADEWRKNVADKVKD
-1528 SFDDYIAILRYLW
+1528 NFDDYIIILRYLW
-1541 NVVEKNPIYKAI
+1541 NVVEKNPIYKLI
-1553 ITKEMLCVG
+1553 ITKDMLFL
-1562 WDGKV
+1562 
-1567 NKEVMAALLDGE
+1567 N

>member
-1 MERFEQTHKF
+1 MEKFEQTYSY
-11 KLIYVFSMPYD
+11 KLIYVFSMPYE
-22 THKGMLKVGETTLNT
+22 THKGMLKVGEATLKT
-37 DKKPNEL
+37 DIMPNEL
-44 VPNCHDLNQAAKA
+44 VPNCHTLNQAAKA

-68 TYKLEYTE
+68 SYKLEYTE
-76 LARYM
+76 LALKTEFGYS
-81 DCGEPFT
+81 FT
-88 LSDKDVHKVLM
+88 FKDKDVHKVLM

-120 LETVKAAIKAV
+120 IETVKAAIKSV
-131 KNGKSTLSSADVIRE
+131 KNGKSTLSSSDFVRE
-146 TPYERIDF
+146 TRQETIDF
-154 REEQIDAI
+154 REEQINAI
-162 EKTIKTFKKDDEM
+162 EKTLKTFKKDDEM

-184 KTLTALEVIRR
+184 KTLSALEVIRR
-195 SQYRRVIIV
+195 SQYRRVIIA

-219 KVFFP
+219 KIFFP

-246 KTDYEND
+246 KTDAEND

-268 FASIQDLR
+268 FASVQDLR
-276 GSQKVGGNFN
+276 GSKIVGGKFN
-286 KNNAVFSLDWDL
+286 KNNAVFALDWDL
-298 IVIDEAHEGT
+298 IIIDEAHEGT

-323 KTKVLALSGT
+323 HTKVLALSGT
-333 PFNLLSKFGEDNVYT
+333 PFNLLDKFGEDNVYT

-402 NFKEFFKVWYKGPNG
+402 NFREFFRVWYKGPNG
-417 NRELPKNATEGKF
+417 NRELPKNAVEGKF
-430 VHENDIKAFLDLMVR
+430 VHENDVNAFLNLMVR

-474 EAKAL
+474 EAQAL

-486 PVFKNFG
+486 PVFKYFG
-493 IANVAGEGDRYEE
+493 IANVAGKGDRYEE
-506 EHSKDALELV
+506 EHSGDALELV
-516 RDTIKNYDYSITLS
+516 RDTIKNYDHSITLS

-611 HREAM
+611 RREAM
-616 SEFLNYCPVIAISG
+616 TEFLNYCPVIAISG
-630 SRTRTYSVESMMEQI
+630 SKTRTYSVESMMEQI

-671 DEIDASKFNELKNI
+671 DEIDASKFNELKDI

-710 EHIDDPEPPKE
+710 EHIDDPEPPTPPKD
-721 KEPLT
+721 LT
-726 KEELEER
+726 KEEQEER

-761 YGANVPIYEDIDIE
+761 YGADVPIEEDIDINS
-775 DFVKIVDDE
+775 FVDIIDDE
-784 SWKEFMPSGVTK
+784 SWKEFMPTGVSK
-796 EIFKEFTKYYD
+796 KIFTEFTKYYD

-822 AAADKETPTR
+822 AAADRETPTR

-866 LGGWCFYNEKFE
+866 LGGWCFYNDKFE
-878 EDTQEEKHRLEEPRF
+878 EDTQEKKHRLEEPRF
-893 VDRGE
+893 VDHGE
-898 VTKTVFA
+898 VTEAVFA
-905 ENAKILEINSKTG
+905 KNSKILEINSKTG

-923 VAYSFYKQRMEGMSD
+923 VAYSFYKQRMDGMSD

-943 EKCQYFWNEV
+943 EECQYFWNEV

-960 ICKTPMAKSITLRTL
+960 ICKTPMAKSITRRTL
-975 CGYSDIKCNAH
+975 CGYSDVKCNAH

-1003 KRVLKGSYW
+1003 KRVMKGSYW

-1029 YQDSVSVNN
+1029 YQEETDAT
-1038 RQGAIYHYFYDIASE
+1038 RKPPIYNYFYDMAFELAPIAT
-1053 LSDRY
+1053 LVT
-1058 SLISPARFLF
+1058 PARFLF
-1068 NAGLTPKEWNK
+1068 DAGQTSKEWNR
-1079 KMLNDSNFKVVR
+1079 KMLSDEHFKVIR
-1091 YESDATQIFPNTE
+1091 YFENSKDVFDTVD
-1104 IKGGVVITYR
+1104 IKGGVAITYH
-1114 DKNIEFG
+1114 DSNTNFG
-1121 AIEKFIPDKYLQS
+1121 AIDIFTAYSELNEIISKVKHMCEPTMDTIISARGTYRTT
-1134 IVSHFKQDEEHN
+1134 N
-1146 ISSIM
+1146 I
-1151 YGGRSDLKFNDLFL
+1151 FN
-1165 ADYPQSVD
+1165 ADYPD
-1173 DRLKAIQAEHP
+1173 AIERLGKGTGNMLVSNFFEKVPEAIA
-1184 KVTKLGPNEEYELK
+1184 NETNEPCLR
-1198 SPTLDILSYAFV
+1198 ILCRV
-1210 ETKPEN
+1210 
-1216 ADEYYKILGLIS
+1216 G
-1228 GKRVYRYIPKKYMV
+1228 GKRSICNILKKYIQ
-1242 PRYPS
+1242 P
-1247 NNNLDGYKVFITKAS
+1247 NKFIDKY
-1262 GNGSVGEKLS
+1262 N
-1272 KPVVASPNTSAT
+1272 VASPEANSNGRFGERLTVGELLSPEEGAT
-1284 PTFISIGNFKTEEEA
+1284 DTFISLGAFD
-1299 VNVEKYIRTKFAR
+1299 TKFEALALQKYMKTKFFR
-1312 ILLSVLKITQDIVP
+1312 ALLGVKKVTQHCP
-1326 SKWAY
+1326 
-1331 VPMQDFTSKSD
+1331 PMVWEMIPCQEFSENSD
-1342 IDWSKSVHDIDL
+1342 IDWSKSIHEIDL
-1354 QLYEKYGLNQ
+1354 LLYKKYGL
-1364 SEIDYIEDTAESMD
+1364 SDEEIAFIESKVKPMDGTSYYESMLKTNYQD
-1378 PNVLSE
+1378 IVS
-1384 YESLLA
+1384 A
-1390 LSYNEVVKY
+1390 
-1399 LLKKYGAA
+1399 LLKKYGSA
-1407 KQSYFKDI
+1407 KHNYFKDT
-1415 ACTIKNPKVTR
+1415 ACKIKNPLVTR
-1426 TNEGLYCH
+1426 TNEGLFCH
-1434 HIDEDKAIMLSN
+1434 HIDEDKAIMLCN
-1446 DKFAANNPYEYQK
+1446 DKFAVNNPFEYQK
-1459 ADRLVYCNLLEHLLL
+1459 AYRLVYCNLLEHLLL

-1479 ENPNPDANENELPG
+1479 ENPSPDANENELPG

-1500 ICKDLNDIYSGKE
+1500 ICKDLNDIYSGKKFSDE
-1513 FTEDWRKNVAEKVKD
+1513 WRKNVADKVKD
-1528 SFDDYIAILRYLW
+1528 NFDDYIIILRYLW
-1541 NVVEKNPIYKAI
+1541 NIVEKNPVYKAI

-1567 NKEVMAALLDGE
+1567 VKEVMNALNANE

>member
-1 MERFEQTHKF
+1 MEKFEQTYSY
-11 KLIYVFSMPYD
+11 KLIYVFSMPYE
-22 THKGMLKVGETTLNT
+22 THKGMLKVGEATLKT
-37 DKKPNEL
+37 DIMPNEL
-44 VPNCHDLNQAAKA
+44 VPNCHTLNQAAKA

-68 TYKLEYTE
+68 SYKLEYTE
-76 LARYM
+76 LALKTEFGYS
-81 DCGEPFT
+81 FT
-88 LSDKDVHKVLM
+88 FKDKDVHKVLM

-120 LETVKAAIKAV
+120 IETVKAAIKSV
-131 KNGKSTLSSADVIRE
+131 KNGKSTLSSSDFVRE
-146 TPYERIDF
+146 TRQETIDF
-154 REEQIDAI
+154 REEKINAI
-162 EKTIKTFKKDDEM
+162 EKTLKTFKKDDEM

-184 KTLTALEVIRR
+184 KTLSALEVIRR
-195 SQYRRVIIV
+195 SQYRRVIIA

-219 KVFFP
+219 KIFFP

-246 KTDYEND
+246 KTDAEND

-268 FASIQDLR
+268 FASVQDLR
-276 GSQKVGGNFN
+276 GSKIVGGKFN
-286 KNNAVFSLDWDL
+286 KNNAVFALDWDL
-298 IVIDEAHEGT
+298 IIIDEAHEGT

-323 KTKVLALSGT
+323 HTKVLALSGT
-333 PFNLLSKFGEDNVYT
+333 PFNLLDKFGEDNVYT

-402 NFKEFFKVWYKGPNG
+402 NFREFFRVWYKGPNG
-417 NRELPKNATEGKF
+417 NRELPKNAVEGKF
-430 VHENDIKAFLDLMVR
+430 VHENDVNAFLNLMVR

-474 EAKAL
+474 EAQAL

-486 PVFKNFG
+486 PVFKHFG
-493 IANVAGEGDRYEE
+493 IANVAGKGDRYEE
-506 EHSKDALELV
+506 EHSGDALELV
-516 RDTIKNYDYSITLS
+516 RDTIKNYDHSITLS

-611 HREAM
+611 RREAM
-616 SEFLNYCPVIAISG
+616 TEFLNYCPVIAISG
-630 SRTRTYSVESMMEQI
+630 SKTRTYSVESMMEQI

-671 DEIDASKFNELKNI
+671 DEIDASKFNELKDI

-710 EHIDDPEPPKE
+710 EHIDDPEPPTPPKD
-721 KEPLT
+721 LT
-726 KEELEER
+726 KEEQEER

-761 YGANVPIYEDIDIE
+761 YGADVPIEEDIDINS
-775 DFVKIVDDE
+775 FVDIIDDE
-784 SWKEFMPSGVTK
+784 SWKEFMPTGVSK
-796 EIFKEFTKYYD
+796 KIFTEFTKYYD

-822 AAADKETPTR
+822 AAADRETPTR

-866 LGGWCFYNEKFE
+866 LGGWCFYNDKFE
-878 EDTQEEKHRLEEPRF
+878 EDTQEKKHRLEEPRF
-893 VDRGE
+893 VDHGE
-898 VTKTVFA
+898 VTEAVFA
-905 ENAKILEINSKTG
+905 KNSKILEINSKTG

-923 VAYSFYKQRMEGMSD
+923 VAYSFYKQRMDGMSD

-943 EKCQYFWNEV
+943 EECQYFWNEV

-960 ICKTPMAKSITLRTL
+960 ICKTPMAKSITRRTL
-975 CGYSDIKCNAH
+975 CGYSDVKCNAH

-1003 KRVLKGSYW
+1003 KRVMKGSYW

-1029 YQDSVSVNN
+1029 YQEETDAT
-1038 RQGAIYHYFYDIASE
+1038 RKPPIYNYFYDMAFELAPIAT
-1053 LSDRY
+1053 LVT
-1058 SLISPARFLF
+1058 PARFLF
-1068 NAGLTPKEWNK
+1068 DAGQTSKEWNR
-1079 KMLNDSNFKVVR
+1079 KMLSDEHFKVIR
-1091 YESDATQIFPNTE
+1091 YFENSKDVFDTVD
-1104 IKGGVVITYR
+1104 IKGGVAITYH
-1114 DKNIEFG
+1114 DSNTNFG
-1121 AIEKFIPDKYLQS
+1121 AIDIFTAYSELNEIISKVKHMCEPTMDTIISARGTYRTT
-1134 IVSHFKQDEEHN
+1134 N
-1146 ISSIM
+1146 I
-1151 YGGRSDLKFNDLFL
+1151 FN
-1165 ADYPQSVD
+1165 ADYPD
-1173 DRLKAIQAEHP
+1173 AIERLGKGTGNMLVSNFFEKVPEAIA
-1184 KVTKLGPNEEYELK
+1184 NETNEPCLR
-1198 SPTLDILSYAFV
+1198 ILCRV
-1210 ETKPEN
+1210 
-1216 ADEYYKILGLIS
+1216 G
-1228 GKRVYRYIPKKYMV
+1228 GKRSICNILKKYIQ
-1242 PRYPS
+1242 P
-1247 NNNLDGYKVFITKAS
+1247 NKFIDKY
-1262 GNGSVGEKLS
+1262 N
-1272 KPVVASPNTSAT
+1272 VASPEANSNGRFGERLTVGELLSPEEGAT
-1284 PTFISIGNFKTEEEA
+1284 DTFISLGAFD
-1299 VNVEKYIRTKFAR
+1299 TKFEALALQKYMKTKFFR
-1312 ILLSVLKITQDIVP
+1312 ALLGVKKVTQHCP
-1326 SKWAY
+1326 
-1331 VPMQDFTSKSD
+1331 PMVWEMIPCQEFSENSD
-1342 IDWSKSVHDIDL
+1342 IDWSKSIHEIDL
-1354 QLYEKYGLNQ
+1354 LLYKKYGL
-1364 SEIDYIEDTAESMD
+1364 SDEEIAFIESKVKPMDGTSYYESMLKTNYQD
-1378 PNVLSE
+1378 IVS
-1384 YESLLA
+1384 A
-1390 LSYNEVVKY
+1390 
-1399 LLKKYGAA
+1399 LLKKYGSA
-1407 KQSYFKDI
+1407 KHNYFKDT
-1415 ACTIKNPKVTR
+1415 ACKIKNPLVTR
-1426 TNEGLYCH
+1426 TNEGLFCH
-1434 HIDEDKAIMLSN
+1434 HIDEDKAIMLCN
-1446 DKFAANNPYEYQK
+1446 DKFAVNNPFEYQK

-1479 ENPNPDANENELPG
+1479 ENPSPDANENELPG

-1500 ICKDLNDIYSGKE
+1500 ICKDLNDIYSGKKFSDE
-1513 FTEDWRKNVAEKVKD
+1513 WRKNVADKVKD
-1528 SFDDYIAILRYLW
+1528 NFDDYIIILRYLW
-1541 NVVEKNPIYKAI
+1541 NIVEKNPVYKAI

-1567 NKEVMAALLDGE
+1567 VKEVMNALNANE

>member
-11 KLIYVFSMPYD
+11 KLIYVFSMPYE
-22 THKGMLKVGETTLNT
+22 THKGMLKVGEATLKT
-37 DKKPNEL
+37 DIKPNEL
-44 VPNCHDLNQAAKA
+44 VPNCRILNQAAKA

-68 TYKLEYTE
+68 SYKLEYTE
-76 LARYM
+76 LALKTELGYS
-81 DCGEPFT
+81 FT
-88 LSDKDVHKVLM
+88 FKDKDVHKVLM

-120 LETVKAAIKAV
+120 IETVKAAIKSV
-131 KNGKSTLSSADVIRE
+131 KNGKSTLSSADFVRE
-146 TPYERIDF
+146 TPQERIDF

-162 EKTIKTFKKDDEM
+162 EKTLKTFKKDDEM

-184 KTLTALEVIRR
+184 KTLSALEVIRC
-195 SQYRRVIIV
+195 SQYRRVIIA

-219 KVFFP
+219 KIFFP
-224 GNSEH
+224 GNSKH

-246 KTDYEND
+246 KTDAEND

-268 FASIQDLR
+268 FASVQDLR
-276 GSQKVGGNFN
+276 GSKIVGGKFN
-286 KNNAVFSLDWDL
+286 KNNAVFALDWDL
-298 IVIDEAHEGT
+298 IIIDEAHEGT

-323 KTKVLALSGT
+323 HTKVLALSGT
-333 PFNLLSKFGEDNVYT
+333 PFNLLDKFGEDNVYT

-402 NFKEFFKVWYKGPNG
+402 NFREFFKVWYKGPNG
-417 NRELPKNATEGKF
+417 NRELPKNAVEGKF
-430 VHENDIKAFLDLMVR
+430 VHENDVNAFLDLMVR

-474 EAKAL
+474 EAQAL
-479 SELLRNH
+479 SDLLRNH
-486 PVFKNFG
+486 SVFKHFG
-493 IANVAGEGDRYEE
+493 IANVAGEGDKYEE
-506 EHSKDALELV
+506 EHAKDALELV
-516 RDTIKNYDYSITLS
+516 RNTIKNYDHSITLS

-611 HREAM
+611 RREAM
-616 SEFLNYCPVIAISG
+616 NEFLNYCPVIAISG
-630 SRTRTYSVESMMEQI
+630 SKTRTYSVESMMEQI

-671 DEIDASKFNELKNI
+671 DEIDASKFNELKDI

-710 EHIDDPEPPKE
+710 EHIDDPEPPTPPKA
-721 KEPLT
+721 LT
-726 KEELEER
+726 KEEQEER

-761 YGANVPIYEDIDIE
+761 YGADVPIEEDIDINS
-775 DFVKIVDDE
+775 FVDIVDDE
-784 SWKEFMPSGVTK
+784 SWKEFMPTGVSK
-796 EIFKEFTKYYD
+796 KIFAEFTKYYD

-822 AAADKETPTR
+822 AAADRETPTR

-866 LGGWCFYNEKFE
+866 LGGWCFYNDKFE
-878 EDTQEEKHRLEEPRF
+878 EDTQETKHRLEEPRF
-893 VDRGE
+893 VDSGE
-898 VTKTVFA
+898 VTETVFA

-938 DDWTP
+938 DDRTP
-943 EKCQYFWNEV
+943 EECQYFWNEV

-960 ICKTPMAKSITLRTL
+960 ICKTPMAKSITTRTL

-1029 YQDSVSVNN
+1029 YQMESNGNSNTKKS
-1038 RQGAIYHYFYDIASE
+1038 IYNYFIDASE
-1053 LSDRY
+1053 ELADKVT
-1058 SLISPARFLF
+1058 LIHPARFLF
-1068 NAGLTPKEWNK
+1068 NAGDTPKPWNEK
-1079 KMLNDSNFKVVR
+1079 ILNDSHYKVVK
-1091 YESDATQIFPNTE
+1091 YWSDSSEIFPTVD
-1104 IKGGVVITYR
+1104 IKGGVAITYR
-1114 DKNIEFG
+1114 DSKKTFEPIGTFTAYDKLNDILKKVYPHSKKHNLSSICFVASKFNMNNLSVDYPEFSEHERRMSSNVLQFKFYHDDKQNDDVLIYG
-1121 AIEKFIPDKYLQS
+1121 VYNGQRAKKYIAAKYVDMTDSHIEKYKIVIPK
-1134 IVSHFKQDEEHN
+1134 
-1146 ISSIM
+1146 
-1151 YGGRSDLKFNDLFL
+1151 
-1165 ADYPQSVD
+1165 ADGNGAFGSV
-1173 DRLKAIQAEHP
+1173 I
-1184 KVTKLGPNEEYELK
+1184 
-1198 SPTLDILSYAFV
+1198 
-1210 ETKPEN
+1210 TKPE
-1216 ADEYYKILGLIS
+1216 ILEPHS
-1228 GKRVYRYIPKKYMV
+1228 GFTHTFLGIGCFE
-1242 PRYPS
+1242 
-1247 NNNLDGYKVFITKAS
+1247 N
-1262 GNGSVGEKLS
+1262 VGE
-1272 KPVVASPNTSAT
+1272 
-1284 PTFISIGNFKTEEEA
+1284 TEA
-1299 VNVEKYIRTKFAR
+1299 ALKYIKGKFAR
-1312 ILLSVLKITQDIVP
+1312 AMLGILKITQDVNAD
-1326 SKWAY
+1326 KWQY
-1331 VPMQDFTSKSD
+1331 VPLQDFTENSD
-1342 IDWSKSVHDIDL
+1342 IDWSKSVHEIDL
-1354 QLYEKYGLNQ
+1354 QLYEKYGL
-1364 SEIDYIEDTAESMD
+1364 SDEEIAFIESKVKPMDGTSYYESM
-1378 PNVLSE
+1378 LKM
-1384 YESLLA
+1384 
-1390 LSYNEVVKY
+1390 SYQDIVSA

-1407 KQSYFKDI
+1407 KHNYFKDTD
-1415 ACTIKNPKVTR
+1415 CKVKNPLISR
-1426 TNEGLYCH
+1426 TGEGLYCH

-1446 DKFAANNPYEYQK
+1446 DKCAAQNPFEYQK
-1459 ADRLVYCNLLEHLLL
+1459 ANRLVYCNLLEHLLL

-1479 ENPNPDANENELPG
+1479 ENPSAEANENELPG

-1513 FTEDWRKNVAEKVKD
+1513 FADEWRKNVSDKVKD
-1528 SFDDYIAILRYLW
+1528 NFDDYITVLRYLW
-1541 NVVEKNPIYKAI
+1541 NVVESNPLYKAV

-1567 NKEVMAALLDGE
+1567 VKEVMNALSDGE

>member
-1 MERFEQTHKF
+1 MEKFEQTYSY
-11 KLIYVFSMPYD
+11 KLIYVFSMPYE
-22 THKGMLKVGETTLNT
+22 THKGMLKVGEATLKT
-37 DKKPNEL
+37 DIMPNEL
-44 VPNCHDLNQAAKA
+44 VPNCHTLNQAAKA

-68 TYKLEYTE
+68 SYKLEYTE
-76 LARYM
+76 LALKTEFGYS
-81 DCGEPFT
+81 FT
-88 LSDKDVHKVLM
+88 FKDKDVHKVLM

-120 LETVKAAIKAV
+120 IETVKAAIKSV
-131 KNGKSTLSSADVIRE
+131 KNGKSTLSSSDFVRE
-146 TPYERIDF
+146 TRQETIDF
-154 REEQIDAI
+154 REEQINAI
-162 EKTIKTFKKDDEM
+162 EKTLKTFKKDDEM

-184 KTLTALEVIRR
+184 KTLSALEVIRR
-195 SQYRRVIIV
+195 SQYRRVIIA

-219 KVFFP
+219 KIFFP

-246 KTDYEND
+246 KTDAEND

-268 FASIQDLR
+268 FASVQDLR
-276 GSQKVGGNFN
+276 GSKIVGGKFN
-286 KNNAVFSLDWDL
+286 KNNAVFALDWDL
-298 IVIDEAHEGT
+298 IIIDEAHEGT

-323 KTKVLALSGT
+323 HTKVLALSGT
-333 PFNLLSKFGEDNVYT
+333 PFNLLDKFGEDNVYT

-359 EWDLTHQGDHNPYA
+359 EWDLAHYGDHNPYA
-373 DLPKMHIFTYDLGE
+373 DLPQMHIYTYDLGE
-387 KLKKYVSDEYDTKAF
+387 KLKKYISDDYGTKAF
-402 NFKEFFKVWYKGPNG
+402 NFREFFRVWYKGPNG
-417 NRELPKNATEGKF
+417 NRELPKNAVEGKF
-430 VHENDIKAFLDLMVR
+430 VHENDVNAFLNLMVR

-474 EAKAL
+474 EAQAL

-486 PVFKNFG
+486 PVFKHFG
-493 IANVAGEGDRYEE
+493 IANVAGKGDRYEE
-506 EHSKDALELV
+506 EHSGDALELV
-516 RDTIKNYDYSITLS
+516 RDTIKNYDHSITLS

-611 HREAM
+611 RREAM
-616 SEFLNYCPVIAISG
+616 TEFLNYCPVIAISG
-630 SRTRTYSVESMMEQI
+630 SKTRTYSVESMMEQI

-671 DEIDASKFNELKNI
+671 DEIDASKFNELKDI

-710 EHIDDPEPPKE
+710 EHIDDPEPPTPPKD
-721 KEPLT
+721 LT
-726 KEELEER
+726 KEEQEER

-761 YGANVPIYEDIDIE
+761 YGADVPIEEDIDINS
-775 DFVKIVDDE
+775 FVDIIDDE
-784 SWKEFMPSGVTK
+784 SWKEFMPTGVSK
-796 EIFKEFTKYYD
+796 KIFTEFTKYYD

-822 AAADKETPTR
+822 AAADRETPTR

-866 LGGWCFYNEKFE
+866 LGGWCFYNDKFE
-878 EDTQEEKHRLEEPRF
+878 EDTQEKKHRLEEPRF
-893 VDRGE
+893 VDHGE
-898 VTKTVFA
+898 VTEAVFA
-905 ENAKILEINSKTG
+905 KNSKILEINSKTG

-923 VAYSFYKQRMEGMSD
+923 VAYSFYKQRMDGMSD

-943 EKCQYFWNEV
+943 EECQYFWNEV

-960 ICKTPMAKSITLRTL
+960 ICKTPMAKSITRRTL
-975 CGYSDIKCNAH
+975 CGYSDVKCNAH

-1003 KRVLKGSYW
+1003 KRVMKGSYW

-1029 YQDSVSVNN
+1029 YQEETDAT
-1038 RQGAIYHYFYDIASE
+1038 RKPPIYNYFYDMAFELAPIAT
-1053 LSDRY
+1053 LVT
-1058 SLISPARFLF
+1058 PARFLF
-1068 NAGLTPKEWNK
+1068 DAGQTSKEWNR
-1079 KMLNDSNFKVVR
+1079 KMLSDEHFKVIR
-1091 YESDATQIFPNTE
+1091 YFENSKDVFDTVD
-1104 IKGGVVITYR
+1104 IKGGVAITYH
-1114 DKNIEFG
+1114 DSNTNFG
-1121 AIEKFIPDKYLQS
+1121 AIDIFTAYSELNEIISKVKHMCEPTMDTIISARGTYRTT
-1134 IVSHFKQDEEHN
+1134 N
-1146 ISSIM
+1146 I
-1151 YGGRSDLKFNDLFL
+1151 FN
-1165 ADYPQSVD
+1165 ADYPD
-1173 DRLKAIQAEHP
+1173 AIERLGKGTGNMLVSNFFEKVPEAIA
-1184 KVTKLGPNEEYELK
+1184 NETNEPCLR
-1198 SPTLDILSYAFV
+1198 ILCRV
-1210 ETKPEN
+1210 
-1216 ADEYYKILGLIS
+1216 G
-1228 GKRVYRYIPKKYMV
+1228 GKRSICNILKKYIQ
-1242 PRYPS
+1242 P
-1247 NNNLDGYKVFITKAS
+1247 NKFIDKY
-1262 GNGSVGEKLS
+1262 N
-1272 KPVVASPNTSAT
+1272 VASPEANSNGRFGERLTVGELLSPEEGAT
-1284 PTFISIGNFKTEEEA
+1284 DTFISLGAFD
-1299 VNVEKYIRTKFAR
+1299 TKFEALALQKYMKTKFFR
-1312 ILLSVLKITQDIVP
+1312 ALLGVKKVTQHCP
-1326 SKWAY
+1326 
-1331 VPMQDFTSKSD
+1331 PMVWEMIPCQEFSENSD
-1342 IDWSKSVHDIDL
+1342 IDWSKSIHEIDL
-1354 QLYEKYGLNQ
+1354 LLYKKYGL
-1364 SEIDYIEDTAESMD
+1364 SDEEIAFIESKVKPMDGTSYYESMLKTNYQD
-1378 PNVLSE
+1378 IVS
-1384 YESLLA
+1384 A
-1390 LSYNEVVKY
+1390 
-1399 LLKKYGAA
+1399 LLKKYGSA
-1407 KQSYFKDI
+1407 KHNYFKDT
-1415 ACTIKNPKVTR
+1415 ACKIKNPLVTR
-1426 TNEGLYCH
+1426 TNEGLFCH
-1434 HIDEDKAIMLSN
+1434 HIDEDKAIMLCN
-1446 DKFAANNPYEYQK
+1446 DKFAVNNPFEYQK

-1479 ENPNPDANENELPG
+1479 ENPSPDANENELPG

-1500 ICKDLNDIYSGKE
+1500 ICKDLNDIYSGKKFSDE
-1513 FTEDWRKNVAEKVKD
+1513 WRKNVADKVKD
-1528 SFDDYIAILRYLW
+1528 NFDDYIIILRYLW
-1541 NVVEKNPIYKAI
+1541 NIVEKNPVYKAI

-1567 NKEVMAALLDGE
+1567 VKEVMNALNDGE